1 MQDKKLLGD
10 ELSPKSTI
18 NASTDMSQSAFLPKG
33 FQFEAPKAPQRNY
46 DVTLGDTA
54 KAVGS
59 GALRSLA
66 GLGELSEN
74 FLGVGESFRDLMS
87 SGSDY
92 LQESM
97 TQDGRDA
104 LNSRLFEENENGNP
118 TFAEGAAD
126 IDVWAMKIADGLGSL
141 AANFAGGGFA
151 GAGAKVA
158 LRSTITKSMLKKGM
172 TEKAAQAV
180 ADKAISRMAAT
191 GAGATGVGTSLGGA
205 SMDARDAV
213 MQMDSSWLADNSE
226 YFQQSLL
233 RLADDPQYQGMS
245 ATELFDLAKE
255 ETASYA
261 SLQMSTDPTA
271 VAASVAGAMGDK
283 YLFGALL
290 GKMGKKG
297 MVAGAAKG
305 AITEGGTEFI
315 EGYGQTYARNQVTN
329 EVTGQEIDPTT
340 GALVDGLEGA
350 VIGGALGGPIG
361 AVGGYRAKGQPTENT
376 PAQTNPQNVSD
387 TQEQEIAEQAADE
400 AQAMPNNGD
409 APAQTAAMNADE
421 PVLNPQG
428 QYDELL
434 HGAQQRQADNGRDA
448 AIRSRFAQSRQALT
462 ERGVLP
468 ERNAYQETIEMAR
481 AVDPTR
487 AAEIEQFL
495 KSEEADQNPELTA
508 QLEREY
514 ESLAQKGRDLDIDPT
529 LTQIEHRQN
538 QNRLD
543 MAKREKP
550 HQRIE
555 RKQNEYQ
562 LDDTVSSRKAAI
574 RAEMEPQL
582 LKEDRNKP
590 ELLERMVELEYAR
603 RYPQPEKEK
612 ATGDQ
617 DDGLAQFKSA
627 RFDRDTALAAI
638 EAKAQESK
646 NVAQLAA
653 AQRER
658 DSRPASPDENPAW
671 FGVHPESGER
681 TTRAFMRDL
690 ANQKG
695 QAQASERQADL
706 DARRERLGQPVSSFV
721 ERPNS
726 MKMREQGKKPIRDF
740 AGIAGK
746 TSRMSKRL
754 RKRLSRAKGFDTDAV
769 LAEFQNHEKRLAAYE
784 EAARRRA
791 DYEANLPE
799 NIERRKNAEALF
811 KEFVSDTEARTFAE
825 NEITQT
831 IKRINAL
838 VDASPQGS
846 VLELDGQTS
855 SLPVIKK
862 QMAHSVR
869 NLANKFVGKTAA
881 MMNAAALKREA
892 NAPSTQVQ
900 DENASTDKLSDEDE
914 GYVGKLRQTFRTS
927 TTGANAI
934 NRGVFPN
941 QKPYESL
948 DDFITSVSASIFH
961 GAHGREWRKHND
973 KVTPREL
980 ELGKV
985 GYARYLEEGGKPFEE
1000 ANADAVDTNTEP
1012 DIVQQAKE
1020 LIREMVEKTGGSL
1033 KGIRN
1038 AYRTKGFTASDLQK
1052 ALGGQDVSQFER
1064 EVKQALLASPEVSK
1078 SDELSSNDK
1087 ANRWQKPYSTQ
1098 VKYDSVGRVVITDS
1112 NYDFFQLTIA
1122 KDDGYA
1128 IAYLEVFDNPDSIA
1142 GSGAVTRAYLEGL
1155 RDAKSRDIGWRSDT
1169 IMSDSTE
1176 KMYERLIRMGVPFR
1190 FDGWKY
1196 VIDAPELTKV
1206 GIGNIIKSMG
1216 DYPNQKPTQNVKNKT
1231 SIENIQNELREEI
1244 DNNRQLGADNA
1255 PVFNNRYLQ
1264 KMWGW
1269 EKNNRSFLSMQRV
1282 AQDRYLLENS
1292 ITEMMMG
1299 LPADSEITL
1308 SGDELNLIQR
1318 SISDALSSIRY
1329 VNDDYVRAFERLK
1342 SELENLSITVQT
1354 DQKYGGLFD
1363 KAKMKIKIGDIGN
1376 IEAERVSI
1384 SSFSSTTF
1392 SYNGGASNIGLSSSF
1407 RAVINDLV
1415 ASHRSGAEKSATNGR
1430 KPLNSEVDF
1439 KRFERVETAEGDLL
1453 EILGQITHGT
1463 SDDALVTVGVNPD
1476 TLGSSKRRVSV
1487 GELRTLRQN
1496 NSNPTQSDLQLNQA
1510 IKGDSTNDNRGTTES
1525 QSNERSA
1532 RQSEVQENEQ
1542 RGTDA
1547 NRSSVSEE
1555 DASAGR
1561 RANEPESALLDSG
1574 ERSVSRDAIERLALD
1589 EVDNLANGTATQRI
1603 AANIAAIRL
1612 MKDLTQSG
1620 MPATLEQKKV
1630 LAQYVGWGGLASVF
1644 DNTNTSKSQQAAHQ
1658 ELKTLLTEEEYNNV
1672 RMSTRNAFYTSEAV
1686 VKGMWSGVKALG
1698 LGNSPMNVVEP
1709 SLGSGNFIGWQPS
1722 EMRDQS
1728 RWFASELDPV
1738 TGNIAKLIYPE
1749 ADVQV
1754 KGFQETPFKHG
1765 VFSLAIGNPPF
1776 GSQSIRDNK
1785 NPDIS
1790 GMAIHNY
1797 FIAKSSK
1804 LLHENGLL
1812 MMVVTNRFLDTL
1824 NKNHKQL
1831 SQELDFV
1838 GAVRLPNT
1846 AFKSNAGTEVTTD
1859 IVVFRKLK
1867 QGETAKNTVWTDVD
1881 GEVNGFRVNQWFAQN
1896 PQYILGEVAQGTMYR
1911 GDENESTVN
1920 PVSQHANL
1928 EQSISKALASLAQGQ
1943 DLALTPETK
1952 DAIAGEVMLAES
1964 DLAIGGMMV
1973 NADGKV
1979 MRRGDDHPTN
1989 GAQVYE
1995 VTPDSIWSDDGWLM
2009 SRARHFVE
2017 QGDKA
2022 RLQQFADNEFLNKGK
2037 IKSDFTG
2044 SKLKESAVKA
2054 VLAYLTGQQSK
2065 NQALSALDD
2074 AIDNTRLGPNKF
2086 RKLKAMLTIRNS
2098 ALALLRAEKT
2108 GAGDIER
2115 LRQRLNVQ
2123 YDEFAQAFATKGKNS
2138 KPATLTESL
2147 NLLDGDT
2154 GIEAGL
2160 DNVSDSGEVTKSDLF
2175 SKRLLF
2181 PYKRPESASN
2191 VSDAVNYSMRERGK
2205 VDIEYVSGLLGLGH
2219 DEVLAKLTEGEKPYL
2234 LMNPETQKY
2243 EFIDDYLSGNVK
2255 AKYQAAK
2262 SAGLDTNVKLL
2273 EAVLPEDK
2281 TPEQVKPSIRAT
2293 WIDSDVF
2300 ERFAEALGY
2309 KATVNVN
2316 RHIGAISVLGEAGG
2330 TLSALGSQFKHDRAT
2345 LADLLN
2351 SAANGKSLVIYD
2363 TNGKERTKNEKATK
2377 EVNALANKLA
2387 STFVTWAK
2395 SDAQIAKQI
2404 ADNFNERI
2412 NTHVNRKY
2420 NGRLYLQTVGMNPAV
2435 DMRKTQ
2441 LDGALRM
2448 IQSKNTLLD
2457 HTVGAGKTFT
2467 AITGMMER
2475 KRLGLSKKPMAV
2487 VPNHILGSFH
2497 KDILKLYPSAKVLVA
2512 DDKAFTAKKRKQFFS
2527 RIATGDYDVVLM
2539 GHSHLRAMPNDI
2551 EHFRTVINEK
2561 IDELRSALEEA
2572 KAEAKQS
2579 GQRGATVKQIEDSIS
2594 RLQDK
2599 IKEKEEALSKNADQ
2613 IGFSFGDLG
2622 VDYLVVD
2629 EAHEFKNLTYATR
2642 TDRVVG
2648 MNDPKGSEKALDLL
2662 IKTRSIQGLENGGV
2676 TFMTGTPISNSLV
2689 EVYTMM
2695 YYLGHDTLKELKMSF
2710 YDAFAGSF
2718 FNTEITLEYTPTGTV
2733 KERSVLKGLNN
2744 MQQLSTLYRQ
2754 FADVIT
2760 QKDMVNIFRQDVEA
2774 KNKATGENK
2783 ATRFPIPNI
2792 KGGKRQLNIAPA
2804 TEAQREYNDY
2814 LIARMEAFN
2823 QLKTKE
2829 ERIAYAKIDNPLWVL
2844 TDAKKASLDVR
2855 LVDPTAQRDPTGK
2868 VARAA
2873 ERIKSIYDQWQDDK
2887 GTQLVFSDMGTPAK
2901 YAIATVKSD
2910 LKSLAETVLGKGKAA
2925 AFISSRL
2932 EIYEGEMPYSQTLK
2946 ELVDKVNAQAET
2958 GEIDADQYEKLEEQ
2972 IRELTASTMTADT
2985 GFSVYDDLKASLMEK
3000 GIPDDEIA
3008 FIHDYNTT
3016 LKKEALFDRVRRGE
3030 VRVLIGSSMK
3040 MGAGTNVQNRL
3051 VALHHMDAPWR
3062 PSDMEQREGRIVR
3075 QGNEFYQR
3083 AANAGKPEDF
3093 EVELIA
3099 YTTQGSSDPVM
3110 WQILERK
3117 AGAIEQFRN
3126 GELDQ
3131 FVENSNSD
3139 ADSYAE
3145 FKAASTGNPIYRLKL
3160 ESDAKLLDLDS
3171 SYTAQASSIGAAK
3184 RFVERFDD
3192 EKAAIEL
3199 RLETLRK
3206 ADITEFDAEAF
3217 TELYRDAQADYLAAD
3232 NEYDAAMAIY
3242 SELDAKT
3249 RKERGL
3255 KKPQKPKRPMIH
3267 ELDDEYSIELN
3278 KAIIQPAI
3286 AAIEQSRRW
3295 QGEIKLG
3302 KQLGLV
3308 MDVDYFTHEGTKT
3321 PLIDVRLVDGKGK
3334 TIDYMARGMQSSSIV
3349 QSPKLMNALHLNAIA
3364 TALNGE
3370 QERFE
3375 RKLQSLQSTLKDSR
3389 QIAKMDIT
3397 ALKQELDEAKSRNLW
3412 LSVEASM
3419 ADIKEELRRSETP
3432 NKFVD
3437 RETLR
3442 KVKRSTF
3449 DPNSIR
3455 PETVEHNGQ
3464 RYQTVGVRI
3473 PYPGWQ
3479 YDSVMPALDANGDY
3493 VHLLLSHNSKV
3504 GEAPVLSEVIPQ
3516 PTQTPKAEY
3525 AFLAEAKARHEARQ
3539 IEEAKR
3545 EIGSPVDEPS
3555 GDSSTIMFSR
3565 STVAGGVKG
3574 DAVSETRINR
3584 GLVELWAANVMR
3596 DNPVISAAGK
3606 IVRVVSSESELPDAV
3621 KQEIDKDKSHNT
3633 IKGVLYGK
3641 QVYIVADKHND
3652 QGSIEQ
3658 VLLHE
3663 LAGHYGLRKLFGDN
3677 IKAELADIRTRLGGK
3692 SGVLKLAKKFNVNLA
3707 HYATD
3712 YDSRMKS
3719 GELTPEQVDDLLFDE
3734 LLAHVSEMPRMAKPL
3749 ERMWQKIRQYLHK
3762 LGFTAT
3768 AGYTSAD
3775 LLDLIQ
3781 AIRNNLIENP
3791 DPDGTGPSPKRKS
3804 KPNESREDAA
3814 EILFSRTA
3822 KAQGMSADE
3831 ALAQKQ
3837 NALVSKIK
3845 QALYGAPVIGQSLDA
3860 LGRNKYAMLTLRQM
3874 GEVST
3879 VIDKPLGKMID
3890 AYQDEINSMVV
3901 TQNMLAEEAA
3911 KIAEDLS
3918 DWAKANPKEADELF
3932 AFAHEATLADVDPS
3946 EAFQSRE
3953 EDLKESI
3960 AKQERILKEEGGL
3973 NSERGSKAWKTL
3985 QEERELLKQEPNRRK
4000 RHVELRPKFARLN
4013 AEQKRRY
4020 RQMRDHY
4027 RAQSERMNK
4036 ALEENIVRAVFDAK
4050 IRKAMLAEL
4059 RQRHERAAKGLYF
4072 PLSRHGDYWID
4083 FADENGERQFMM
4095 FETKG
4100 EMELAAEKLRKAG
4113 FSLNS
4118 GMKAQFNAVQKASL
4132 PFVADVLQLVEKANM
4147 HTPAKE
4153 SLSDEIYQMYLRTLP
4168 ARSMRRNF
4176 IHRKGVAGFSQDAV
4190 RALADQGFR
4199 QSRQQ
4204 ARLDHMD
4211 ILDNHLD
4218 SIQKYVHELPNNVEA
4233 DRVVEELNKRHEWV
4247 RNPSRA
4253 GWAQKL
4259 TSLGFVWMLGLTPAA
4274 ALVNLTQNLQVALPI
4289 LGSRYGMAESSKMMS
4304 QATAQYLKAAFTRN
4318 RPKGQGVL
4326 GSVLTGGEKEAM
4338 RRAVAQGVIDVTQA
4352 ADLAGLAENPNAKY
4366 SGTWN
4371 KAMNII
4377 GWAFHHAEVF
4387 NREVT
4392 YIAAYRLAMK
4402 KHGDHEKAIA
4412 DAIKDTWD
4420 SHFDYSSINR
4430 ARFMQSDMAA
4440 VALQFKQ
4447 YSQNMT
4453 YYLWANLAKAL
4464 KGETPEVKSMARK
4477 QLLGTLASTFFIGG
4491 AGALPLWAITTAI
4504 DAAQEIVGDDD
4515 EPFDAETELKRMLAE
4530 AFGKENAA
4538 LIWHG
4543 ALPSISGRISLND
4556 LWVRSINRDVD
4567 ASTAYVEYMKQALG
4581 PVLGGIGVSWAQGL
4595 SDISNDQFARGIER
4609 IPPKAIKDVLKTAR
4623 YINEGGVTTKNG
4635 DEIVSDLTAFELL
4648 GQASGFA
4655 IGRANLQY
4663 DENNAIKN
4671 YETFIVKRRQSL
4683 MNAYYTAYR
4692 LKDGEAMKSVMVKIR
4707 KFNQSQY
4714 GKRNPITTEGLQQS
4728 IKTRQ
4733 RNLSKM
4739 QNGIQVNPKLERLV
4753 AEYDFF

>member
-1 MQDKKLLGD
+1 MQDKKLLGY

-104 LNSRLFEENENGNP
+104 LNSRIFEENENGNP

-180 ADKAISRMAAT
+180 ADKAISRIAST
-191 GAGATGVGTSLGGA
+191 GAGATGVGISLGGA

-213 MQMDSSWLADNSE
+213 MQMDSSWLADNSQ
-226 YFQQSLL
+226 YFQQALL
-233 RLADDPQYQGMS
+233 RLSDDPKNQGMS

-261 SLQMSTDPTA
+261 SLQMSTDSTA
-271 VAASVAGAMGDK
+271 VTASIAGAMGDK
-283 YLFGALL
+283 YLFDALL
-290 GKMGKKG
+290 GKMAKKG
-297 MVAGAAKG
+297 LVAGAAKG

-350 VIGGALGGPIG
+350 VIGGALGGPLG
-361 AVGGYRAKGQPTENT
+361 AVGGYRAKGQPTENQ

-387 TQEQEIAEQAADE
+387 TQEQEIAEQAAED

-409 APAQTAAMNADE
+409 APAQTAAMNAVD
-421 PVLNPQG
+421 PTLNPQG

-434 HGAQQRQADNGRDA
+434 QGAQLRQADNGRDA

-468 ERNAYQETIEMAR
+468 ERNAYQETIDMAR

-617 DDGLAQFKSA
+617 DDGLVQFKSA
-627 RFDRDTALAAI
+627 RFDRDTAQAAI

-646 NVAQLAA
+646 NAAKLAA

-695 QAQASERQADL
+695 QALASERQADL

-754 RKRLSRAKGFDTDAV
+754 RKRLGRAKGFDTDAV

-869 NLANKFVGKTAA
+869 NLANQFVGKTAA
-881 MMNAAALKREA
+881 MMNAAALKKEASTQSVGSLDEPDIIRQAKAVIREVIDNNGGAKPKLKGVREA
-892 NAPSTQVQ
+892 YRDKGFTAKALQEALGDKSLADFEREQK
-900 DENASTDKLSDEDE
+900 ESYTDKLS
-914 GYVGKLRQTFRTS
+914 
-927 TTGANAI
+927 
-934 NRGVFPN
+934 
-941 QKPYESL
+941 
-948 DDFITSVSASIFH
+948 
-961 GAHGREWRKHND
+961 
-973 KVTPREL
+973 
-980 ELGKV
+980 
-985 GYARYLEEGGKPFEE
+985 
-1000 ANADAVDTNTEP
+1000 
-1012 DIVQQAKE
+1012 
-1020 LIREMVEKTGGSL
+1020 
-1033 KGIRN
+1033 
-1038 AYRTKGFTASDLQK
+1038 
-1052 ALGGQDVSQFER
+1052 
-1064 EVKQALLASPEVSK
+1064 
-1078 SDELSSNDK
+1078 
-1087 ANRWQKPYSTQ
+1087 
-1098 VKYDSVGRVVITDS
+1098 
-1112 NYDFFQLTIA
+1112 
-1122 KDDGYA
+1122 
-1128 IAYLEVFDNPDSIA
+1128 
-1142 GSGAVTRAYLEGL
+1142 
-1155 RDAKSRDIGWRSDT
+1155 
-1169 IMSDSTE
+1169 
-1176 KMYERLIRMGVPFR
+1176 
-1190 FDGWKY
+1190 
-1196 VIDAPELTKV
+1196 
-1206 GIGNIIKSMG
+1206 
-1216 DYPNQKPTQNVKNKT
+1216 
-1231 SIENIQNELREEI
+1231 
-1244 DNNRQLGADNA
+1244 
-1255 PVFNNRYLQ
+1255 
-1264 KMWGW
+1264 
-1269 EKNNRSFLSMQRV
+1269 
-1282 AQDRYLLENS
+1282 
-1292 ITEMMMG
+1292 
-1299 LPADSEITL
+1299 
-1308 SGDELNLIQR
+1308 
-1318 SISDALSSIRY
+1318 ALSEPSIHSGQE
-1329 VNDDYVRAFERLK
+1329 VPLQSK
-1342 SELENLSITVQT
+1342 
-1354 DQKYGGLFD
+1354 
-1363 KAKMKIKIGDIGN
+1363 GDIDHGN
-1376 IEAERVSI
+1376 E
-1384 SSFSSTTF
+1384 T
-1392 SYNGGASNIGLSSSF
+1392 SN
-1407 RAVINDLV
+1407 
-1415 ASHRSGAEKSATNGR
+1415 
-1430 KPLNSEVDF
+1430 
-1439 KRFERVETAEGDLL
+1439 TARLD
-1453 EILGQITHGT
+1453 
-1463 SDDALVTVGVNPD
+1463 
-1476 TLGSSKRRVSV
+1476 
-1487 GELRTLRQN
+1487 
-1496 NSNPTQSDLQLNQA
+1496 
-1510 IKGDSTNDNRGTTES
+1510 
-1525 QSNERSA
+1525 ERSSP
-1532 RQSEVQENEQ
+1532 QSEVQENEQ

-1561 RANEPESALLDSG
+1561 RANESRRTLPDST
-1574 ERSVSRDAIERLALD
+1574 ERGVSRDAIERLALD

-1644 DNTNTSKSQQAAHQ
+1644 DNTNTSKAQQAAHQ

-1722 EMRDQS
+1722 DMRDQS

-1867 QGETAKNTVWTDVD
+1867 QGETANNTVWTDVD

-2065 NQALSALDD
+2065 NQALNALDD

-2123 YDEFAQAFATKGKNS
+2123 YDEFAKAFATKGKNS

-2147 NLLDGDT
+2147 SLLDGDS

-2160 DNVSDSGEVTKSDLF
+2160 DSVSDSGEVTKSDLF

-2181 PYKRPESASN
+2181 PYKRPESANN

-2205 VDIEYVSGLLGLGH
+2205 VDIEYVSGLLGLGN

-2273 EAVLPEDK
+2273 EAVIPEDK

-2309 KATVNVN
+2309 KAKVNVN

-2330 TLSALGSQFKHDRAT
+2330 TLSALGSQFKHARAT

-2613 IGFSFGDLG
+2613 IGFTFGDLG

-2823 QLKTKE
+2823 QLKNKE

-2985 GFSVYDDLKASLMEK
+2985 GFSVYDDMKASLMEK

-3051 VALHHMDAPWR
+3051 VALHHIDAPWR

-3199 RLETLRK
+3199 RLETLRQ
-3206 ADITEFDAEAF
+3206 ADITEFDAQAF

-3504 GEAPVLSEVIPQ
+3504 GEAPVLSEVILQ

-3555 GDSSTIMFSR
+3555 GDSAASD
-3565 STVAGGVKG
+3565 GV
-3574 DAVSETRINR
+3574 V
-3584 GLVELWAANVMR
+3584 
-3596 DNPVISAAGK
+3596 
-3606 IVRVVSSESELPDAV
+3606 
-3621 KQEIDKDKSHNT
+3621 
-3633 IKGVLYGK
+3633 
-3641 QVYIVADKHND
+3641 
-3652 QGSIEQ
+3652 
-3658 VLLHE
+3658 
-3663 LAGHYGLRKLFGDN
+3663 
-3677 IKAELADIRTRLGGK
+3677 
-3692 SGVLKLAKKFNVNLA
+3692 
-3707 HYATD
+3707 
-3712 YDSRMKS
+3712 
-3719 GELTPEQVDDLLFDE
+3719 
-3734 LLAHVSEMPRMAKPL
+3734 
-3749 ERMWQKIRQYLHK
+3749 
-3762 LGFTAT
+3762 
-3768 AGYTSAD
+3768 
-3775 LLDLIQ
+3775 
-3781 AIRNNLIENP
+3781 
-3791 DPDGTGPSPKRKS
+3791 
-3804 KPNESREDAA
+3804 
-3814 EILFSRTA
+3814 LFSRTSTNA
-3822 KAQGMSADE
+3822 GRTGVKTGKIAGGITVKRSTIEAVTRTALGKLGLKDFTLRFETVDTEADLPDYVKTAIAKNDAQGEVFGLYDTKEHKVWLVAEKHNYASEVEETIFHEVAGHVGLARLLKEGKAQPDINTLALRLGGIKGIQRFAEQNGVDLTPYLNSAQTLTKADAEEVLVHELVAHLAEQQKFATPIQRLLAKVRGMLRSLFGFIYSPEFNNNELLTLVFKAKEQLKTPPPKDKVTRPENDALFFSRSRAQGTPADTANTSNQMSADE

-3845 QALYGAPVIGQSLDA
+3845 QALYGVPVIGQSLDA

-3874 GEVST
+3874 GEVSA

-3911 KIAEDLS
+3911 KIADDLS

-3953 EDLKESI
+3953 EELKESI

-4453 YYLWANLAKAL
+4453 YYLWANLTKAL

-4491 AGALPLWAITTAI
+4491 TGALPLWAITTAI
-4504 DAAQEIVGDDD
+4504 EAAQEIVGDDD

-4595 SDISNDQFARGIER
+4595 ADISNDQFARGIER

-4692 LKDGEAMKSVMVKIR
+4692 LKDGEAMKAMMVKIR

-4714 GKRNPITTEGLQQS
+4714 GKRNPITSEILRQS
-4728 IKTRQ
+4728 LKVRARKRSIT
-4733 RNLSKM
+4733 
-4739 QNGIQVNPKLERLV
+4739 QNGVQVNPKMNSLV
-4753 AEYDFF
+4753 MQYDYF

>member
-74 FLGVGESFRDLMS
+74 FLGMGEGFRDLMS

-104 LNSRLFEENENGNP
+104 LNSRIFEENENGNP

-191 GAGATGVGTSLGGA
+191 GTGATGVGTSLGGA

-387 TQEQEIAEQAADE
+387 TQEQEIAEQAAED
-400 AQAMPNNGD
+400 AQAMPHNGD

-434 HGAQQRQADNGRDA
+434 QGAQQRQADNGRDA
-448 AIRSRFAQSRQALT
+448 ALRTRFAQSRQALT

-481 AVDPTR
+481 AVDPIR

-538 QNRLD
+538 QNRFD
-543 MAKREKP
+543 MAKREKL

-590 ELLERMVELEYAR
+590 ELLERMVKLEYAR

-690 ANQKG
+690 ANQEG
-695 QAQASERQADL
+695 QAQASERQIDL

-721 ERPNS
+721 DRPNS

-740 AGIAGK
+740 AGIEGK

-791 DYEANLPE
+791 DYEANQPE

-869 NLANKFVGKTAA
+869 NLANQFVGKTAA
-881 MMNAAALKREA
+881 MMNAAALKKEASTQSVGSLDEPNIIRQAKAVIREVIDNNGGAKPKLKGVREA
-892 NAPSTQVQ
+892 YRDKGFTAKALQEALGDKSLADFERDQK
-900 DENASTDKLSDEDE
+900 ESYTDKLS
-914 GYVGKLRQTFRTS
+914 
-927 TTGANAI
+927 
-934 NRGVFPN
+934 
-941 QKPYESL
+941 
-948 DDFITSVSASIFH
+948 
-961 GAHGREWRKHND
+961 
-973 KVTPREL
+973 
-980 ELGKV
+980 
-985 GYARYLEEGGKPFEE
+985 
-1000 ANADAVDTNTEP
+1000 
-1012 DIVQQAKE
+1012 
-1020 LIREMVEKTGGSL
+1020 
-1033 KGIRN
+1033 
-1038 AYRTKGFTASDLQK
+1038 
-1052 ALGGQDVSQFER
+1052 
-1064 EVKQALLASPEVSK
+1064 
-1078 SDELSSNDK
+1078 
-1087 ANRWQKPYSTQ
+1087 
-1098 VKYDSVGRVVITDS
+1098 
-1112 NYDFFQLTIA
+1112 
-1122 KDDGYA
+1122 
-1128 IAYLEVFDNPDSIA
+1128 
-1142 GSGAVTRAYLEGL
+1142 
-1155 RDAKSRDIGWRSDT
+1155 
-1169 IMSDSTE
+1169 
-1176 KMYERLIRMGVPFR
+1176 
-1190 FDGWKY
+1190 
-1196 VIDAPELTKV
+1196 
-1206 GIGNIIKSMG
+1206 
-1216 DYPNQKPTQNVKNKT
+1216 
-1231 SIENIQNELREEI
+1231 
-1244 DNNRQLGADNA
+1244 
-1255 PVFNNRYLQ
+1255 
-1264 KMWGW
+1264 
-1269 EKNNRSFLSMQRV
+1269 
-1282 AQDRYLLENS
+1282 
-1292 ITEMMMG
+1292 
-1299 LPADSEITL
+1299 
-1308 SGDELNLIQR
+1308 
-1318 SISDALSSIRY
+1318 ALSEPSIHSGQE
-1329 VNDDYVRAFERLK
+1329 VPLQSK
-1342 SELENLSITVQT
+1342 
-1354 DQKYGGLFD
+1354 
-1363 KAKMKIKIGDIGN
+1363 GDIDHGN
-1376 IEAERVSI
+1376 E
-1384 SSFSSTTF
+1384 T
-1392 SYNGGASNIGLSSSF
+1392 SN
-1407 RAVINDLV
+1407 
-1415 ASHRSGAEKSATNGR
+1415 
-1430 KPLNSEVDF
+1430 
-1439 KRFERVETAEGDLL
+1439 TARLD
-1453 EILGQITHGT
+1453 
-1463 SDDALVTVGVNPD
+1463 
-1476 TLGSSKRRVSV
+1476 
-1487 GELRTLRQN
+1487 
-1496 NSNPTQSDLQLNQA
+1496 
-1510 IKGDSTNDNRGTTES
+1510 
-1525 QSNERSA
+1525 ERSSP
-1532 RQSEVQENEQ
+1532 QSEVQENEQ

-1561 RANEPESALLDSG
+1561 RANESRRTLPDST

-1644 DNTNTSKSQQAAHQ
+1644 DNTNTSKAQQAAHQ

-1722 EMRDQS
+1722 DMRDQS

-1785 NPDIS
+1785 SPDIS

-1867 QGETAKNTVWTDVD
+1867 QGETAKNTVWTAVD

-1920 PVSQHANL
+1920 PVPQHANL

-1979 MRRGDDHPTN
+1979 MRRGDDHPTK

-2065 NQALSALDD
+2065 NQALNALDD

-2086 RKLKAMLTIRNS
+2086 RKLKAMLTIRNG

-2123 YDEFAQAFATKGKNS
+2123 YDEFAKAFATKGKNS
-2138 KPATLTESL
+2138 KPVTLTESL

-2160 DNVSDSGEVTKSDLF
+2160 DSVSDSGEVTKSDLF

-2330 TLSALGSQFKHDRAT
+2330 SLSALGSQFKHDRAT

-2613 IGFSFGDLG
+2613 IGFTFGDLG

-2774 KNKATGENK
+2774 KNKATGEDK

-2901 YAIATVKSD
+2901 YAVATVKSD

-3083 AANAGKPEDF
+3083 AANAGKPEGF

-3199 RLETLRK
+3199 RLETLRQ

-3217 TELYRDAQADYLAAD
+3217 TTLYRDAQADYLAAD

-3255 KKPQKPKRPMIH
+3255 KKPQKPKRTMIH

-3375 RKLQSLQSTLKDSR
+3375 RKLQSLQSTHKDSR

-3449 DPNSIR
+3449 EPNSIR

-3555 GDSSTIMFSR
+3555 GDSAASD
-3565 STVAGGVKG
+3565 GV
-3574 DAVSETRINR
+3574 V
-3584 GLVELWAANVMR
+3584 
-3596 DNPVISAAGK
+3596 
-3606 IVRVVSSESELPDAV
+3606 
-3621 KQEIDKDKSHNT
+3621 
-3633 IKGVLYGK
+3633 
-3641 QVYIVADKHND
+3641 
-3652 QGSIEQ
+3652 
-3658 VLLHE
+3658 
-3663 LAGHYGLRKLFGDN
+3663 
-3677 IKAELADIRTRLGGK
+3677 
-3692 SGVLKLAKKFNVNLA
+3692 
-3707 HYATD
+3707 
-3712 YDSRMKS
+3712 
-3719 GELTPEQVDDLLFDE
+3719 
-3734 LLAHVSEMPRMAKPL
+3734 
-3749 ERMWQKIRQYLHK
+3749 
-3762 LGFTAT
+3762 
-3768 AGYTSAD
+3768 
-3775 LLDLIQ
+3775 
-3781 AIRNNLIENP
+3781 
-3791 DPDGTGPSPKRKS
+3791 
-3804 KPNESREDAA
+3804 
-3814 EILFSRTA
+3814 LFSRTSTNA
-3822 KAQGMSADE
+3822 GRTGVKTGKIAGGITVKRSTIDAVTRTALGKLGLKDFTLRFETVDTEADLPDYVKTAIAKNDAQGEVFGLYDTKEHKVWLVAEKHNYASEVEETIFHEVAGHVGLARLLKEGKAQPDMNTLALRLGGIKGIQRLAEKNGVDLAPYLNSAQTLTKADAEEILVQELVAHLAEQQKFATPIQRLLAKVRAMLRSLFGFIYSPEFNNNELLTLVFKAKEQLKAPPPKDKVTRPENNTLFFSRSRSQGVPADTASTSNQMSADE

-3874 GEVST
+3874 GEVSS

-3911 KIAEDLS
+3911 KMAEDLS

-3953 EDLKESI
+3953 EELKESI

-4013 AEQKRRY
+4013 ADQKRRY

-4100 EMELAAEKLRKAG
+4100 EMELVAEKLRKAG

-4132 PFVADVLQLVEKANM
+4132 PFVADVLQLVEQANM

-4304 QATAQYLKAAFTRN
+4304 QATVQYLKAAFTRN

-4491 AGALPLWAITTAI
+4491 TGALPLWAITTAI
-4504 DAAQEIVGDDD
+4504 EAAQEIVGDDD
-4515 EPFDAETELKRMLAE
+4515 DPFDAETELKRMLAE

-4595 SDISNDQFARGIER
+4595 SNISNDQFARGIER

-4648 GQASGFA
+4648 GQASGFS
-4655 IGRANLQY
+4655 IGRSNLQY

-4714 GKRNPITTEGLQQS
+4714 GKRNPITSEILRQS
-4728 IKTRQ
+4728 LKVRARKRSIT
-4733 RNLSKM
+4733 
-4739 QNGIQVNPKLERLV
+4739 QNGVQVNPKMNSLV
-4753 AEYDFF
+4753 MQYDYF

>member
-87 SGSDY
+87 SGSDA

-158 LRSTITKSMLKKGM
+158 LRTTITKSMLKKGM

-180 ADKAISRMAAT
+180 ADKAISRMAST
-191 GAGATGVGTSLGGA
+191 GAGATGVGISLGGA

-213 MQMDSSWLADNSE
+213 MQMDSSWLADNSQ
-226 YFQQSLL
+226 YFQQALL
-233 RLADDPQYQGMS
+233 RLSDDPKNQGMS

-297 MVAGAAKG
+297 VVAGAAKG

-315 EGYGQTYARNQVTN
+315 EGYGQTYTRNQVTN

-350 VIGGALGGPIG
+350 VIGAALGGPIG

-376 PAQTNPQNVSD
+376 PTQTNPQNVSD

-409 APAQTAAMNADE
+409 APAQTAAMNTVD
-421 PVLNPQG
+421 PTLNPQG

-434 HGAQQRQADNGRDA
+434 QGAQQRQADNSRDA

-468 ERNAYQETIEMAR
+468 ERNAYQETIDMAR

-508 QLEREY
+508 QLELEY

-562 LDDTVSSRKAAI
+562 LDDTVNSRKAAI

-590 ELLERMVELEYAR
+590 ELLERMVKLEYAR

-617 DDGLAQFKSA
+617 DDGLARFKSA
-627 RFDRDTALAAI
+627 RFDRDTAQAAI

-646 NVAQLAA
+646 NSAQLAA

-695 QAQASERQADL
+695 QAQASERQIDL
-706 DARRERLGQPVSSFV
+706 DARRARLGQPVSSFV
-721 ERPNS
+721 DRPNS

-746 TSRMSKRL
+746 TSTMSKRL

-769 LAEFQNHEKRLAAYE
+769 LAEFQNHEKRLAAYK
-784 EAARRRA
+784 EAARSRA
-791 DYEANLPE
+791 EYEANLPE
-799 NIERRKNAEALF
+799 NIERRKNVEALF

-869 NLANKFVGKTAA
+869 NLANQFVGKTAA
-881 MMNAAALKREA
+881 MMNAAALKKEASTQSVGSLDEPNIIRQAKAVIREVIDNNGGAKPKLKGVREA
-892 NAPSTQVQ
+892 YRDKGFTAKALQEALGDKSLADFEREQK
-900 DENASTDKLSDEDE
+900 ESYTDKLS
-914 GYVGKLRQTFRTS
+914 
-927 TTGANAI
+927 
-934 NRGVFPN
+934 
-941 QKPYESL
+941 
-948 DDFITSVSASIFH
+948 
-961 GAHGREWRKHND
+961 
-973 KVTPREL
+973 
-980 ELGKV
+980 
-985 GYARYLEEGGKPFEE
+985 
-1000 ANADAVDTNTEP
+1000 
-1012 DIVQQAKE
+1012 
-1020 LIREMVEKTGGSL
+1020 
-1033 KGIRN
+1033 
-1038 AYRTKGFTASDLQK
+1038 
-1052 ALGGQDVSQFER
+1052 
-1064 EVKQALLASPEVSK
+1064 
-1078 SDELSSNDK
+1078 
-1087 ANRWQKPYSTQ
+1087 
-1098 VKYDSVGRVVITDS
+1098 
-1112 NYDFFQLTIA
+1112 
-1122 KDDGYA
+1122 
-1128 IAYLEVFDNPDSIA
+1128 
-1142 GSGAVTRAYLEGL
+1142 
-1155 RDAKSRDIGWRSDT
+1155 
-1169 IMSDSTE
+1169 
-1176 KMYERLIRMGVPFR
+1176 
-1190 FDGWKY
+1190 
-1196 VIDAPELTKV
+1196 
-1206 GIGNIIKSMG
+1206 
-1216 DYPNQKPTQNVKNKT
+1216 
-1231 SIENIQNELREEI
+1231 
-1244 DNNRQLGADNA
+1244 
-1255 PVFNNRYLQ
+1255 
-1264 KMWGW
+1264 
-1269 EKNNRSFLSMQRV
+1269 
-1282 AQDRYLLENS
+1282 
-1292 ITEMMMG
+1292 
-1299 LPADSEITL
+1299 
-1308 SGDELNLIQR
+1308 
-1318 SISDALSSIRY
+1318 ALSEPSIHSGQE
-1329 VNDDYVRAFERLK
+1329 VPLQSK
-1342 SELENLSITVQT
+1342 
-1354 DQKYGGLFD
+1354 
-1363 KAKMKIKIGDIGN
+1363 GDIDHGN
-1376 IEAERVSI
+1376 E
-1384 SSFSSTTF
+1384 T
-1392 SYNGGASNIGLSSSF
+1392 SN
-1407 RAVINDLV
+1407 
-1415 ASHRSGAEKSATNGR
+1415 
-1430 KPLNSEVDF
+1430 
-1439 KRFERVETAEGDLL
+1439 TARLD
-1453 EILGQITHGT
+1453 
-1463 SDDALVTVGVNPD
+1463 
-1476 TLGSSKRRVSV
+1476 
-1487 GELRTLRQN
+1487 
-1496 NSNPTQSDLQLNQA
+1496 
-1510 IKGDSTNDNRGTTES
+1510 
-1525 QSNERSA
+1525 ERSSP
-1532 RQSEVQENEQ
+1532 QSEVQENEQ

-1561 RANEPESALLDSG
+1561 RANESRRTLPDST

-1644 DNTNTSKSQQAAHQ
+1644 DNTNTSKAQQAAHQ

-1722 EMRDQS
+1722 DMRDQS

-1911 GDENESTVN
+1911 GDESESTVN
-1920 PVSQHANL
+1920 PVPQHANL

-1952 DAIAGEVMLAES
+1952 DAIAGEVMLAKS

-2065 NQALSALDD
+2065 NQALNALDD

-2160 DNVSDSGEVTKSDLF
+2160 DSVSDSGEVTKSDLF

-2191 VSDAVNYSMRERGK
+2191 VADAVNYSMRERGK

-2309 KATVNVN
+2309 KAKVTVN

-2412 NTHVNRKY
+2412 NTQVNRKY

-2497 KDILKLYPSAKVLVA
+2497 KDILTLYPSAKVLVA

-2613 IGFSFGDLG
+2613 IGFTFGDLG

-3000 GIPDDEIA
+3000 GIPEDEIA

-3093 EVELIA
+3093 EVELMA

-3199 RLETLRK
+3199 RLETLRQ

-3217 TELYRDAQADYLAAD
+3217 TTLYRDAQADYLAAD

-3278 KAIIQPAI
+3278 KSIIQPAI
-3286 AAIEQSRRW
+3286 AAVEQSRRW

-3308 MDVDYFTHEGTKT
+3308 MDVDYLTHEGTKT

-3375 RKLQSLQSTLKDSR
+3375 RKLQSLQSALKDSR

-3545 EIGSPVDEPS
+3545 EIGSPLDEPS
-3555 GDSSTIMFSR
+3555 GDSAASD
-3565 STVAGGVKG
+3565 GV
-3574 DAVSETRINR
+3574 V
-3584 GLVELWAANVMR
+3584 
-3596 DNPVISAAGK
+3596 
-3606 IVRVVSSESELPDAV
+3606 
-3621 KQEIDKDKSHNT
+3621 
-3633 IKGVLYGK
+3633 
-3641 QVYIVADKHND
+3641 
-3652 QGSIEQ
+3652 
-3658 VLLHE
+3658 
-3663 LAGHYGLRKLFGDN
+3663 
-3677 IKAELADIRTRLGGK
+3677 
-3692 SGVLKLAKKFNVNLA
+3692 
-3707 HYATD
+3707 
-3712 YDSRMKS
+3712 
-3719 GELTPEQVDDLLFDE
+3719 
-3734 LLAHVSEMPRMAKPL
+3734 
-3749 ERMWQKIRQYLHK
+3749 
-3762 LGFTAT
+3762 
-3768 AGYTSAD
+3768 
-3775 LLDLIQ
+3775 
-3781 AIRNNLIENP
+3781 
-3791 DPDGTGPSPKRKS
+3791 
-3804 KPNESREDAA
+3804 
-3814 EILFSRTA
+3814 LFSRTSTNA
-3822 KAQGMSADE
+3822 GRTGVKTGKIAGGITVKRSTIDAVTRTALGKLGLKDFTLRFETVDTEADLPDYVKTAIAKNDAQGEVFGLYDTKEHKVWLVAEKHNYASEVEETIFHEVAGHVGLARLLKEGKAQPDINTLALRLGGIKGIQRFAEQNGVDLTPYLNSAQTLTKADAEEVLVHELVAHLAEQQKFATPIQRLLAKVRGMLRSLFGFIYSPEFNNNELLTLVFKAKEQLKTPPPKDKVTRPENDALFFSRSRSQGTPAYTASTSNQMSADE

-3845 QALYGAPVIGQSLDA
+3845 QALYGVPVIGQSLDA

-3874 GEVST
+3874 GEVSA

-3911 KIAEDLS
+3911 KMAEDLS

-3953 EDLKESI
+3953 EELKESI

-4027 RAQSERMNK
+4027 CAQSERMNK

-4050 IRKAMLAEL
+4050 IRKAMLADL

-4132 PFVADVLQLVEKANM
+4132 PFVADVLQLVEQANM

-4218 SIQKYVHELPNNVEA
+4218 SIQKYVHDLPNNVEA

-4274 ALVNLTQNLQVALPI
+4274 AMVNLTQNLQVALPI

-4318 RPKGQGVL
+4318 RPKGQGIL

-4392 YIAAYRLAMK
+4392 YIAAYRLSMK

-4543 ALPSISGRISLND
+4543 TLPSISGRISLND

-4581 PVLGGIGVSWAQGL
+4581 PVIGGIGVSWAQGL

-4692 LKDGEAMKSVMVKIR
+4692 LKDGEAMKAMIVKIR

-4714 GKRNPITTEGLQQS
+4714 GKRNPITSEILRQS
-4728 IKTRQ
+4728 LKVRARKRSIT
-4733 RNLSKM
+4733 
-4739 QNGIQVNPKLERLV
+4739 QNGVQVNPKMNSLV
-4753 AEYDFF
+4753 MQYDYF

>member
-1 MQDKKLLGD
+1 MQDKKLLGY

-18 NASTDMSQSAFLPKG
+18 NATTDMSQSAFLPKG

-104 LNSRLFEENENGNP
+104 LNSRIFEENENGNP

-158 LRSTITKSMLKKGM
+158 LRTTITKSMLKKGM

-180 ADKAISRMAAT
+180 ADKAISRIAST
-191 GAGATGVGTSLGGA
+191 GAGATGVGISLGGA

-213 MQMDSSWLADNSE
+213 MQMDSSWLADNSQ
-226 YFQQSLL
+226 YFQQALL
-233 RLADDPQYQGMS
+233 RLSDDPKNQGMS

-261 SLQMSTDPTA
+261 SLQMSTDSTA
-271 VAASVAGAMGDK
+271 VTASIAGAMGDK
-283 YLFGALL
+283 YLFDALL
-290 GKMGKKG
+290 GKMAKKG
-297 MVAGAAKG
+297 LVAGAAKG

-350 VIGGALGGPIG
+350 VIGGALGGPLG
-361 AVGGYRAKGQPTENT
+361 AVGGYRAKGQPTEN
-376 PAQTNPQNVSD
+376 Q
-387 TQEQEIAEQAADE
+387 
-400 AQAMPNNGD
+400 
-409 APAQTAAMNADE
+409 PAQTAAMNAVD
-421 PVLNPQG
+421 PTLNPQG

-434 HGAQQRQADNGRDA
+434 QGAQLRQSDNGRDA

-468 ERNAYQETIEMAR
+468 ERNAYQETIDMAR

-617 DDGLAQFKSA
+617 DDGLVQFKSA
-627 RFDRDTALAAI
+627 RFDRDTAQAAI

-646 NVAQLAA
+646 NAAKLAA

-695 QAQASERQADL
+695 QALASERQADL

-754 RKRLSRAKGFDTDAV
+754 RKRLGRAKGFDTDAV
-769 LAEFQNHEKRLAAYE
+769 LAKFQNHEKRLAAYE

-869 NLANKFVGKTAA
+869 NLANQFVGKTAA
-881 MMNAAALKREA
+881 MMNAAALKKEASTQSVGSLDEPDIIRQAKAVIREVIDNNGGAKPKLKGVREA
-892 NAPSTQVQ
+892 YRDKGFTAKALQEALGDKSLADFEREQK
-900 DENASTDKLSDEDE
+900 ESYTDKLS
-914 GYVGKLRQTFRTS
+914 
-927 TTGANAI
+927 
-934 NRGVFPN
+934 
-941 QKPYESL
+941 
-948 DDFITSVSASIFH
+948 
-961 GAHGREWRKHND
+961 
-973 KVTPREL
+973 
-980 ELGKV
+980 
-985 GYARYLEEGGKPFEE
+985 
-1000 ANADAVDTNTEP
+1000 
-1012 DIVQQAKE
+1012 
-1020 LIREMVEKTGGSL
+1020 
-1033 KGIRN
+1033 
-1038 AYRTKGFTASDLQK
+1038 
-1052 ALGGQDVSQFER
+1052 
-1064 EVKQALLASPEVSK
+1064 
-1078 SDELSSNDK
+1078 
-1087 ANRWQKPYSTQ
+1087 
-1098 VKYDSVGRVVITDS
+1098 
-1112 NYDFFQLTIA
+1112 
-1122 KDDGYA
+1122 
-1128 IAYLEVFDNPDSIA
+1128 
-1142 GSGAVTRAYLEGL
+1142 
-1155 RDAKSRDIGWRSDT
+1155 
-1169 IMSDSTE
+1169 
-1176 KMYERLIRMGVPFR
+1176 
-1190 FDGWKY
+1190 
-1196 VIDAPELTKV
+1196 
-1206 GIGNIIKSMG
+1206 
-1216 DYPNQKPTQNVKNKT
+1216 
-1231 SIENIQNELREEI
+1231 
-1244 DNNRQLGADNA
+1244 
-1255 PVFNNRYLQ
+1255 
-1264 KMWGW
+1264 
-1269 EKNNRSFLSMQRV
+1269 
-1282 AQDRYLLENS
+1282 
-1292 ITEMMMG
+1292 
-1299 LPADSEITL
+1299 
-1308 SGDELNLIQR
+1308 
-1318 SISDALSSIRY
+1318 ALSEPSIHSGQE
-1329 VNDDYVRAFERLK
+1329 VPLQSK
-1342 SELENLSITVQT
+1342 
-1354 DQKYGGLFD
+1354 
-1363 KAKMKIKIGDIGN
+1363 GDIDHGN
-1376 IEAERVSI
+1376 E
-1384 SSFSSTTF
+1384 T
-1392 SYNGGASNIGLSSSF
+1392 SN
-1407 RAVINDLV
+1407 
-1415 ASHRSGAEKSATNGR
+1415 
-1430 KPLNSEVDF
+1430 
-1439 KRFERVETAEGDLL
+1439 TARLD
-1453 EILGQITHGT
+1453 
-1463 SDDALVTVGVNPD
+1463 
-1476 TLGSSKRRVSV
+1476 
-1487 GELRTLRQN
+1487 
-1496 NSNPTQSDLQLNQA
+1496 
-1510 IKGDSTNDNRGTTES
+1510 
-1525 QSNERSA
+1525 ERSSP
-1532 RQSEVQENEQ
+1532 QSEVQENEQ

-1561 RANEPESALLDSG
+1561 RANESRRTLPDST

-1722 EMRDQS
+1722 DMRDQS
-1728 RWFASELDPV
+1728 RWSASELDPV

-1797 FIAKSSK
+1797 FIAKSAK
-1804 LLHENGLL
+1804 LLHENGLM

-1896 PQYILGEVAQGTMYR
+1896 PQYILGEVAQGKMYR
-1911 GDENESTVN
+1911 GDESESTVN

-1979 MRRGDDHPTN
+1979 MRRGDDHPTK

-2065 NQALSALDD
+2065 NQALNALDD

-2160 DNVSDSGEVTKSDLF
+2160 DSVSDSGEVTKSDLF

-2191 VSDAVNYSMRERGK
+2191 VADAVNYSMRERGK

-2273 EAVLPEDK
+2273 DAVLPEDK

-2330 TLSALGSQFKHDRAT
+2330 SLSALGSQFKHDRAT

-2497 KDILKLYPSAKVLVA
+2497 KDILKLYPSVKVLVA

-2695 YYLGHDTLKELKMSF
+2695 YYLGHDTLKDLKMSF

-3199 RLETLRK
+3199 RLETLRQ
-3206 ADITEFDAEAF
+3206 ADITEFDAQAF

-3286 AAIEQSRRW
+3286 AAVEQSRRW

-3308 MDVDYFTHEGTKT
+3308 MDVDYFTHEGSKT

-3349 QSPKLMNALHLNAIA
+3349 QSPKLMSALHLNAIA

-3397 ALKQELDEAKSRNLW
+3397 ALKQEVEEAKSRNLW

-3555 GDSSTIMFSR
+3555 
-3565 STVAGGVKG
+3565 
-3574 DAVSETRINR
+3574 
-3584 GLVELWAANVMR
+3584 R
-3596 DNPVISAAGK
+3596 DSAASDG
-3606 IVRVVSSESELPDAV
+3606 VV
-3621 KQEIDKDKSHNT
+3621 
-3633 IKGVLYGK
+3633 
-3641 QVYIVADKHND
+3641 
-3652 QGSIEQ
+3652 
-3658 VLLHE
+3658 
-3663 LAGHYGLRKLFGDN
+3663 
-3677 IKAELADIRTRLGGK
+3677 
-3692 SGVLKLAKKFNVNLA
+3692 
-3707 HYATD
+3707 
-3712 YDSRMKS
+3712 
-3719 GELTPEQVDDLLFDE
+3719 
-3734 LLAHVSEMPRMAKPL
+3734 
-3749 ERMWQKIRQYLHK
+3749 
-3762 LGFTAT
+3762 
-3768 AGYTSAD
+3768 
-3775 LLDLIQ
+3775 
-3781 AIRNNLIENP
+3781 
-3791 DPDGTGPSPKRKS
+3791 
-3804 KPNESREDAA
+3804 
-3814 EILFSRTA
+3814 LFSRTSTNA
-3822 KAQGMSADE
+3822 GRTGVKTGKIAGGITVKRSTIDAVTRTALGKLGLKNFTLRFETVDTEADLPDYVKTAIAKNDAQGEVYGLYDTKEHKVWLVAEKHNYASEVEETIFHEVAGHVGLARLLKEGKAQPDMNTLALRLGGIKGIQRLAEKNGVDLAPYLNSAQTLTKADAEEILVQELVAHLAEQQKFATPIQRLLAKVRAMLRSLFGFIYSPEFNNNELLTLVFKAKEKLKAPPPKDKVTRPENNTLFFSRSRSQGVPADTASTSNQMSADE

-3845 QALYGAPVIGQSLDA
+3845 QALYGVPVIGQSLDA

-3911 KIAEDLS
+3911 KIADDLS
-3918 DWAKANPKEADELF
+3918 DWAKANQKEADELF

-3953 EDLKESI
+3953 EELKESI

-4072 PLSRHGDYWID
+4072 PLSRHGDYWVD

-4118 GMKAQFNAVQKASL
+4118 GMKAQFNTVQKASL
-4132 PFVADVLQLVEKANM
+4132 PFVADVLQLVEQANM

-4326 GSVLTGGEKEAM
+4326 GSVLTGSEKEAM

-4412 DAIKDTWD
+4412 DAIKDTWN

-4447 YSQNMT
+4447 YSQNMS
-4453 YYLWANLAKAL
+4453 YYLWANMIKAL
-4464 KGETPEVKSMARK
+4464 KGETPEVKAMART

-4491 AGALPLWAITTAI
+4491 AGALPLWAVTTAI

-4543 ALPSISGRISLND
+4543 TLPSISGRISLND

-4648 GQASGFA
+4648 GQASGFS
-4655 IGRANLQY
+4655 IGRSNLQY

-4692 LKDGEAMKSVMVKIR
+4692 LKDGEAMKAMMVKIR

-4714 GKRNPITTEGLQQS
+4714 GKRNPITSEILRQS
-4728 IKTRQ
+4728 LKVRARKRSIT
-4733 RNLSKM
+4733 
-4739 QNGIQVNPKLERLV
+4739 QNGVQVNPKMNSLV
-4753 AEYDFF
+4753 MQYDYF

>member
-74 FLGVGESFRDLMS
+74 FLGVGEGFRDLMS
-87 SGSDY
+87 SGSDS

-104 LNSRLFEENENGNP
+104 LNSRIFEENENGNP

-245 ATELFDLAKE
+245 TTELFDLAKE

-305 AITEGGTEFI
+305 ALAEGGTEFI
-315 EGYGQTYARNQVTN
+315 EGYGQTYARNQVIN
-329 EVTGQEIDPTT
+329 EMTGQEIDPTT

-350 VIGGALGGPIG
+350 VIGAALGGPIG

-387 TQEQEIAEQAADE
+387 TQEQEIVEQAADD
-400 AQAMPNNGD
+400 AQVMPHNGD

-434 HGAQQRQADNGRDA
+434 QGAQQRQADNGRDA

-562 LDDTVSSRKAAI
+562 LDDTVNSRKAAI

-617 DDGLAQFKSA
+617 DDGLARFKSA
-627 RFDRDTALAAI
+627 RFDRDTAQAAI

-646 NVAQLAA
+646 NAAQLAA

-658 DSRPASPDENPAW
+658 DSRTASPDENPAW

-825 NEITQT
+825 NEITQS

-855 SLPVIKK
+855 TLPVIKK

-869 NLANKFVGKTAA
+869 NLANQFVGKTAA
-881 MMNAAALKREA
+881 MMSAAALKKEA
-892 NAPSTQVQ
+892 STQ
-900 DENASTDKLSDEDE
+900 S
-914 GYVGKLRQTFRTS
+914 VG
-927 TTGANAI
+927 
-934 NRGVFPN
+934 
-941 QKPYESL
+941 SL
-948 DDFITSVSASIFH
+948 D
-961 GAHGREWRKHND
+961 
-973 KVTPREL
+973 
-980 ELGKV
+980 
-985 GYARYLEEGGKPFEE
+985 
-1000 ANADAVDTNTEP
+1000 EP
-1012 DIVQQAKE
+1012 DIIRQAKAVIHE
-1020 LIREMVEKTGGSL
+1020 VIDNNGGAKPKL
-1033 KGIRN
+1033 KGVRE
-1038 AYRTKGFTASDLQK
+1038 AYRDKGFTAK
-1052 ALGGQDVSQFER
+1052 ALQEALGDNSLADFER
-1064 EVKQALLASPEVSK
+1064 EQKERYSDKSKISLRAKQLV
-1078 SDELSSNDK
+1078 
-1087 ANRWQKPYSTQ
+1087 Y
-1098 VKYDSVGRVVITDS
+1098 
-1112 NYDFFQLTIA
+1112 
-1122 KDDGYA
+1122 
-1128 IAYLEVFDNPDSIA
+1128 
-1142 GSGAVTRAYLEGL
+1142 
-1155 RDAKSRDIGWRSDT
+1155 
-1169 IMSDSTE
+1169 
-1176 KMYERLIRMGVPFR
+1176 
-1190 FDGWKY
+1190 
-1196 VIDAPELTKV
+1196 
-1206 GIGNIIKSMG
+1206 
-1216 DYPNQKPTQNVKNKT
+1216 
-1231 SIENIQNELREEI
+1231 
-1244 DNNRQLGADNA
+1244 
-1255 PVFNNRYLQ
+1255 
-1264 KMWGW
+1264 
-1269 EKNNRSFLSMQRV
+1269 
-1282 AQDRYLLENS
+1282 
-1292 ITEMMMG
+1292 
-1299 LPADSEITL
+1299 
-1308 SGDELNLIQR
+1308 
-1318 SISDALSSIRY
+1318 
-1329 VNDDYVRAFERLK
+1329 
-1342 SELENLSITVQT
+1342 SELELKKN
-1354 DQKYGGLFD
+1354 KNGEAYH
-1363 KAKMKIKIGDIGN
+1363 GN
-1376 IEAERVSI
+1376 ETSNTARSDERPS
-1384 SSFSSTTF
+1384 
-1392 SYNGGASNIGLSSSF
+1392 
-1407 RAVINDLV
+1407 
-1415 ASHRSGAEKSATNGR
+1415 
-1430 KPLNSEVDF
+1430 
-1439 KRFERVETAEGDLL
+1439 
-1453 EILGQITHGT
+1453 
-1463 SDDALVTVGVNPD
+1463 
-1476 TLGSSKRRVSV
+1476 
-1487 GELRTLRQN
+1487 RQF
-1496 NSNPTQSDLQLNQA
+1496 
-1510 IKGDSTNDNRGTTES
+1510 
-1525 QSNERSA
+1525 
-1532 RQSEVQENEQ
+1532 EVQENDY
-1542 RGTDA
+1542 RRVDT
-1547 NRSSVSEE
+1547 NRQSTGEKSVRQTVPTYEVWSSL
-1555 DASAGR
+1555 
-1561 RANEPESALLDSG
+1561 PDSG

-1722 EMRDQS
+1722 DMRDQS

-2065 NQALSALDD
+2065 NQALNALDD

-2123 YDEFAQAFATKGKNS
+2123 YDEFAKAFATKGKNS

-2160 DNVSDSGEVTKSDLF
+2160 DSVSDSGEVTKSDLF

-2191 VSDAVNYSMRERGK
+2191 VADAVNYSMRERGK

-2309 KATVNVN
+2309 KAKVTVN

-2330 TLSALGSQFKHDRAT
+2330 TLSALGSQFKHARAT

-2613 IGFSFGDLG
+2613 IGFTFGDLG
-2622 VDYLVVD
+2622 MDYLVVD

-3040 MGAGTNVQNRL
+3040 MGAGTNVQNHL

-3199 RLETLRK
+3199 RLETLRQ

-3217 TELYRDAQADYLAAD
+3217 TTLYRDAQADYLAAD

-3308 MDVDYFTHEGTKT
+3308 MDVDYLTHEGTKT

-3432 NKFVD
+3432 NKFID
-3437 RETLR
+3437 REKLR

-3545 EIGSPVDEPS
+3545 EIGSPMDEPS

-3596 DNPVISAAGK
+3596 DNPVIGAAGE

-3822 KAQGMSADE
+3822 KAQGISADE

-3845 QALYGAPVIGQSLDA
+3845 QALYGVPVIGQSLDA

-3874 GEVST
+3874 GEVSA
-3879 VIDKPLGKMID
+3879 VINKPLGKMID

-4247 RNPSRA
+4247 RNPSRSA
-4253 GWAQKL
+4253 WAQKL

-4338 RRAVAQGVIDVTQA
+4338 RRAIMAGAIDVTQTS
-4352 ADLAGLAENPNAKY
+4352 DLTGLAENPNAKY
-4366 SGTWN
+4366 SDTWN
-4371 KAMNII
+4371 KWMNRI
-4377 GWAFHHAEVF
+4377 GFMFHHAEVF

-4392 YIAAYRLAMK
+4392 FIAAYRLAMN

-4412 DAIKDTWD
+4412 DAIKDTRD

-4504 DAAQEIVGDDD
+4504 EAAQEIVGDDD

-4692 LKDGEAMKSVMVKIR
+4692 LKDGEAMKAMMVKIR

>member
-1 MQDKKLLGD
+1 
-10 ELSPKSTI
+10 
-18 NASTDMSQSAFLPKG
+18 
-33 FQFEAPKAPQRNY
+33 
-46 DVTLGDTA
+46 
-54 KAVGS
+54 
-59 GALRSLA
+59 
-66 GLGELSEN
+66 
-74 FLGVGESFRDLMS
+74 
-87 SGSDY
+87 
-92 LQESM
+92 
-97 TQDGRDA
+97 
-104 LNSRLFEENENGNP
+104 
-118 TFAEGAAD
+118 
-126 IDVWAMKIADGLGSL
+126 
-141 AANFAGGGFA
+141 
-151 GAGAKVA
+151 
-158 LRSTITKSMLKKGM
+158 
-172 TEKAAQAV
+172 
-180 ADKAISRMAAT
+180 
-191 GAGATGVGTSLGGA
+191 
-205 SMDARDAV
+205 

-233 RLADDPQYQGMS
+233 RFADDPQYQGMS

-290 GKMGKKG
+290 SKMGKKG
-297 MVAGAAKG
+297 VVAGAAKG

-329 EVTGQEIDPTT
+329 EVTGQEIDPKT

-350 VIGGALGGPIG
+350 VIGGALGGPLG

-376 PAQTNPQNVSD
+376 PAQTNTQNVSD

-409 APAQTAAMNADE
+409 VPAQTAAMNAPE
-421 PVLNPQG
+421 PVLTPQG

-434 HGAQQRQADNGRDA
+434 QGAQQRQADNGRDA
-448 AIRSRFAQSRQALT
+448 ALRSRFAQSRQALT

-468 ERNAYQETIEMAR
+468 ERNAYQDTIDMAR

-590 ELLERMVELEYAR
+590 ELLERMVKLEYAR

-646 NVAQLAA
+646 NAAQLAA

-706 DARRERLGQPVSSFV
+706 DARRERLGQPVSSFM

-791 DYEANLPE
+791 EYEANLPE

-846 VLELDGQTS
+846 VLELDEQTS

-869 NLANKFVGKTAA
+869 NLTNKFVGKTAA
-881 MMNAAALKREA
+881 LKEEASTQSVGSLDEPDIIRQAKAVIREVIDNNGGAKPKLKGVREA
-892 NAPSTQVQ
+892 YRDKGFTAKALQEALGDKSLADFEREQK
-900 DENASTDKLSDEDE
+900 ESYTDKLS
-914 GYVGKLRQTFRTS
+914 
-927 TTGANAI
+927 
-934 NRGVFPN
+934 
-941 QKPYESL
+941 
-948 DDFITSVSASIFH
+948 
-961 GAHGREWRKHND
+961 
-973 KVTPREL
+973 
-980 ELGKV
+980 
-985 GYARYLEEGGKPFEE
+985 
-1000 ANADAVDTNTEP
+1000 
-1012 DIVQQAKE
+1012 
-1020 LIREMVEKTGGSL
+1020 
-1033 KGIRN
+1033 
-1038 AYRTKGFTASDLQK
+1038 
-1052 ALGGQDVSQFER
+1052 
-1064 EVKQALLASPEVSK
+1064 
-1078 SDELSSNDK
+1078 
-1087 ANRWQKPYSTQ
+1087 
-1098 VKYDSVGRVVITDS
+1098 
-1112 NYDFFQLTIA
+1112 
-1122 KDDGYA
+1122 
-1128 IAYLEVFDNPDSIA
+1128 
-1142 GSGAVTRAYLEGL
+1142 
-1155 RDAKSRDIGWRSDT
+1155 
-1169 IMSDSTE
+1169 
-1176 KMYERLIRMGVPFR
+1176 
-1190 FDGWKY
+1190 
-1196 VIDAPELTKV
+1196 
-1206 GIGNIIKSMG
+1206 
-1216 DYPNQKPTQNVKNKT
+1216 
-1231 SIENIQNELREEI
+1231 
-1244 DNNRQLGADNA
+1244 
-1255 PVFNNRYLQ
+1255 
-1264 KMWGW
+1264 
-1269 EKNNRSFLSMQRV
+1269 
-1282 AQDRYLLENS
+1282 
-1292 ITEMMMG
+1292 
-1299 LPADSEITL
+1299 
-1308 SGDELNLIQR
+1308 
-1318 SISDALSSIRY
+1318 ALSEPSIHSGQE
-1329 VNDDYVRAFERLK
+1329 VPLQSK
-1342 SELENLSITVQT
+1342 
-1354 DQKYGGLFD
+1354 
-1363 KAKMKIKIGDIGN
+1363 GDIDHGN
-1376 IEAERVSI
+1376 E
-1384 SSFSSTTF
+1384 T
-1392 SYNGGASNIGLSSSF
+1392 SN
-1407 RAVINDLV
+1407 
-1415 ASHRSGAEKSATNGR
+1415 
-1430 KPLNSEVDF
+1430 
-1439 KRFERVETAEGDLL
+1439 TARLD
-1453 EILGQITHGT
+1453 
-1463 SDDALVTVGVNPD
+1463 
-1476 TLGSSKRRVSV
+1476 
-1487 GELRTLRQN
+1487 
-1496 NSNPTQSDLQLNQA
+1496 
-1510 IKGDSTNDNRGTTES
+1510 
-1525 QSNERSA
+1525 ERSSP
-1532 RQSEVQENEQ
+1532 QSEVQENEQ

-1561 RANEPESALLDSG
+1561 RANESRRTLPDST

-1672 RMSTRNAFYTSEAV
+1672 RMGTRNAFYTSEAV

-1722 EMRDQS
+1722 DMRDQS

-1754 KGFQETPFKHG
+1754 KGFQETPFKNG

-1920 PVSQHANL
+1920 PVPQHANL

-1943 DLALTPETK
+1943 DLALTPEIK

-1979 MRRGDDHPTN
+1979 MRRGDDHPTK

-2054 VLAYLTGQQSK
+2054 VLAYLNGQQSK
-2065 NQALSALDD
+2065 NQTLNALDD

-2147 NLLDGDT
+2147 SLLDGDT

-2160 DNVSDSGEVTKSDLF
+2160 DSVSDSGEVTKSDLF

-2309 KATVNVN
+2309 KAKVTVN

-2330 TLSALGSQFKHDRAT
+2330 SLSALGSQFKHDRAT

-2497 KDILKLYPSAKVLVA
+2497 KDILTLYPSAKVLVA

-2613 IGFSFGDLG
+2613 IGFTFGDLG

-2823 QLKTKE
+2823 QLKNKE

-3126 GELDQ
+3126 GELDE

-3206 ADITEFDAEAF
+3206 ADITEFDAQAF

-3555 GDSSTIMFSR
+3555 GDSAASD
-3565 STVAGGVKG
+3565 GV
-3574 DAVSETRINR
+3574 V
-3584 GLVELWAANVMR
+3584 
-3596 DNPVISAAGK
+3596 
-3606 IVRVVSSESELPDAV
+3606 
-3621 KQEIDKDKSHNT
+3621 
-3633 IKGVLYGK
+3633 
-3641 QVYIVADKHND
+3641 
-3652 QGSIEQ
+3652 
-3658 VLLHE
+3658 
-3663 LAGHYGLRKLFGDN
+3663 
-3677 IKAELADIRTRLGGK
+3677 
-3692 SGVLKLAKKFNVNLA
+3692 
-3707 HYATD
+3707 
-3712 YDSRMKS
+3712 
-3719 GELTPEQVDDLLFDE
+3719 
-3734 LLAHVSEMPRMAKPL
+3734 
-3749 ERMWQKIRQYLHK
+3749 
-3762 LGFTAT
+3762 
-3768 AGYTSAD
+3768 
-3775 LLDLIQ
+3775 
-3781 AIRNNLIENP
+3781 
-3791 DPDGTGPSPKRKS
+3791 
-3804 KPNESREDAA
+3804 
-3814 EILFSRTA
+3814 LFSRTSTNA
-3822 KAQGMSADE
+3822 GRTGVKTGKIAGGITVKRSTIEAVTRTALGKLGLKDFTLRFETVDTEADLPDYVKTAIAKNDAQGEVFGLYDTKEHKVWLVAEKHNYASEVEETIFHEVAGHVGLARLLKEGKAQPDINTLALRLGGIKGIQRFAEQNGVDLTPYLNSAQTLTKADAEEVLVHELVAHLAEQQKFATPIQRLLAKVRGMLRSLFGFIYSPEFNNNELLTLVFKAKEQLKTPPPKDKVTRPENDALFFSRSRAQGTPADTASTSNQMSADE

-3911 KIAEDLS
+3911 KIADDLS

-3953 EDLKESI
+3953 EELKESI

-4168 ARSMRRNF
+4168 ARSMCRNF

-4318 RPKGQGVL
+4318 RPKGQGIL
-4326 GSVLTGGEKEAM
+4326 GGVLTGGEKEAM

-4392 YIAAYRLAMK
+4392 YIAAYRLAIK

-4491 AGALPLWAITTAI
+4491 AGALPLWAITMAI
-4504 DAAQEIVGDDD
+4504 EAAQEIVGDDD

-4595 SDISNDQFARGIER
+4595 ADISNDQFARGIER

-4692 LKDGEAMKSVMVKIR
+4692 LKDGEAMKAMMVKIR

-4714 GKRNPITTEGLQQS
+4714 GKRNPITTEILRQS
-4728 IKTRQ
+4728 LKVRARKRSIT
-4733 RNLSKM
+4733 
-4739 QNGIQVNPKLERLV
+4739 QNGVQVNPKMNSLV
-4753 AEYDFF
+4753 MQYDYF

>member
-104 LNSRLFEENENGNP
+104 LNSRIFEENENGNP

-213 MQMDSSWLADNSE
+213 MQMDSSWLADNSK

-283 YLFGALL
+283 YLFDALL

-305 AITEGGTEFI
+305 ALAEGGTEFI
-315 EGYGQTYARNQVTN
+315 EGYGQTYARNQVIN

-350 VIGGALGGPIG
+350 VIGAALGGPIG

-387 TQEQEIAEQAADE
+387 TQEQEIAEQAAED
-400 AQAMPNNGD
+400 AQAMPSSGD
-409 APAQTAAMNADE
+409 APAQTAAMNAGE
-421 PVLNPQG
+421 PVLNPQ
-428 QYDELL
+428 YDELL
-434 HGAQQRQADNGRDA
+434 QGAQQRQADNGRDA

-462 ERGVLP
+462 ESGVLP

-646 NVAQLAA
+646 NAAQLAA

-726 MKMREQGKKPIRDF
+726 MKMREQGKKPLRDF

-791 DYEANLPE
+791 EYEANLPE

-892 NAPSTQVQ
+892 NAPSIQVQ
-900 DENASTDKLSDEDE
+900 DENATVQVEAQTDTAVESEPSTD
-914 GYVGKLRQTFRTS
+914 
-927 TTGANAI
+927 
-934 NRGVFPN
+934 
-941 QKPYESL
+941 
-948 DDFITSVSASIFH
+948 
-961 GAHGREWRKHND
+961 
-973 KVTPREL
+973 
-980 ELGKV
+980 
-985 GYARYLEEGGKPFEE
+985 
-1000 ANADAVDTNTEP
+1000 P

-1020 LIREMVEKTGGSL
+1020 LIREAVEKTGGSL

-1064 EVKQALLASPEVSK
+1064 EVKQALLEQPQASSN
-1078 SDELSSNDK
+1078 DELSPNDSLSLDD
-1087 ANRWQKPYSTQ
+1087 NTQ
-1098 VKYDSVGRVVITDS
+1098 
-1112 NYDFFQLTIA
+1112 
-1122 KDDGYA
+1122 
-1128 IAYLEVFDNPDSIA
+1128 EVTNTPTNK
-1142 GSGAVTRAYLEGL
+1142 VTN
-1155 RDAKSRDIGWRSDT
+1155 T
-1169 IMSDSTE
+1169 
-1176 KMYERLIRMGVPFR
+1176 
-1190 FDGWKY
+1190 
-1196 VIDAPELTKV
+1196 
-1206 GIGNIIKSMG
+1206 
-1216 DYPNQKPTQNVKNKT
+1216 PT
-1231 SIENIQNELREEI
+1231 
-1244 DNNRQLGADNA
+1244 NN
-1255 PVFNNRYLQ
+1255 
-1264 KMWGW
+1264 
-1269 EKNNRSFLSMQRV
+1269 
-1282 AQDRYLLENS
+1282 
-1292 ITEMMMG
+1292 
-1299 LPADSEITL
+1299 
-1308 SGDELNLIQR
+1308 
-1318 SISDALSSIRY
+1318 
-1329 VNDDYVRAFERLK
+1329 
-1342 SELENLSITVQT
+1342 
-1354 DQKYGGLFD
+1354 
-1363 KAKMKIKIGDIGN
+1363 
-1376 IEAERVSI
+1376 
-1384 SSFSSTTF
+1384 
-1392 SYNGGASNIGLSSSF
+1392 
-1407 RAVINDLV
+1407 
-1415 ASHRSGAEKSATNGR
+1415 
-1430 KPLNSEVDF
+1430 KPLDTEVDF

-1510 IKGDSTNDNRGTTES
+1510 INGDSTNDNRGTTES

-1561 RANEPESALLDSG
+1561 RANESESALLDSG

-1644 DNTNTSKSQQAAHQ
+1644 DNTNTSKAQQAAHQ

-1722 EMRDQS
+1722 DMRDQS

-1911 GDENESTVN
+1911 GDESESTVN

-1979 MRRGDDHPTN
+1979 MRRGDDHPTK

-1995 VTPDSIWSDDGWLM
+1995 VTHDSIWSDDGWLM
-2009 SRARHFVE
+2009 DLARHYVE

-2022 RLQQFADNEFLNKGK
+2022 RLQRFVDDEFLNKGK
-2037 IKSDFTG
+2037 IKSDFSG
-2044 SKLKESAVKA
+2044 VKYKAAAVQA
-2054 VLAYLTGQQSK
+2054 ALDYLAGKQTSE
-2065 NQALSALDD
+2065 QALKTLGDSIAQ
-2074 AIDNTRLGPNKF
+2074 TRLGENNY
-2086 RKLKAMLTIRNS
+2086 RKVKAMLTIRNS

-2108 GAGDIER
+2108 GTGDIER

-2123 YDEFAQAFATKGKNS
+2123 YDEFAKAFATKGKNS

-2147 NLLDGDT
+2147 NLLDGDS

-2160 DNVSDSGEVTKSDLF
+2160 DNVSESGEVTKSDLF

-2191 VSDAVNYSMRERGK
+2191 VADAVNYSMRERGK

-2273 EAVLPEDK
+2273 EAVIPEDK

-2309 KATVNVN
+2309 KAMVNVN
-2316 RHIGAISVLGEAGG
+2316 RHIGAISVLGDAGG
-2330 TLSALGSQFKHDRAT
+2330 SLSALGSQFKHDRAT

-2497 KDILKLYPSAKVLVA
+2497 KDILKLYPLAKVLVA

-2760 QKDMVNIFRQDVEA
+2760 QKDMVNIFRQNVEA

-2958 GEIDADQYEKLEEQ
+2958 GEMDADQYEKLEEQ

-3000 GIPDDEIA
+3000 GIPEDEIA

-3199 RLETLRK
+3199 RLETLRQ
-3206 ADITEFDAEAF
+3206 ADITEFDAQAF
-3217 TELYRDAQADYLAAD
+3217 TTLYRDAQADYLAAD

-3278 KAIIQPAI
+3278 KSIIQPAI

-3349 QSPKLMNALHLNAIA
+3349 QSPKLMNALHLNAIV

-3455 PETVEHNGQ
+3455 PETLEHNGQ
-3464 RYQTVGVRI
+3464 RYQTVGVSM

-3479 YDSVMPALDANGDY
+3479 YDSVRPALDANGDY
-3493 VHLLLSHNSKV
+3493 VHLVMSHDSTADKPLI
-3504 GEAPVLSEVIPQ
+3504 ADVLAQ

-3545 EIGSPVDEPS
+3545 DIGSPVDERS
-3555 GDSSTIMFSR
+3555 GDS
-3565 STVAGGVKG
+3565 
-3574 DAVSETRINR
+3574 
-3584 GLVELWAANVMR
+3584 AAS
-3596 DNPVISAAGK
+3596 D
-3606 IVRVVSSESELPDAV
+3606 
-3621 KQEIDKDKSHNT
+3621 
-3633 IKGVLYGK
+3633 
-3641 QVYIVADKHND
+3641 
-3652 QGSIEQ
+3652 
-3658 VLLHE
+3658 
-3663 LAGHYGLRKLFGDN
+3663 
-3677 IKAELADIRTRLGGK
+3677 
-3692 SGVLKLAKKFNVNLA
+3692 
-3707 HYATD
+3707 
-3712 YDSRMKS
+3712 
-3719 GELTPEQVDDLLFDE
+3719 
-3734 LLAHVSEMPRMAKPL
+3734 
-3749 ERMWQKIRQYLHK
+3749 
-3762 LGFTAT
+3762 GFV
-3768 AGYTSAD
+3768 
-3775 LLDLIQ
+3775 
-3781 AIRNNLIENP
+3781 
-3791 DPDGTGPSPKRKS
+3791 
-3804 KPNESREDAA
+3804 
-3814 EILFSRTA
+3814 LFSRTSTNA
-3822 KAQGMSADE
+3822 GRTGVKTGKIAGGITVKRSAIDAVTRTALGKLGLKDFTLRFETVDTEADLPDYVKTAIAKNDAQGEVYGLYDTKEHKVWLVAEKHNYASEVEETIFHEVAGHVGLARLLKEGKAQPDINTLALRLGGIKGIQRFAEQNGVDLTPYLNSTQTLTKADAEEVLVHELVAHLAEQQKFATPIQRLLAKVRGMLRSLFGFIYSPEFNNNELLTLVFKAKGQLKTPPPKDKVTRPENDALFFSRSRAQGATADTASTSNQMSADE

-3845 QALYGAPVIGQSLDA
+3845 QALYGVPVIGQSLDA

-3874 GEVST
+3874 GEVSS

-3918 DWAKANPKEADELF
+3918 DWAKANQKEADELF

-3953 EDLKESI
+3953 EELKESI

-4132 PFVADVLQLVEKANM
+4132 PFVADVLQLVEQANM

-4318 RPKGQGVL
+4318 RPKGQGIL

-4504 DAAQEIVGDDD
+4504 DAAQEIAGDDD

-4595 SDISNDQFARGIER
+4595 ADISNDQFARGIER

-4648 GQASGFA
+4648 GQASGFS

-4692 LKDGEAMKSVMVKIR
+4692 LKDGEAMKAMMVKIR

-4714 GKRNPITTEGLQQS
+4714 GKRNPITTEILRQS
-4728 IKTRQ
+4728 LKVRARKRSIT
-4733 RNLSKM
+4733 
-4739 QNGIQVNPKLERLV
+4739 QNGVQVNPKMNSLV
-4753 AEYDFF
+4753 MQYDYF

>member
-74 FLGVGESFRDLMS
+74 FLGVGEGFRDLMS

-104 LNSRLFEENENGNP
+104 LNSRIFEENENGNP

-126 IDVWAMKIADGLGSL
+126 IDVWAMKIADGLGPL

-172 TEKAAQAV
+172 TEKAAQSV

-283 YLFGALL
+283 YLFDALL

-297 MVAGAAKG
+297 IVAGAAKG

-350 VIGGALGGPIG
+350 VIGGALGGPLG
-361 AVGGYRAKGQPTENT
+361 AVGGYRAKGQPTENQ

-409 APAQTAAMNADE
+409 APAQTAAMNAVD
-421 PVLNPQG
+421 PTLNPQG

-434 HGAQQRQADNGRDA
+434 QGAQQRQADNGRDA

-468 ERNAYQETIEMAR
+468 ERNAYQETIDMAR

-603 RYPQPEKEK
+603 RYPQPEKAK

-617 DDGLAQFKSA
+617 DDGLARFKSA
-627 RFDRDTALAAI
+627 RFDRDTAQAAI

-646 NVAQLAA
+646 NAAQLAA

-671 FGVHPESGER
+671 FGVRPESGER

-695 QAQASERQADL
+695 QAQASVRQIDL
-706 DARRERLGQPVSSFV
+706 DARRERLGQSVSSFV
-721 ERPNS
+721 ERPNT
-726 MKMREQGKKPIRDF
+726 MKMRELGKKPIRDF

-754 RKRLSRAKGFDTDAV
+754 RKRLGRAKGFDTDAV

-881 MMNAAALKREA
+881 MMNAAALQKEASTQSVGSLDEPDIIQQAKAVIREVIDNNGGAKPKLKGVREA
-892 NAPSTQVQ
+892 YRDKGFTAKALQEALGDKSLADFEREQK
-900 DENASTDKLSDEDE
+900 ESYTDKLS
-914 GYVGKLRQTFRTS
+914 
-927 TTGANAI
+927 
-934 NRGVFPN
+934 
-941 QKPYESL
+941 
-948 DDFITSVSASIFH
+948 
-961 GAHGREWRKHND
+961 
-973 KVTPREL
+973 
-980 ELGKV
+980 
-985 GYARYLEEGGKPFEE
+985 
-1000 ANADAVDTNTEP
+1000 
-1012 DIVQQAKE
+1012 
-1020 LIREMVEKTGGSL
+1020 
-1033 KGIRN
+1033 
-1038 AYRTKGFTASDLQK
+1038 
-1052 ALGGQDVSQFER
+1052 
-1064 EVKQALLASPEVSK
+1064 
-1078 SDELSSNDK
+1078 
-1087 ANRWQKPYSTQ
+1087 
-1098 VKYDSVGRVVITDS
+1098 
-1112 NYDFFQLTIA
+1112 
-1122 KDDGYA
+1122 
-1128 IAYLEVFDNPDSIA
+1128 
-1142 GSGAVTRAYLEGL
+1142 
-1155 RDAKSRDIGWRSDT
+1155 
-1169 IMSDSTE
+1169 
-1176 KMYERLIRMGVPFR
+1176 
-1190 FDGWKY
+1190 
-1196 VIDAPELTKV
+1196 
-1206 GIGNIIKSMG
+1206 
-1216 DYPNQKPTQNVKNKT
+1216 
-1231 SIENIQNELREEI
+1231 
-1244 DNNRQLGADNA
+1244 
-1255 PVFNNRYLQ
+1255 
-1264 KMWGW
+1264 
-1269 EKNNRSFLSMQRV
+1269 
-1282 AQDRYLLENS
+1282 
-1292 ITEMMMG
+1292 
-1299 LPADSEITL
+1299 
-1308 SGDELNLIQR
+1308 
-1318 SISDALSSIRY
+1318 ALSEPSIHSGQE
-1329 VNDDYVRAFERLK
+1329 VPLQSK
-1342 SELENLSITVQT
+1342 
-1354 DQKYGGLFD
+1354 
-1363 KAKMKIKIGDIGN
+1363 GDIDHGN
-1376 IEAERVSI
+1376 E
-1384 SSFSSTTF
+1384 T
-1392 SYNGGASNIGLSSSF
+1392 SN
-1407 RAVINDLV
+1407 
-1415 ASHRSGAEKSATNGR
+1415 
-1430 KPLNSEVDF
+1430 
-1439 KRFERVETAEGDLL
+1439 TARLD
-1453 EILGQITHGT
+1453 
-1463 SDDALVTVGVNPD
+1463 
-1476 TLGSSKRRVSV
+1476 
-1487 GELRTLRQN
+1487 
-1496 NSNPTQSDLQLNQA
+1496 
-1510 IKGDSTNDNRGTTES
+1510 
-1525 QSNERSA
+1525 ERSSP
-1532 RQSEVQENEQ
+1532 QSEVQENEQ

-1561 RANEPESALLDSG
+1561 RANESRRTLPDST

-1722 EMRDQS
+1722 DMRDQS
-1728 RWFASELDPV
+1728 RWSASELDPV

-1797 FIAKSSK
+1797 FIAKSAK
-1804 LLHENGLL
+1804 LLHENGLM

-1896 PQYILGEVAQGTMYR
+1896 PQYILGEVAQGKMYR
-1911 GDENESTVN
+1911 GDESESTVN

-1979 MRRGDDHPTN
+1979 MRRGDDHPTK

-2065 NQALSALDD
+2065 NQALNALDD

-2160 DNVSDSGEVTKSDLF
+2160 DSVSDSGEVTKSDLF

-2191 VSDAVNYSMRERGK
+2191 VADAVNYSMRERGK

-2273 EAVLPEDK
+2273 DAVLPEDK

-2330 TLSALGSQFKHDRAT
+2330 SLSALGSQFKHDRAT

-2497 KDILKLYPSAKVLVA
+2497 KDILKLYPSVKVLVA

-2695 YYLGHDTLKELKMSF
+2695 YYLGHDTLKDLKMSF

-3199 RLETLRK
+3199 RLETLRQ
-3206 ADITEFDAEAF
+3206 ADITEFDAQAF

-3286 AAIEQSRRW
+3286 AAVEQSRRW

-3308 MDVDYFTHEGTKT
+3308 MDVDYFTHEGSKT

-3349 QSPKLMNALHLNAIA
+3349 QSPKLMSALHLNAIA

-3397 ALKQELDEAKSRNLW
+3397 ALKQEVEEAKSRNLW

-3555 GDSSTIMFSR
+3555 
-3565 STVAGGVKG
+3565 
-3574 DAVSETRINR
+3574 
-3584 GLVELWAANVMR
+3584 R
-3596 DNPVISAAGK
+3596 DSAASDG
-3606 IVRVVSSESELPDAV
+3606 VV
-3621 KQEIDKDKSHNT
+3621 
-3633 IKGVLYGK
+3633 
-3641 QVYIVADKHND
+3641 
-3652 QGSIEQ
+3652 
-3658 VLLHE
+3658 
-3663 LAGHYGLRKLFGDN
+3663 
-3677 IKAELADIRTRLGGK
+3677 
-3692 SGVLKLAKKFNVNLA
+3692 
-3707 HYATD
+3707 
-3712 YDSRMKS
+3712 
-3719 GELTPEQVDDLLFDE
+3719 
-3734 LLAHVSEMPRMAKPL
+3734 
-3749 ERMWQKIRQYLHK
+3749 
-3762 LGFTAT
+3762 
-3768 AGYTSAD
+3768 
-3775 LLDLIQ
+3775 
-3781 AIRNNLIENP
+3781 
-3791 DPDGTGPSPKRKS
+3791 
-3804 KPNESREDAA
+3804 
-3814 EILFSRTA
+3814 LFSRTSTNA
-3822 KAQGMSADE
+3822 GRTGVKTGKIAGGITVKRSTIDAVTRTALGKLGLKNFTLRFETVDTEADLPDYVKTAIAKNDAQGEVYGLYDTKEHKVWLVAEKHNYASEVEETIFHEVAGHVGLARLLKEGKAQPDMNTLALRLGGIKGIQRLAEKNGVDLAPYLNSAQTLTKADAEEILVQELVAHLAEQQKFATPIQRLLAKVRAMLRSLFGFIYSPEFNNNELLTLVFKAKEQLKAPPPKDKVTRPENNTLFFSRSRSQGVPADTASTSNQMSADE

-3845 QALYGAPVIGQSLDA
+3845 QALYGVPVIGQSLDA

-3911 KIAEDLS
+3911 KIADDLS
-3918 DWAKANPKEADELF
+3918 DWAKANQKEADELF

-3953 EDLKESI
+3953 EELKESI

-4072 PLSRHGDYWID
+4072 PLSRHGDYWVD

-4132 PFVADVLQLVEKANM
+4132 PFVADVLQLVEQANM

-4326 GSVLTGGEKEAM
+4326 GSVLTGSEKEAM

-4412 DAIKDTWD
+4412 DAIKDTWN

-4447 YSQNMT
+4447 YSQNMS
-4453 YYLWANLAKAL
+4453 YYLWANMIKAL
-4464 KGETPEVKSMARK
+4464 KGETPEVKAMART

-4491 AGALPLWAITTAI
+4491 AGALPLWAVTTAI

-4543 ALPSISGRISLND
+4543 TLPSISGRISLND

-4648 GQASGFA
+4648 GQASGFS
-4655 IGRANLQY
+4655 IGRSNLQY

-4692 LKDGEAMKSVMVKIR
+4692 LKDGEAMKAMMVKIR

-4714 GKRNPITTEGLQQS
+4714 GKRNPITSEILRQS
-4728 IKTRQ
+4728 LKVRARKRSIT
-4733 RNLSKM
+4733 
-4739 QNGIQVNPKLERLV
+4739 QNGVQVNPKMNSLV
-4753 AEYDFF
+4753 MQYDYF

>member
-10 ELSPKSTI
+10 ELSLKSTI

-33 FQFEAPKAPQRNY
+33 FQFEAPKVPQRNY

-74 FLGVGESFRDLMS
+74 FLGVGEGFRDLMS
-87 SGSDY
+87 SGSDS

-97 TQDGRDA
+97 TQDGREA

-180 ADKAISRMAAT
+180 ADKTISRMAAT
-191 GAGATGVGTSLGGA
+191 SAGATGVGTSLGGA

-297 MVAGAAKG
+297 IVADAAKG

-315 EGYGQTYARNQVTN
+315 EGYGQTYARNQVIN

-350 VIGGALGGPIG
+350 VIGGALGGPLG

-387 TQEQEIAEQAADE
+387 TQEQEIAEQAAED
-400 AQAMPNNGD
+400 AQVMPNNGD

-434 HGAQQRQADNGRDA
+434 QGAQQRQADNGRDA

-543 MAKREKP
+543 MAKREKS

-603 RYPQPEKEK
+603 RYPQPDKAK
-612 ATGDQ
+612 ATADQ
-617 DDGLAQFKSA
+617 GNGLEQFKSA
-627 RFDRDTALAAI
+627 RFDRDKAQAAI

-646 NVAQLAA
+646 NASQLAA

-695 QAQASERQADL
+695 QAQASERQIDL
-706 DARRERLGQPVSSFV
+706 DARRERLGQPVSSFM

-754 RKRLSRAKGFDTDAV
+754 RKRLSCAKGFDTDAV

-869 NLANKFVGKTAA
+869 NLANQFVGKTAA
-881 MMNAAALKREA
+881 MMNAAALKKEA
-892 NAPSTQVQ
+892 STQSV
-900 DENASTDKLSDEDE
+900 
-914 GYVGKLRQTFRTS
+914 R
-927 TTGANAI
+927 
-934 NRGVFPN
+934 
-941 QKPYESL
+941 SL
-948 DDFITSVSASIFH
+948 D
-961 GAHGREWRKHND
+961 
-973 KVTPREL
+973 
-980 ELGKV
+980 
-985 GYARYLEEGGKPFEE
+985 
-1000 ANADAVDTNTEP
+1000 EP
-1012 DIVQQAKE
+1012 DIIQQAKAV
-1020 LIREMVEKTGGSL
+1020 IREVIDNNGGYKPKL
-1033 KGIRN
+1033 KGVRE
-1038 AYRTKGFTASDLQK
+1038 AYRDKGFTAK
-1052 ALGGQDVSQFER
+1052 ALQEALGDKSLADFER
-1064 EVKQALLASPEVSK
+1064 E
-1078 SDELSSNDK
+1078 
-1087 ANRWQKPYSTQ
+1087 QKERYT
-1098 VKYDSVGRVVITDS
+1098 
-1112 NYDFFQLTIA
+1112 
-1122 KDDGYA
+1122 
-1128 IAYLEVFDNPDSIA
+1128 
-1142 GSGAVTRAYLEGL
+1142 
-1155 RDAKSRDIGWRSDT
+1155 
-1169 IMSDSTE
+1169 
-1176 KMYERLIRMGVPFR
+1176 ERL
-1190 FDGWKY
+1190 
-1196 VIDAPELTKV
+1196 
-1206 GIGNIIKSMG
+1206 S
-1216 DYPNQKPTQNVKNKT
+1216 
-1231 SIENIQNELREEI
+1231 
-1244 DNNRQLGADNA
+1244 
-1255 PVFNNRYLQ
+1255 
-1264 KMWGW
+1264 
-1269 EKNNRSFLSMQRV
+1269 
-1282 AQDRYLLENS
+1282 
-1292 ITEMMMG
+1292 
-1299 LPADSEITL
+1299 
-1308 SGDELNLIQR
+1308 
-1318 SISDALSSIRY
+1318 ALSEPSIHSGQE
-1329 VNDDYVRAFERLK
+1329 VPLQSK
-1342 SELENLSITVQT
+1342 
-1354 DQKYGGLFD
+1354 
-1363 KAKMKIKIGDIGN
+1363 GDIDHGN
-1376 IEAERVSI
+1376 E
-1384 SSFSSTTF
+1384 T
-1392 SYNGGASNIGLSSSF
+1392 SN
-1407 RAVINDLV
+1407 
-1415 ASHRSGAEKSATNGR
+1415 
-1430 KPLNSEVDF
+1430 
-1439 KRFERVETAEGDLL
+1439 TARLD
-1453 EILGQITHGT
+1453 
-1463 SDDALVTVGVNPD
+1463 
-1476 TLGSSKRRVSV
+1476 
-1487 GELRTLRQN
+1487 
-1496 NSNPTQSDLQLNQA
+1496 
-1510 IKGDSTNDNRGTTES
+1510 
-1525 QSNERSA
+1525 ERSSP
-1532 RQSEVQENEQ
+1532 QSEVQENEQ

-1644 DNTNTSKSQQAAHQ
+1644 DNTNTSKAQQAAHQ

-1722 EMRDQS
+1722 DMRDQS

-1896 PQYILGEVAQGTMYR
+1896 PQYILGEVAQGKMYR
-1911 GDENESTVN
+1911 GDESESTVN

-2022 RLQQFADNEFLNKGK
+2022 RLQQFTDNEFLNKGK

-2065 NQALSALDD
+2065 NQALNALDD

-2561 IDELRSALEEA
+2561 IDELRSALEDA

-2783 ATRFPIPNI
+2783 APRFPIPNI

-2829 ERIAYAKIDNPLWVL
+2829 ERTAYAKIDNPLWVL

-3126 GELDQ
+3126 GELDE

-3206 ADITEFDAEAF
+3206 ADITEFDAQAF

-3286 AAIEQSRRW
+3286 AAVEQSRRW

-3555 GDSSTIMFSR
+3555 
-3565 STVAGGVKG
+3565 
-3574 DAVSETRINR
+3574 
-3584 GLVELWAANVMR
+3584 R
-3596 DNPVISAAGK
+3596 DSAASDG
-3606 IVRVVSSESELPDAV
+3606 VV
-3621 KQEIDKDKSHNT
+3621 
-3633 IKGVLYGK
+3633 
-3641 QVYIVADKHND
+3641 
-3652 QGSIEQ
+3652 
-3658 VLLHE
+3658 
-3663 LAGHYGLRKLFGDN
+3663 
-3677 IKAELADIRTRLGGK
+3677 
-3692 SGVLKLAKKFNVNLA
+3692 
-3707 HYATD
+3707 
-3712 YDSRMKS
+3712 
-3719 GELTPEQVDDLLFDE
+3719 
-3734 LLAHVSEMPRMAKPL
+3734 
-3749 ERMWQKIRQYLHK
+3749 
-3762 LGFTAT
+3762 
-3768 AGYTSAD
+3768 
-3775 LLDLIQ
+3775 
-3781 AIRNNLIENP
+3781 
-3791 DPDGTGPSPKRKS
+3791 
-3804 KPNESREDAA
+3804 
-3814 EILFSRTA
+3814 LFSRTSTNA
-3822 KAQGMSADE
+3822 GRTGVKTGKIAGGITVKRSTIDAVTRTALGKLGLKDFALRFEAVDTEADLPDYVKTAIAKNDAQGEVFGLYDTKEHKVWLVAEKHNYASEVEETIFHEVAGHVGLARLLKEGKAQPDMNTLALRLGGIKGIQRLAEQNGVDLAPYLNSTQTLTKADAEEILVQELVAHLAEQQKFATPIQRLLAKVRAMLRSLFGFIYSPEFNNNELLTLVFKAKEQLKAPPPKDKVTRPENNTLFFSRSRSQGVPADTASRSNQMSADE

-3911 KIAEDLS
+3911 KMAEDLS

-3953 EDLKESI
+3953 EELKESI

-4132 PFVADVLQLVEKANM
+4132 PFVADVLQLVEQANM

-4318 RPKGQGVL
+4318 RPKGQGIL

-4504 DAAQEIVGDDD
+4504 EAAQEIVGDDD

-4538 LIWHG
+4538 LIWYG

-4581 PVLGGIGVSWAQGL
+4581 PILGGIGVSWAQGL

-4671 YETFIVKRRQSL
+4671 YETFIVKHRQSL

-4714 GKRNPITTEGLQQS
+4714 GKRNPITTEILRQS
-4728 IKTRQ
+4728 LKVRARKRSIT
-4733 RNLSKM
+4733 
-4739 QNGIQVNPKLERLV
+4739 QNGVQVNPKMNSLV
-4753 AEYDFF
+4753 MQYDYF

>member
-104 LNSRLFEENENGNP
+104 LNSRIFEENENGNP

-434 HGAQQRQADNGRDA
+434 QGAQQRQADNGRDA

-638 EAKAQESK
+638 EAKAQESM
-646 NVAQLAA
+646 NAAQLAA

-784 EAARRRA
+784 DAARRRA

-811 KEFVSDTEARTFAE
+811 KEFVSDTEARAFAE

-838 VDASPQGS
+838 VDAAPQGS
-846 VLELDGQTS
+846 VLELDGQTR

-869 NLANKFVGKTAA
+869 NLANQFVGKTAA
-881 MMNAAALKREA
+881 MMNAAALKKEA
-892 NAPSTQVQ
+892 STQ
-900 DENASTDKLSDEDE
+900 S
-914 GYVGKLRQTFRTS
+914 VG
-927 TTGANAI
+927 
-934 NRGVFPN
+934 
-941 QKPYESL
+941 SL
-948 DDFITSVSASIFH
+948 D
-961 GAHGREWRKHND
+961 
-973 KVTPREL
+973 
-980 ELGKV
+980 
-985 GYARYLEEGGKPFEE
+985 
-1000 ANADAVDTNTEP
+1000 EP
-1012 DIVQQAKE
+1012 DIIRQAKAVIHE
-1020 LIREMVEKTGGSL
+1020 VIDNNGGAKPKL
-1033 KGIRN
+1033 KGVRE
-1038 AYRTKGFTASDLQK
+1038 AYRDKGFTAK
-1052 ALGGQDVSQFER
+1052 ALQEALGDKSLADFER
-1064 EVKQALLASPEVSK
+1064 EQKERYSDKSKISLRAKQLV
-1078 SDELSSNDK
+1078 
-1087 ANRWQKPYSTQ
+1087 Y
-1098 VKYDSVGRVVITDS
+1098 
-1112 NYDFFQLTIA
+1112 
-1122 KDDGYA
+1122 
-1128 IAYLEVFDNPDSIA
+1128 
-1142 GSGAVTRAYLEGL
+1142 
-1155 RDAKSRDIGWRSDT
+1155 
-1169 IMSDSTE
+1169 
-1176 KMYERLIRMGVPFR
+1176 
-1190 FDGWKY
+1190 
-1196 VIDAPELTKV
+1196 
-1206 GIGNIIKSMG
+1206 
-1216 DYPNQKPTQNVKNKT
+1216 
-1231 SIENIQNELREEI
+1231 
-1244 DNNRQLGADNA
+1244 
-1255 PVFNNRYLQ
+1255 
-1264 KMWGW
+1264 
-1269 EKNNRSFLSMQRV
+1269 
-1282 AQDRYLLENS
+1282 
-1292 ITEMMMG
+1292 
-1299 LPADSEITL
+1299 
-1308 SGDELNLIQR
+1308 
-1318 SISDALSSIRY
+1318 
-1329 VNDDYVRAFERLK
+1329 
-1342 SELENLSITVQT
+1342 SELELKKN
-1354 DQKYGGLFD
+1354 KNGEAYH
-1363 KAKMKIKIGDIGN
+1363 GN
-1376 IEAERVSI
+1376 ETSNTARSDERPS
-1384 SSFSSTTF
+1384 
-1392 SYNGGASNIGLSSSF
+1392 
-1407 RAVINDLV
+1407 
-1415 ASHRSGAEKSATNGR
+1415 
-1430 KPLNSEVDF
+1430 
-1439 KRFERVETAEGDLL
+1439 
-1453 EILGQITHGT
+1453 
-1463 SDDALVTVGVNPD
+1463 
-1476 TLGSSKRRVSV
+1476 
-1487 GELRTLRQN
+1487 RQF
-1496 NSNPTQSDLQLNQA
+1496 
-1510 IKGDSTNDNRGTTES
+1510 
-1525 QSNERSA
+1525 
-1532 RQSEVQENEQ
+1532 EVQENDY
-1542 RGTDA
+1542 RRVDT
-1547 NRSSVSEE
+1547 NRQSTGEKSVRQTVPTYEVWSSL
-1555 DASAGR
+1555 
-1561 RANEPESALLDSG
+1561 PDSG

-1722 EMRDQS
+1722 DMRDQS

-1754 KGFQETPFKHG
+1754 KGFQETPFKNG

-1896 PQYILGEVAQGTMYR
+1896 PQYILGEVAQGKMYR
-1911 GDENESTVN
+1911 GDESESTVN
-1920 PVSQHANL
+1920 PVPQHANL

-1979 MRRGDDHPTN
+1979 MRRGDDHPTK

-1995 VTPDSIWSDDGWLM
+1995 VTPDSIWSDDGLLM
-2009 SRARHFVE
+2009 SRVRHFVE

-2054 VLAYLTGQQSK
+2054 VLAYLTGQQSQ
-2065 NQALSALDD
+2065 NQALNALDD

-2160 DNVSDSGEVTKSDLF
+2160 DSVSESGEVTKSDLF

-2205 VDIEYVSGLLGLGH
+2205 VDIEYVSVLLGLGH

-2309 KATVNVN
+2309 KAKVTVN

-2613 IGFSFGDLG
+2613 IGFTFGDLG

-3000 GIPDDEIA
+3000 GIPEDEIA

-3199 RLETLRK
+3199 RLETLRQ
-3206 ADITEFDAEAF
+3206 ADITEFDAQAF
-3217 TELYRDAQADYLAAD
+3217 TTLYRDAQADYLAAD

-3308 MDVDYFTHEGTKT
+3308 MDVDYLTHEGTKT

-3370 QERFE
+3370 QERLE

-3479 YDSVMPALDANGDY
+3479 YDSVMPALDANGNY

-3539 IEEAKR
+3539 VEEAKR

-3901 TQNMLAEEAA
+3901 TQNMLAEEAT

-4453 YYLWANLAKAL
+4453 YYLWANMIKAL
-4464 KGETPEVKSMARK
+4464 KGETPEVKAMART

-4543 ALPSISGRISLND
+4543 TLPSISGRISLND

-4595 SDISNDQFARGIER
+4595 ADISNDQFARGIER

-4692 LKDGEAMKSVMVKIR
+4692 LKDGEVMKAMMVKIR

-4714 GKRNPITTEGLQQS
+4714 GKRNPITTESLRLSLKVRARKRS
-4728 IKTRQ
+4728 IT
-4733 RNLSKM
+4733 
-4739 QNGIQVNPKLERLV
+4739 QNGVQVNPKMNSLV
-4753 AEYDFF
+4753 MQYDYF

>member
-10 ELSPKSTI
+10 ELSLKSTI

-74 FLGVGESFRDLMS
+74 FLGVGEGFRDLMS

-104 LNSRLFEENENGNP
+104 LNSRIFEENENGNP

-245 ATELFDLAKE
+245 ATELFDLAQE

-297 MVAGAAKG
+297 VVAGAAKG

-361 AVGGYRAKGQPTENT
+361 AVGGYRAKEQPKENKR
-376 PAQTNPQNVSD
+376 AQTNPQNDSD
-387 TQEQEIAEQAADE
+387 TQEQEIAEQAAD
-400 AQAMPNNGD
+400 D
-409 APAQTAAMNADE
+409 APAQTAAMNAVD
-421 PVLNPQG
+421 PTLSPQG

-434 HGAQQRQADNGRDA
+434 QGAQQRQADNGRDA

-481 AVDPTR
+481 AVDPIR

-603 RYPQPEKEK
+603 RYPQPEKAK
-612 ATGDQ
+612 VTGDQ
-617 DDGLAQFKSA
+617 DDGLARFKSA
-627 RFDRDTALAAI
+627 RFDRDTAQAAI

-646 NVAQLAA
+646 NAAQLAA

-706 DARRERLGQPVSSFV
+706 DARRERLGQPLSSFV
-721 ERPNS
+721 DRPNS

-862 QMAHSVR
+862 QIAHSVR
-869 NLANKFVGKTAA
+869 NLANQFVGKTAA
-881 MMNAAALKREA
+881 MMNAAAIKEEASTQSVRSLDEPNIIRQAKAVIREVIDNNGGAKPKLKGVREA
-892 NAPSTQVQ
+892 YRDKGFTAKALQEALGDKSLADFEREQK
-900 DENASTDKLSDEDE
+900 ESYTDKLS
-914 GYVGKLRQTFRTS
+914 
-927 TTGANAI
+927 
-934 NRGVFPN
+934 
-941 QKPYESL
+941 
-948 DDFITSVSASIFH
+948 
-961 GAHGREWRKHND
+961 
-973 KVTPREL
+973 
-980 ELGKV
+980 
-985 GYARYLEEGGKPFEE
+985 
-1000 ANADAVDTNTEP
+1000 
-1012 DIVQQAKE
+1012 
-1020 LIREMVEKTGGSL
+1020 
-1033 KGIRN
+1033 
-1038 AYRTKGFTASDLQK
+1038 
-1052 ALGGQDVSQFER
+1052 
-1064 EVKQALLASPEVSK
+1064 
-1078 SDELSSNDK
+1078 
-1087 ANRWQKPYSTQ
+1087 
-1098 VKYDSVGRVVITDS
+1098 
-1112 NYDFFQLTIA
+1112 
-1122 KDDGYA
+1122 
-1128 IAYLEVFDNPDSIA
+1128 
-1142 GSGAVTRAYLEGL
+1142 
-1155 RDAKSRDIGWRSDT
+1155 
-1169 IMSDSTE
+1169 
-1176 KMYERLIRMGVPFR
+1176 
-1190 FDGWKY
+1190 
-1196 VIDAPELTKV
+1196 
-1206 GIGNIIKSMG
+1206 
-1216 DYPNQKPTQNVKNKT
+1216 
-1231 SIENIQNELREEI
+1231 
-1244 DNNRQLGADNA
+1244 
-1255 PVFNNRYLQ
+1255 
-1264 KMWGW
+1264 
-1269 EKNNRSFLSMQRV
+1269 
-1282 AQDRYLLENS
+1282 
-1292 ITEMMMG
+1292 
-1299 LPADSEITL
+1299 
-1308 SGDELNLIQR
+1308 
-1318 SISDALSSIRY
+1318 ALSEPSIHSGQE
-1329 VNDDYVRAFERLK
+1329 VPLQSK
-1342 SELENLSITVQT
+1342 
-1354 DQKYGGLFD
+1354 
-1363 KAKMKIKIGDIGN
+1363 GDIDHGN
-1376 IEAERVSI
+1376 E
-1384 SSFSSTTF
+1384 T
-1392 SYNGGASNIGLSSSF
+1392 SN
-1407 RAVINDLV
+1407 
-1415 ASHRSGAEKSATNGR
+1415 
-1430 KPLNSEVDF
+1430 
-1439 KRFERVETAEGDLL
+1439 TARLD
-1453 EILGQITHGT
+1453 
-1463 SDDALVTVGVNPD
+1463 
-1476 TLGSSKRRVSV
+1476 
-1487 GELRTLRQN
+1487 
-1496 NSNPTQSDLQLNQA
+1496 
-1510 IKGDSTNDNRGTTES
+1510 
-1525 QSNERSA
+1525 ERSSP
-1532 RQSEVQENEQ
+1532 QSEVQENEQ

-1561 RANEPESALLDSG
+1561 RANESRRTLPDST

-1589 EVDNLANGTATQRI
+1589 EVENLANGTATQRI

-1644 DNTNTSKSQQAAHQ
+1644 DNTNTSKAQQAAHQ

-1722 EMRDQS
+1722 DMRDQS

-1920 PVSQHANL
+1920 PVSQHVNL

-1943 DLALTPETK
+1943 DLALTPEIK

-1995 VTPDSIWSDDGWLM
+1995 VTPDSIWSDDGWRLDL
-2009 SRARHFVE
+2009 ARHYVE

-2022 RLQQFADNEFLNKGK
+2022 RLQRLVDDEFLNKGK
-2037 IKSDFTG
+2037 IKSDFSG
-2044 SKLKESAVKA
+2044 VKYKAAAVQA
-2054 VLAYLTGQQSK
+2054 ALDYLAGKQTSE
-2065 NQALSALDD
+2065 QALKTLGDS
-2074 AIDNTRLGPNKF
+2074 IDQTRLGENNY
-2086 RKLKAMLTIRNS
+2086 RKVKAILTIRNS

-2108 GAGDIER
+2108 GAGDIEL

-2160 DNVSDSGEVTKSDLF
+2160 DNVSESGEVTKSDLF

-2309 KATVNVN
+2309 KATVTVN

-2395 SDAQIAKQI
+2395 SDAQIAKQV

-2613 IGFSFGDLG
+2613 IGFTFGDLG

-2695 YYLGHDTLKELKMSF
+2695 YYLGHDTLKDLKMSF

-2823 QLKTKE
+2823 QLKNKE

-3206 ADITEFDAEAF
+3206 ADITEFDAQAF

-3278 KAIIQPAI
+3278 KSIIQPAI

-3308 MDVDYFTHEGTKT
+3308 MDVDYLTHEGTKT

-3375 RKLQSLQSTLKDSR
+3375 RKLQSLQSALKDSR

-3516 PTQTPKAEY
+3516 PAQTPKAEY

-3555 GDSSTIMFSR
+3555 GDSAASD
-3565 STVAGGVKG
+3565 GV
-3574 DAVSETRINR
+3574 V
-3584 GLVELWAANVMR
+3584 
-3596 DNPVISAAGK
+3596 
-3606 IVRVVSSESELPDAV
+3606 
-3621 KQEIDKDKSHNT
+3621 
-3633 IKGVLYGK
+3633 
-3641 QVYIVADKHND
+3641 
-3652 QGSIEQ
+3652 
-3658 VLLHE
+3658 
-3663 LAGHYGLRKLFGDN
+3663 
-3677 IKAELADIRTRLGGK
+3677 
-3692 SGVLKLAKKFNVNLA
+3692 
-3707 HYATD
+3707 
-3712 YDSRMKS
+3712 
-3719 GELTPEQVDDLLFDE
+3719 
-3734 LLAHVSEMPRMAKPL
+3734 
-3749 ERMWQKIRQYLHK
+3749 
-3762 LGFTAT
+3762 
-3768 AGYTSAD
+3768 
-3775 LLDLIQ
+3775 
-3781 AIRNNLIENP
+3781 
-3791 DPDGTGPSPKRKS
+3791 
-3804 KPNESREDAA
+3804 
-3814 EILFSRTA
+3814 LFSRTSTNA
-3822 KAQGMSADE
+3822 GRTGVKTGKIAGGITVKRSTIDAVTRTALGKLGLKDFTLRFETVDTEADLPNYVKKAISDNGAQGEVYGLYDTKEHKVWLVAEKHNYASEVEETIFHEVAGHVGLARLLKEGKAQPDMNTLALRLGGIKGIQRLAEQNGVDLTPYLNSAQTLTKADAEEVLVHELVAHLAEQQKFATPIQRLLAKVRGMLRSLFGFIYSPEFNNNELLTLVFKAKEQLKAPPPKDKVTRPENNTLFFSRSRSQGVPADTASTSNQMSADE
-3831 ALAQKQ
+3831 ALVQKQ

-3874 GEVST
+3874 GEVSA
-3879 VIDKPLGKMID
+3879 VINKPLGKMID

-3911 KIAEDLS
+3911 KIADDLS

-3953 EDLKESI
+3953 EELKESI

-4274 ALVNLTQNLQVALPI
+4274 AMVNLTQNLQVALPI

-4318 RPKGQGVL
+4318 RPKGQGIL

-4402 KHGDHEKAIA
+4402 KYGDHEKAIA

-4504 DAAQEIVGDDD
+4504 DAAQEIAGDDD
-4515 EPFDAETELKRMLAE
+4515 EPFDTETELKRMLAE

-4581 PVLGGIGVSWAQGL
+4581 PVIGGIGVSWAQGL
-4595 SDISNDQFARGIER
+4595 AEISNDQFARGIER

-4671 YETFIVKRRQSL
+4671 YEIFIVKRRQSL

-4692 LKDGEAMKSVMVKIR
+4692 LKDGEAMKAMMVKIH

-4714 GKRNPITTEGLQQS
+4714 GKRNPITSEILRQS
-4728 IKTRQ
+4728 LKVRARKRLIT
-4733 RNLSKM
+4733 
-4739 QNGIQVNPKLERLV
+4739 QNGVQVNPKMNSLV
-4753 AEYDFF
+4753 MQYDYF

>member
-104 LNSRLFEENENGNP
+104 LNSRIFEENENGNP

-329 EVTGQEIDPTT
+329 EVTGQETDPTT

-434 HGAQQRQADNGRDA
+434 QGAQQRQADNGRDA

-603 RYPQPEKEK
+603 RYPQPEKAK
-612 ATGDQ
+612 VTGDQ
-617 DDGLAQFKSA
+617 DDGLARFKSA

-646 NVAQLAA
+646 NAAQLAA

-681 TTRAFMRDL
+681 TTRAFMHDL

-825 NEITQT
+825 NEVTQT

-838 VDASPQGS
+838 ADASQQGS

-892 NAPSTQVQ
+892 NAPSTQVQDENATVQVEAKAQTDKYGIIPTVDKDIIDGVEHLGKAKDSDYMKKLGSDGYEFVLAVGDGIFDPKTTQYVRKNPSDYVTVQDPRGAYVLWQKPSKEINRETVEETGGNPEGVRNAPSTQLQ

-1020 LIREMVEKTGGSL
+1020 LIRETVEKTGGSL

-1064 EVKQALLASPEVSK
+1064 EVKQALLEQP
-1078 SDELSSNDK
+1078 N
-1087 ANRWQKPYSTQ
+1087 
-1098 VKYDSVGRVVITDS
+1098 
-1112 NYDFFQLTIA
+1112 
-1122 KDDGYA
+1122 
-1128 IAYLEVFDNPDSIA
+1128 
-1142 GSGAVTRAYLEGL
+1142 
-1155 RDAKSRDIGWRSDT
+1155 
-1169 IMSDSTE
+1169 
-1176 KMYERLIRMGVPFR
+1176 
-1190 FDGWKY
+1190 
-1196 VIDAPELTKV
+1196 
-1206 GIGNIIKSMG
+1206 G
-1216 DYPNQKPTQNVKNKT
+1216 DKNKT

-1354 DQKYGGLFD
+1354 DQKYGCLFD

-1415 ASHRSGAEKSATNGR
+1415 ASHRSGAEKPATNGR

-1510 IKGDSTNDNRGTTES
+1510 IKGDSNNDNRGTTES

-1547 NRSSVSEE
+1547 NRSNVSEE

-1589 EVDNLANGTATQRI
+1589 EVDSLANGTATQRI

-1644 DNTNTSKSQQAAHQ
+1644 DNTNTSKSQQVAHQ

-1722 EMRDQS
+1722 DMRDQS

-1896 PQYILGEVAQGTMYR
+1896 PQYILGEVAQGKMYR

-1920 PVSQHANL
+1920 PVPQHANL

-1979 MRRGDDHPTN
+1979 MRRGDDHPTK

-2147 NLLDGDT
+2147 NLLDGDS

-2160 DNVSDSGEVTKSDLF
+2160 DSVSDSGEVTKSDLF

-2191 VSDAVNYSMRERGK
+2191 VADAVNYSMRERGK

-2219 DEVLAKLTEGEKPYL
+2219 DEVLTKLTEGEKPYL

-2309 KATVNVN
+2309 KVTVTVN

-2330 TLSALGSQFKHDRAT
+2330 TLSALGSQFKHARAT

-2572 KAEAKQS
+2572 KTEAKQS

-3000 GIPDDEIA
+3000 GIPEDEIA

-3217 TELYRDAQADYLAAD
+3217 TTLYRDAQADYLAAD

-3286 AAIEQSRRW
+3286 AAVEQSRRW

-3349 QSPKLMNALHLNAIA
+3349 QSPKLMNALHLNAIV

-3455 PETVEHNGQ
+3455 PEMVEHNGQ

-3473 PYPGWQ
+3473 PYPGRQ

-3555 GDSSTIMFSR
+3555 GDSAASD
-3565 STVAGGVKG
+3565 GV
-3574 DAVSETRINR
+3574 V
-3584 GLVELWAANVMR
+3584 
-3596 DNPVISAAGK
+3596 
-3606 IVRVVSSESELPDAV
+3606 
-3621 KQEIDKDKSHNT
+3621 
-3633 IKGVLYGK
+3633 
-3641 QVYIVADKHND
+3641 
-3652 QGSIEQ
+3652 
-3658 VLLHE
+3658 
-3663 LAGHYGLRKLFGDN
+3663 
-3677 IKAELADIRTRLGGK
+3677 
-3692 SGVLKLAKKFNVNLA
+3692 
-3707 HYATD
+3707 
-3712 YDSRMKS
+3712 
-3719 GELTPEQVDDLLFDE
+3719 
-3734 LLAHVSEMPRMAKPL
+3734 
-3749 ERMWQKIRQYLHK
+3749 
-3762 LGFTAT
+3762 
-3768 AGYTSAD
+3768 
-3775 LLDLIQ
+3775 
-3781 AIRNNLIENP
+3781 
-3791 DPDGTGPSPKRKS
+3791 
-3804 KPNESREDAA
+3804 
-3814 EILFSRTA
+3814 LFSRTSTNA
-3822 KAQGMSADE
+3822 GRTGVKTGKIAGGITVKRSTIDAVTRTALGKLGLKDFTLRFETVDTEADLPDYVKTAIAKNDAQGEVYGLYDTKEHKVWLVAEKHNYTSEVEETIFHEVAGHVGLARLLKEGKAQPDMNTLALRLGGIKGIQRLAEKNGVDLAPYLNSAQTLTKADAEEILVQELVAHLAEQQKFATPIQRLLAKVRAMLRSLFGFIYSPEFNNNELLTLVFKAKEQLKAPPPKDKVTRPENNTLFFSRSRSQGVPADTASTSNQMSADE

-3845 QALYGAPVIGQSLDA
+3845 QALYGVPVIGQSLDA

-3911 KIAEDLS
+3911 KMAEDLS

-4204 ARLDHMD
+4204 ARLDHID

-4318 RPKGQGVL
+4318 RPKGQGIL

-4491 AGALPLWAITTAI
+4491 AGALPLWAISTAI
-4504 DAAQEIVGDDD
+4504 EAAQEIVGDDD

-4595 SDISNDQFARGIER
+4595 ADISNDQFARGIER

-4692 LKDGEAMKSVMVKIR
+4692 LKDGEAMKAMMVKIR

-4728 IKTRQ
+4728 IKMRL
-4733 RNLSKM
+4733 RNISKT
-4739 QNGIQVNPKLERLV
+4739 QNGIRLNPKLERLV

>member
-18 NASTDMSQSAFLPKG
+18 NATTDMSQSAFLPKG
-33 FQFEAPKAPQRNY
+33 FQFEASKAPQRNY

-172 TEKAAQAV
+172 TKKAAQAV

-271 VAASVAGAMGDK
+271 VSASVAGAMGDK

-305 AITEGGTEFI
+305 ALAEGGTEFI
-315 EGYGQTYARNQVTN
+315 EGYGQTYARNQVIN

-361 AVGGYRAKGQPTENT
+361 AVGGYRAKGQLTENT

-409 APAQTAAMNADE
+409 APAQTAAMNTVD
-421 PVLNPQG
+421 PTLNPQG

-434 HGAQQRQADNGRDA
+434 QGAQQRQADNGRDA
-448 AIRSRFAQSRQALT
+448 VIRSRFVQSRQALT

-468 ERNAYQETIEMAR
+468 ERNAYQETIDMAR

-495 KSEEADQNPELTA
+495 KSEEADQNPELAA
-508 QLEREY
+508 QLELEY

-562 LDDTVSSRKAAI
+562 LDDTVNSRKAAI

-603 RYPQPEKEK
+603 RYPQPEKAK
-612 ATGDQ
+612 AIGDQ
-617 DDGLAQFKSA
+617 DNGLARFKSA
-627 RFDRDTALAAI
+627 RFDRDTAQAAI

-646 NVAQLAA
+646 NAAQLAA

-695 QAQASERQADL
+695 QAQASERQIDL

-721 ERPNS
+721 DRPNS

-791 DYEANLPE
+791 DYEANQPE

-811 KEFVSDTEARTFAE
+811 KEYVSDTEARTFAE

-869 NLANKFVGKTAA
+869 NLANQFVGKTAA
-881 MMNAAALKREA
+881 MMNAAALKKEASTQSVGSLDEPNIIRQAKAVIREVIDNNGGAKPKLKGVREA
-892 NAPSTQVQ
+892 YRDKGFTAKALQEALGDKSLADFEREQK
-900 DENASTDKLSDEDE
+900 ESYTDKLS
-914 GYVGKLRQTFRTS
+914 
-927 TTGANAI
+927 
-934 NRGVFPN
+934 
-941 QKPYESL
+941 
-948 DDFITSVSASIFH
+948 
-961 GAHGREWRKHND
+961 
-973 KVTPREL
+973 
-980 ELGKV
+980 
-985 GYARYLEEGGKPFEE
+985 
-1000 ANADAVDTNTEP
+1000 
-1012 DIVQQAKE
+1012 
-1020 LIREMVEKTGGSL
+1020 
-1033 KGIRN
+1033 
-1038 AYRTKGFTASDLQK
+1038 
-1052 ALGGQDVSQFER
+1052 
-1064 EVKQALLASPEVSK
+1064 
-1078 SDELSSNDK
+1078 
-1087 ANRWQKPYSTQ
+1087 
-1098 VKYDSVGRVVITDS
+1098 
-1112 NYDFFQLTIA
+1112 
-1122 KDDGYA
+1122 
-1128 IAYLEVFDNPDSIA
+1128 
-1142 GSGAVTRAYLEGL
+1142 
-1155 RDAKSRDIGWRSDT
+1155 
-1169 IMSDSTE
+1169 
-1176 KMYERLIRMGVPFR
+1176 
-1190 FDGWKY
+1190 
-1196 VIDAPELTKV
+1196 
-1206 GIGNIIKSMG
+1206 
-1216 DYPNQKPTQNVKNKT
+1216 
-1231 SIENIQNELREEI
+1231 
-1244 DNNRQLGADNA
+1244 
-1255 PVFNNRYLQ
+1255 
-1264 KMWGW
+1264 
-1269 EKNNRSFLSMQRV
+1269 
-1282 AQDRYLLENS
+1282 
-1292 ITEMMMG
+1292 
-1299 LPADSEITL
+1299 
-1308 SGDELNLIQR
+1308 
-1318 SISDALSSIRY
+1318 ALSEPSIHSGQE
-1329 VNDDYVRAFERLK
+1329 VPLQSK
-1342 SELENLSITVQT
+1342 
-1354 DQKYGGLFD
+1354 
-1363 KAKMKIKIGDIGN
+1363 GDIDHGN
-1376 IEAERVSI
+1376 E
-1384 SSFSSTTF
+1384 T
-1392 SYNGGASNIGLSSSF
+1392 SN
-1407 RAVINDLV
+1407 
-1415 ASHRSGAEKSATNGR
+1415 
-1430 KPLNSEVDF
+1430 
-1439 KRFERVETAEGDLL
+1439 TARLD
-1453 EILGQITHGT
+1453 
-1463 SDDALVTVGVNPD
+1463 
-1476 TLGSSKRRVSV
+1476 
-1487 GELRTLRQN
+1487 
-1496 NSNPTQSDLQLNQA
+1496 
-1510 IKGDSTNDNRGTTES
+1510 
-1525 QSNERSA
+1525 ERSSP
-1532 RQSEVQENEQ
+1532 QSEVQENEQ

-1561 RANEPESALLDSG
+1561 RANESRRTLPDST
-1574 ERSVSRDAIERLALD
+1574 ERGVSRDAIERLALD

-1644 DNTNTSKSQQAAHQ
+1644 DNTNTSKSQQVAHQ

-1722 EMRDQS
+1722 DMRDQS

-1896 PQYILGEVAQGTMYR
+1896 PQYILGEVAQGKMYR
-1911 GDENESTVN
+1911 GDESESTVN
-1920 PVSQHANL
+1920 PVPQHANL

-2065 NQALSALDD
+2065 NQALNALDD
-2074 AIDNTRLGPNKF
+2074 SIDNTRLGPNKF

-2330 TLSALGSQFKHDRAT
+2330 SLSALGSQFKHDRAT

-2579 GQRGATVKQIEDSIS
+2579 GLRGATVKQIEDSIS

-2613 IGFSFGDLG
+2613 IGFTFGDLG

-2662 IKTRSIQGLENGGV
+2662 IKIRSIQGLENGGV

-2901 YAIATVKSD
+2901 YAVATVKSD
-2910 LKSLAETVLGKGKAA
+2910 LKNLAETVLGKGKAA

-3199 RLETLRK
+3199 RLETLRQ

-3217 TELYRDAQADYLAAD
+3217 TTLYRDAQADYLAAD

-3286 AAIEQSRRW
+3286 AAVEQSRRW

-3308 MDVDYFTHEGTKT
+3308 MDVDYFTHEGSKT

-3349 QSPKLMNALHLNAIA
+3349 QSPKLMSALHLNAIA

-3397 ALKQELDEAKSRNLW
+3397 ALKQEVEEAKSRNLW

-3464 RYQTVGVRI
+3464 RYQTVGVHI

-3479 YDSVMPALDANGDY
+3479 YDSVMPALNANGDY

-3555 GDSSTIMFSR
+3555 
-3565 STVAGGVKG
+3565 
-3574 DAVSETRINR
+3574 
-3584 GLVELWAANVMR
+3584 R
-3596 DNPVISAAGK
+3596 DSAASDG
-3606 IVRVVSSESELPDAV
+3606 VV
-3621 KQEIDKDKSHNT
+3621 
-3633 IKGVLYGK
+3633 
-3641 QVYIVADKHND
+3641 
-3652 QGSIEQ
+3652 
-3658 VLLHE
+3658 
-3663 LAGHYGLRKLFGDN
+3663 
-3677 IKAELADIRTRLGGK
+3677 
-3692 SGVLKLAKKFNVNLA
+3692 
-3707 HYATD
+3707 
-3712 YDSRMKS
+3712 
-3719 GELTPEQVDDLLFDE
+3719 
-3734 LLAHVSEMPRMAKPL
+3734 
-3749 ERMWQKIRQYLHK
+3749 
-3762 LGFTAT
+3762 
-3768 AGYTSAD
+3768 
-3775 LLDLIQ
+3775 
-3781 AIRNNLIENP
+3781 
-3791 DPDGTGPSPKRKS
+3791 
-3804 KPNESREDAA
+3804 
-3814 EILFSRTA
+3814 LFSRTSTNA
-3822 KAQGMSADE
+3822 GRTGVKTGKIAGGITVKRSTIDAVTRTALGKLGLKNFTLRFETVDTEADLPDYVKTAIAKNDAQGEVYGLYDTKEHKVWLVAEKHNYASEVEETIFHEVAGHVGLARLLKEGKAQPDMNTLALRLGGIKGIQRLAEKNGVDLAPYLNSAQTLTKADAEEILVQELVAHLAEQQKFATPIQRLLAKVRAMLRSLFGFIYSPEFNNNELLTLVFKAKEQLKAPPPKDKVTRPENNTLFFSRSRSQGVPADTASTSNQMSADE

-3845 QALYGAPVIGQSLDA
+3845 QALYGVPVIGQSLDA

-3911 KIAEDLS
+3911 KIADDLS
-3918 DWAKANPKEADELF
+3918 DWAKANQKEADELF

-3953 EDLKESI
+3953 EELKESI

-4072 PLSRHGDYWID
+4072 PLSRHGDYWVD

-4132 PFVADVLQLVEKANM
+4132 PFVADVLQLVEQANM

-4176 IHRKGVAGFSQDAV
+4176 IHRKGVAGFNQDAV

-4318 RPKGQGVL
+4318 RPKGQGIL

-4504 DAAQEIVGDDD
+4504 EAAQEIVGDDD

-4581 PVLGGIGVSWAQGL
+4581 PVIGGIGVSWAQGL
-4595 SDISNDQFARGIER
+4595 ADISNDQFARGIER

-4623 YINEGGVTTKNG
+4623 YINEGGVNTKNG

-4714 GKRNPITTEGLQQS
+4714 GKRNPIT
-4728 IKTRQ
+4728 
-4733 RNLSKM
+4733 
-4739 QNGIQVNPKLERLV
+4739 
-4753 AEYDFF
+4753 

>member
-10 ELSPKSTI
+10 ELSLKSTI

-74 FLGVGESFRDLMS
+74 FLGVGEGFRDLMS
-87 SGSDY
+87 SGSDS

-97 TQDGRDA
+97 TQDGRKA

-180 ADKAISRMAAT
+180 ADKTISRMAAT
-191 GAGATGVGTSLGGA
+191 SAGATGVGTSLGGA

-261 SLQMSTDPTA
+261 SLQMSTDSTA

-297 MVAGAAKG
+297 VVAGAAKG

-315 EGYGQTYARNQVTN
+315 EGYGQTYARNQVIN

-350 VIGGALGGPIG
+350 VIGGALGGPLG
-361 AVGGYRAKGQPTENT
+361 AVGGYRAKGQLTENT
-376 PAQTNPQNVSD
+376 PTQTNPQNVSD

-409 APAQTAAMNADE
+409 APAQTASMNTVD
-421 PVLNPQG
+421 PTLNPQG

-434 HGAQQRQADNGRDA
+434 QGAQQRQADNSRDA

-468 ERNAYQETIEMAR
+468 ERNAYQETIDMAR

-538 QNRLD
+538 QIRLD

-562 LDDTVSSRKAAI
+562 LDDTVNSRKAAI

-603 RYPQPEKEK
+603 RYPQPEKAK
-612 ATGDQ
+612 ITGDQ
-617 DDGLAQFKSA
+617 DDGLARFKSA
-627 RFDRDTALAAI
+627 RFDRDTAQAAI

-646 NVAQLAA
+646 NAAQLAA

-706 DARRERLGQPVSSFV
+706 DARRERLGQPLSSFV
-721 ERPNS
+721 DRPNS

-862 QMAHSVR
+862 QIAHSVR
-869 NLANKFVGKTAA
+869 NLANQFVGKTAA
-881 MMNAAALKREA
+881 MMNAAAIKEEASTQSVRSLDEPNIIRQAKAVIREVIDNNGGAKPKLKGVREA
-892 NAPSTQVQ
+892 YRDKGFTAKALQEALGDKSLADFEREQK
-900 DENASTDKLSDEDE
+900 ESYTDKLS
-914 GYVGKLRQTFRTS
+914 
-927 TTGANAI
+927 
-934 NRGVFPN
+934 
-941 QKPYESL
+941 
-948 DDFITSVSASIFH
+948 
-961 GAHGREWRKHND
+961 
-973 KVTPREL
+973 
-980 ELGKV
+980 
-985 GYARYLEEGGKPFEE
+985 
-1000 ANADAVDTNTEP
+1000 
-1012 DIVQQAKE
+1012 
-1020 LIREMVEKTGGSL
+1020 
-1033 KGIRN
+1033 
-1038 AYRTKGFTASDLQK
+1038 
-1052 ALGGQDVSQFER
+1052 
-1064 EVKQALLASPEVSK
+1064 
-1078 SDELSSNDK
+1078 
-1087 ANRWQKPYSTQ
+1087 
-1098 VKYDSVGRVVITDS
+1098 
-1112 NYDFFQLTIA
+1112 
-1122 KDDGYA
+1122 
-1128 IAYLEVFDNPDSIA
+1128 
-1142 GSGAVTRAYLEGL
+1142 
-1155 RDAKSRDIGWRSDT
+1155 
-1169 IMSDSTE
+1169 
-1176 KMYERLIRMGVPFR
+1176 
-1190 FDGWKY
+1190 
-1196 VIDAPELTKV
+1196 
-1206 GIGNIIKSMG
+1206 
-1216 DYPNQKPTQNVKNKT
+1216 
-1231 SIENIQNELREEI
+1231 
-1244 DNNRQLGADNA
+1244 
-1255 PVFNNRYLQ
+1255 
-1264 KMWGW
+1264 
-1269 EKNNRSFLSMQRV
+1269 
-1282 AQDRYLLENS
+1282 
-1292 ITEMMMG
+1292 
-1299 LPADSEITL
+1299 
-1308 SGDELNLIQR
+1308 
-1318 SISDALSSIRY
+1318 ALSEPSIHSGQE
-1329 VNDDYVRAFERLK
+1329 VPLQSK
-1342 SELENLSITVQT
+1342 
-1354 DQKYGGLFD
+1354 
-1363 KAKMKIKIGDIGN
+1363 GDIDHGN
-1376 IEAERVSI
+1376 E
-1384 SSFSSTTF
+1384 T
-1392 SYNGGASNIGLSSSF
+1392 SN
-1407 RAVINDLV
+1407 
-1415 ASHRSGAEKSATNGR
+1415 
-1430 KPLNSEVDF
+1430 
-1439 KRFERVETAEGDLL
+1439 TARLD
-1453 EILGQITHGT
+1453 
-1463 SDDALVTVGVNPD
+1463 
-1476 TLGSSKRRVSV
+1476 
-1487 GELRTLRQN
+1487 
-1496 NSNPTQSDLQLNQA
+1496 
-1510 IKGDSTNDNRGTTES
+1510 
-1525 QSNERSA
+1525 ERSSP
-1532 RQSEVQENEQ
+1532 QSEVQENEQ

-1561 RANEPESALLDSG
+1561 RANESRRTLPDST

-1589 EVDNLANGTATQRI
+1589 EVENLANGTATQRI

-1644 DNTNTSKSQQAAHQ
+1644 DNTNTSKAQQAAHQ

-1722 EMRDQS
+1722 DMRDQS

-1943 DLALTPETK
+1943 DLALTPEIK

-1995 VTPDSIWSDDGWLM
+1995 VTPDSIWSDDGWRLDL
-2009 SRARHFVE
+2009 ARHYVE

-2022 RLQQFADNEFLNKGK
+2022 RLQRLVDDEFLNKGK
-2037 IKSDFTG
+2037 IKSDFSG
-2044 SKLKESAVKA
+2044 VKYKAAAVQA
-2054 VLAYLTGQQSK
+2054 ALDYLAGKQTSE
-2065 NQALSALDD
+2065 QALKTLGDS
-2074 AIDNTRLGPNKF
+2074 IDQTRLGENNY
-2086 RKLKAMLTIRNS
+2086 RKVKAILTIRNS

-2108 GAGDIER
+2108 GAGDIEL

-2160 DNVSDSGEVTKSDLF
+2160 DNVSESGEVTKSDLF

-2309 KATVNVN
+2309 KATVTVN

-2395 SDAQIAKQI
+2395 SDAQIAKQV

-2613 IGFSFGDLG
+2613 IGFTFGDLG

-2695 YYLGHDTLKELKMSF
+2695 YYLGHDTLKDLKMSF

-3000 GIPDDEIA
+3000 GIPEDEIA

-3083 AANAGKPEDF
+3083 AANEGKPEDF

-3206 ADITEFDAEAF
+3206 ADITEFDAQAF

-3278 KAIIQPAI
+3278 KSIIQPAI

-3308 MDVDYFTHEGTKT
+3308 MDVDYLTHEGTKT

-3375 RKLQSLQSTLKDSR
+3375 RKLQSLQSALKDSR

-3516 PTQTPKAEY
+3516 PAQTPKAEY

-3555 GDSSTIMFSR
+3555 GDSAASD
-3565 STVAGGVKG
+3565 GV
-3574 DAVSETRINR
+3574 V
-3584 GLVELWAANVMR
+3584 
-3596 DNPVISAAGK
+3596 
-3606 IVRVVSSESELPDAV
+3606 
-3621 KQEIDKDKSHNT
+3621 
-3633 IKGVLYGK
+3633 
-3641 QVYIVADKHND
+3641 
-3652 QGSIEQ
+3652 
-3658 VLLHE
+3658 
-3663 LAGHYGLRKLFGDN
+3663 
-3677 IKAELADIRTRLGGK
+3677 
-3692 SGVLKLAKKFNVNLA
+3692 
-3707 HYATD
+3707 
-3712 YDSRMKS
+3712 
-3719 GELTPEQVDDLLFDE
+3719 
-3734 LLAHVSEMPRMAKPL
+3734 
-3749 ERMWQKIRQYLHK
+3749 
-3762 LGFTAT
+3762 
-3768 AGYTSAD
+3768 
-3775 LLDLIQ
+3775 
-3781 AIRNNLIENP
+3781 
-3791 DPDGTGPSPKRKS
+3791 
-3804 KPNESREDAA
+3804 
-3814 EILFSRTA
+3814 LFSRTSTNA
-3822 KAQGMSADE
+3822 GRTGVKTGKIAGGITVKRSTIDAVTRTALGKLGLKDFTLRFETVDTEADLPNYVKKAISDNGAQGEVYGLYDTKEHKVWLVAEKHNYASEVEETIFHEVAGHVGLARLLKEGKAQPDMNTLALRLGGIKGIQRLAEQNGVDLTPYLNSAQTLTKADAEEVLVHELVAHLAEQQKFATPIQRLLAKVRGMLRSLFGFIYSPEFNNNELLTLVFKAKEQLKAPPPKDKVTRPENNTLFFSRSRSQGVPADTASTSNQMSADE
-3831 ALAQKQ
+3831 ALVQKQ

-3874 GEVST
+3874 GEVSA
-3879 VIDKPLGKMID
+3879 VINKPLGKMID

-3911 KIAEDLS
+3911 KIADDLS

-3953 EDLKESI
+3953 EELKESI

-4274 ALVNLTQNLQVALPI
+4274 AMVNLTQNLQVALPI

-4318 RPKGQGVL
+4318 RPKGQGIL

-4402 KHGDHEKAIA
+4402 KYGDHEKAIA

-4504 DAAQEIVGDDD
+4504 DAAQEIAGDDD
-4515 EPFDAETELKRMLAE
+4515 EPFDTETELKRMLAE

-4581 PVLGGIGVSWAQGL
+4581 PVIGGIGVSWAQGL
-4595 SDISNDQFARGIER
+4595 AEISNDQFARGIER

-4671 YETFIVKRRQSL
+4671 YEIFIVKRRQSL

-4692 LKDGEAMKSVMVKIR
+4692 LKDGEAMKAMMVKIH

-4714 GKRNPITTEGLQQS
+4714 GKRNPITSEILRQS
-4728 IKTRQ
+4728 LKVRARKRLIT
-4733 RNLSKM
+4733 
-4739 QNGIQVNPKLERLV
+4739 QNGVQVNPKMNSLV
-4753 AEYDFF
+4753 MQYDYF

>member
-59 GALRSLA
+59 GTLRSLA

-74 FLGVGESFRDLMS
+74 FLGVGEGFRDLMS
-87 SGSDY
+87 SGSDS

-104 LNSRLFEENENGNP
+104 LNSRIFEENENGNP

-261 SLQMSTDPTA
+261 SLQISTDPTA

-315 EGYGQTYARNQVTN
+315 EGYGQTYARNQVIN

-350 VIGGALGGPIG
+350 VIGGALGGPLG

-387 TQEQEIAEQAADE
+387 TQEQEIAEQAAED
-400 AQAMPNNGD
+400 AQVMPNNGD

-434 HGAQQRQADNGRDA
+434 QGAQQRQADNGRDA

-514 ESLAQKGRDLDIDPT
+514 ESLAQKGRDLDIDPM

-543 MAKREKP
+543 MAKREKS

-590 ELLERMVELEYAR
+590 ELLERMVELEYVR
-603 RYPQPEKEK
+603 RYPQPDKAK
-612 ATGDQ
+612 ATADQ
-617 DDGLAQFKSA
+617 GNGLEQFKSA
-627 RFDRDTALAAI
+627 RFDRDKAQAAI

-646 NVAQLAA
+646 NAAQLAA

-695 QAQASERQADL
+695 QAQASERQIDL
-706 DARRERLGQPVSSFV
+706 DARRERLGQPVSSFM

-881 MMNAAALKREA
+881 MMNAAAIKEEASTQSVRSLDEPNIIRQAKAVIREVIDNNGGAKPKLKGVREA
-892 NAPSTQVQ
+892 
-900 DENASTDKLSDEDE
+900 
-914 GYVGKLRQTFRTS
+914 
-927 TTGANAI
+927 
-934 NRGVFPN
+934 
-941 QKPYESL
+941 
-948 DDFITSVSASIFH
+948 
-961 GAHGREWRKHND
+961 
-973 KVTPREL
+973 
-980 ELGKV
+980 
-985 GYARYLEEGGKPFEE
+985 
-1000 ANADAVDTNTEP
+1000 
-1012 DIVQQAKE
+1012 
-1020 LIREMVEKTGGSL
+1020 
-1033 KGIRN
+1033 
-1038 AYRTKGFTASDLQK
+1038 YRDKGFTAK
-1052 ALGGQDVSQFER
+1052 ALQEALGDKSLADFER
-1064 EVKQALLASPEVSK
+1064 EQKESYT
-1078 SDELSSNDK
+1078 DK
-1087 ANRWQKPYSTQ
+1087 LY
-1098 VKYDSVGRVVITDS
+1098 
-1112 NYDFFQLTIA
+1112 
-1122 KDDGYA
+1122 
-1128 IAYLEVFDNPDSIA
+1128 
-1142 GSGAVTRAYLEGL
+1142 
-1155 RDAKSRDIGWRSDT
+1155 
-1169 IMSDSTE
+1169 
-1176 KMYERLIRMGVPFR
+1176 
-1190 FDGWKY
+1190 
-1196 VIDAPELTKV
+1196 
-1206 GIGNIIKSMG
+1206 
-1216 DYPNQKPTQNVKNKT
+1216 
-1231 SIENIQNELREEI
+1231 
-1244 DNNRQLGADNA
+1244 
-1255 PVFNNRYLQ
+1255 
-1264 KMWGW
+1264 
-1269 EKNNRSFLSMQRV
+1269 
-1282 AQDRYLLENS
+1282 
-1292 ITEMMMG
+1292 
-1299 LPADSEITL
+1299 
-1308 SGDELNLIQR
+1308 
-1318 SISDALSSIRY
+1318 ALSEPSIHSGQE
-1329 VNDDYVRAFERLK
+1329 VPLQSK
-1342 SELENLSITVQT
+1342 
-1354 DQKYGGLFD
+1354 
-1363 KAKMKIKIGDIGN
+1363 GDIDHGN
-1376 IEAERVSI
+1376 E
-1384 SSFSSTTF
+1384 T
-1392 SYNGGASNIGLSSSF
+1392 SN
-1407 RAVINDLV
+1407 
-1415 ASHRSGAEKSATNGR
+1415 
-1430 KPLNSEVDF
+1430 
-1439 KRFERVETAEGDLL
+1439 TARLD
-1453 EILGQITHGT
+1453 
-1463 SDDALVTVGVNPD
+1463 
-1476 TLGSSKRRVSV
+1476 
-1487 GELRTLRQN
+1487 
-1496 NSNPTQSDLQLNQA
+1496 
-1510 IKGDSTNDNRGTTES
+1510 
-1525 QSNERSA
+1525 ERSSP
-1532 RQSEVQENEQ
+1532 QSEVQANEQ

-1561 RANEPESALLDSG
+1561 RANESRRTLPDST

-1644 DNTNTSKSQQAAHQ
+1644 DNTNTSKAQQAAHQ

-1722 EMRDQS
+1722 DMRDQS

-1896 PQYILGEVAQGTMYR
+1896 PQYILGEVAQGKMYR
-1911 GDENESTVN
+1911 GDESESTVN
-1920 PVSQHANL
+1920 PVPQHANL

-2065 NQALSALDD
+2065 NQALNALDD

-2123 YDEFAQAFATKGKNS
+2123 YDEFAHAFATKGKNS

-2160 DNVSDSGEVTKSDLF
+2160 DSVSDSGEVTKSDLF

-2205 VDIEYVSGLLGLGH
+2205 VDIEYVSGLLGLGN

-2330 TLSALGSQFKHDRAT
+2330 SLSALGSQFKHDRAT

-2901 YAIATVKSD
+2901 YAVATVKSD
-2910 LKSLAETVLGKGKAA
+2910 LKNLAETVLGKGKAA
-2925 AFISSRL
+2925 AFISRRL

-3000 GIPDDEIA
+3000 GIPEDEIA

-3199 RLETLRK
+3199 RLETLRQ

-3217 TELYRDAQADYLAAD
+3217 TTLYRDAQADYLAAD

-3278 KAIIQPAI
+3278 KTIIQPAI
-3286 AAIEQSRRW
+3286 AAVEQSRRW

-3412 LSVEASM
+3412 LSVESSM

-3437 RETLR
+3437 REKLR

-3449 DPNSIR
+3449 EPNSIR

-3516 PTQTPKAEY
+3516 PAQTPKAEY

-3555 GDSSTIMFSR
+3555 
-3565 STVAGGVKG
+3565 
-3574 DAVSETRINR
+3574 
-3584 GLVELWAANVMR
+3584 R
-3596 DNPVISAAGK
+3596 DSAASDG
-3606 IVRVVSSESELPDAV
+3606 VV
-3621 KQEIDKDKSHNT
+3621 
-3633 IKGVLYGK
+3633 
-3641 QVYIVADKHND
+3641 
-3652 QGSIEQ
+3652 
-3658 VLLHE
+3658 
-3663 LAGHYGLRKLFGDN
+3663 
-3677 IKAELADIRTRLGGK
+3677 
-3692 SGVLKLAKKFNVNLA
+3692 
-3707 HYATD
+3707 
-3712 YDSRMKS
+3712 
-3719 GELTPEQVDDLLFDE
+3719 
-3734 LLAHVSEMPRMAKPL
+3734 
-3749 ERMWQKIRQYLHK
+3749 
-3762 LGFTAT
+3762 
-3768 AGYTSAD
+3768 
-3775 LLDLIQ
+3775 
-3781 AIRNNLIENP
+3781 
-3791 DPDGTGPSPKRKS
+3791 
-3804 KPNESREDAA
+3804 
-3814 EILFSRTA
+3814 LFSRTSTNA
-3822 KAQGMSADE
+3822 GRTGVKTGKIAGGITVKRSTIDAVTRTALGKLGLKDFTLRFETVDTEADLPDYVKTAIAKNDARGEVYGLYDTKEHKVWLVAEKHNYASEVEETIFHEVAGHVGLARLLKEGKAQPDMNTLALRLGGIKGIQRLAEKNGVDLAPYLNSAQTLTKADAEEILVQELVAHLAEQQKFATPIQRLLAKVRGMLRSLFGFIYSPEFNNNELLTLVFKAKEQLKAPPPKDKVTRPENNTLFFSRSRSQGVPADTASTSNQMSADE

-3874 GEVST
+3874 GEVSS

-3911 KIAEDLS
+3911 KMAEDLS

-3953 EDLKESI
+3953 EELKESI

-4000 RHVELRPKFARLN
+4000 RHVELRPKFALLN

-4059 RQRHERAAKGLYF
+4059 RQRHERVAKGLYF

-4083 FADENGERQFMM
+4083 FADENGERQFIM

-4100 EMELAAEKLRKAG
+4100 EMELAAEKLRNAG

-4132 PFVADVLQLVEKANM
+4132 PFVADVLQLVKQANM

-4318 RPKGQGVL
+4318 RPKGQGIL

-4464 KGETPEVKSMARK
+4464 NGETPEVKSIARK

-4504 DAAQEIVGDDD
+4504 EAAQEIVGDDD

-4567 ASTAYVEYMKQALG
+4567 GGAAYMEYMKQALG
-4581 PVLGGIGVSWAQGL
+4581 PVIGGIGVSWAQGL
-4595 SDISNDQFARGIER
+4595 ADISNDQFARGIER

-4692 LKDGEAMKSVMVKIR
+4692 LKDGEAMKAMMVKIR

-4728 IKTRQ
+4728 IKMRL
-4733 RNLSKM
+4733 RNISKT
-4739 QNGIQVNPKLERLV
+4739 QNGIRLNPKLERLV

>member
-74 FLGVGESFRDLMS
+74 FLGVGEGFRDLMS

-180 ADKAISRMAAT
+180 ADKAISRIAAT

-297 MVAGAAKG
+297 IIAGAAKG
-305 AITEGGTEFI
+305 ALTEGGTEFI
-315 EGYGQTYARNQVTN
+315 EGYGQTYARNQVIN

-350 VIGGALGGPIG
+350 VIGAALGGPIG

-387 TQEQEIAEQAADE
+387 TQEQEIAEQAAED
-400 AQAMPNNGD
+400 AQAMPHNGD
-409 APAQTAAMNADE
+409 APAQTAAMNAVD
-421 PVLNPQG
+421 PTLNPQG

-434 HGAQQRQADNGRDA
+434 QGAQQRQADNGRDA

-627 RFDRDTALAAI
+627 RFDRDTAQAAI

-646 NVAQLAA
+646 NAAQLAA

-695 QAQASERQADL
+695 QAQASERQIDL
-706 DARRERLGQPVSSFV
+706 DSRRARLGQPVSSFV
-721 ERPNS
+721 DRPNS

-746 TSRMSKRL
+746 TSTMSKRL

-791 DYEANLPE
+791 EYEANLPE
-799 NIERRKNAEALF
+799 NIERRKNVEALF

-846 VLELDGQTS
+846 VLELDGQTR

-869 NLANKFVGKTAA
+869 NLANQFVGKTAA
-881 MMNAAALKREA
+881 MMNAAALKKEASTQSVGSLDEPNIIRQAKAVIREVIDNNGGAKPKLKGVREA
-892 NAPSTQVQ
+892 
-900 DENASTDKLSDEDE
+900 
-914 GYVGKLRQTFRTS
+914 
-927 TTGANAI
+927 
-934 NRGVFPN
+934 
-941 QKPYESL
+941 
-948 DDFITSVSASIFH
+948 
-961 GAHGREWRKHND
+961 
-973 KVTPREL
+973 
-980 ELGKV
+980 
-985 GYARYLEEGGKPFEE
+985 
-1000 ANADAVDTNTEP
+1000 
-1012 DIVQQAKE
+1012 
-1020 LIREMVEKTGGSL
+1020 
-1033 KGIRN
+1033 
-1038 AYRTKGFTASDLQK
+1038 YRDKGFTAK
-1052 ALGGQDVSQFER
+1052 ALQEALGDKSLADFER
-1064 EVKQALLASPEVSK
+1064 E
-1078 SDELSSNDK
+1078 
-1087 ANRWQKPYSTQ
+1087 QKESYS
-1098 VKYDSVGRVVITDS
+1098 
-1112 NYDFFQLTIA
+1112 
-1122 KDDGYA
+1122 
-1128 IAYLEVFDNPDSIA
+1128 
-1142 GSGAVTRAYLEGL
+1142 
-1155 RDAKSRDIGWRSDT
+1155 
-1169 IMSDSTE
+1169 
-1176 KMYERLIRMGVPFR
+1176 ERLSALSEPSIHSGQEVPLQS
-1190 FDGWKY
+1190 K
-1196 VIDAPELTKV
+1196 
-1206 GIGNIIKSMG
+1206 GNIDHG
-1216 DYPNQKPTQNVKNKT
+1216 NET
-1231 SIENIQNELREEI
+1231 SNT
-1244 DNNRQLGADNA
+1244 A
-1255 PVFNNRYLQ
+1255 
-1264 KMWGW
+1264 
-1269 EKNNRSFLSMQRV
+1269 
-1282 AQDRYLLENS
+1282 
-1292 ITEMMMG
+1292 
-1299 LPADSEITL
+1299 
-1308 SGDELNLIQR
+1308 
-1318 SISDALSSIRY
+1318 
-1329 VNDDYVRAFERLK
+1329 RL
-1342 SELENLSITVQT
+1342 
-1354 DQKYGGLFD
+1354 D
-1363 KAKMKIKIGDIGN
+1363 
-1376 IEAERVSI
+1376 
-1384 SSFSSTTF
+1384 
-1392 SYNGGASNIGLSSSF
+1392 
-1407 RAVINDLV
+1407 
-1415 ASHRSGAEKSATNGR
+1415 
-1430 KPLNSEVDF
+1430 
-1439 KRFERVETAEGDLL
+1439 
-1453 EILGQITHGT
+1453 
-1463 SDDALVTVGVNPD
+1463 
-1476 TLGSSKRRVSV
+1476 
-1487 GELRTLRQN
+1487 
-1496 NSNPTQSDLQLNQA
+1496 
-1510 IKGDSTNDNRGTTES
+1510 
-1525 QSNERSA
+1525 ERSSP
-1532 RQSEVQENEQ
+1532 QSEVQENEQ

-1561 RANEPESALLDSG
+1561 RANESRRTLPDST

-1644 DNTNTSKSQQAAHQ
+1644 DNTNTSKAQQAVHQ

-1722 EMRDQS
+1722 DMRDQS

-1749 ADVQV
+1749 TDVQV

-1797 FIAKSSK
+1797 FIAKSAK

-1896 PQYILGEVAQGTMYR
+1896 PQYILGEFAQGKMYR
-1911 GDENESTVN
+1911 GDESESTVN
-1920 PVSQHANL
+1920 PVPQHANL

-1979 MRRGDDHPTN
+1979 MRRGDDHPTK

-2022 RLQQFADNEFLNKGK
+2022 RLQQFADNQFLNKGK

-2065 NQALSALDD
+2065 NQALNALDD

-2108 GAGDIER
+2108 GAGDIESLR
-2115 LRQRLNVQ
+2115 LRLNVQ
-2123 YDEFAQAFATKGKNS
+2123 YDEFAKAFATKGKNS

-2147 NLLDGDT
+2147 NLLDGDA

-2160 DNVSDSGEVTKSDLF
+2160 DNVSESGEVTKSDLF

-2191 VSDAVNYSMRERGK
+2191 VADAVNYSMRERGK

-2309 KATVNVN
+2309 KATVTVN

-2363 TNGKERTKNEKATK
+2363 SNGKERTKNEKATK

-3199 RLETLRK
+3199 RLETLRQ

-3217 TELYRDAQADYLAAD
+3217 TTLYRDAQADYLAAD

-3286 AAIEQSRRW
+3286 AAVEQSRRW

-3308 MDVDYFTHEGTKT
+3308 MDVDFFTHEGTKT

-3349 QSPKLMNALHLNAIA
+3349 QSPKLMSALHLNAIA

-3375 RKLQSLQSTLKDSR
+3375 RKLQSLQSALKDSR

-3397 ALKQELDEAKSRNLW
+3397 ALKQELEEAKSRNLW

-3437 RETLR
+3437 REKLR

-3464 RYQTVGVRI
+3464 SYQTVGVRI

-3545 EIGSPVDEPS
+3545 EIGSPVDERS
-3555 GDSSTIMFSR
+3555 GDSAASD
-3565 STVAGGVKG
+3565 GV
-3574 DAVSETRINR
+3574 V
-3584 GLVELWAANVMR
+3584 
-3596 DNPVISAAGK
+3596 
-3606 IVRVVSSESELPDAV
+3606 
-3621 KQEIDKDKSHNT
+3621 
-3633 IKGVLYGK
+3633 
-3641 QVYIVADKHND
+3641 
-3652 QGSIEQ
+3652 
-3658 VLLHE
+3658 
-3663 LAGHYGLRKLFGDN
+3663 
-3677 IKAELADIRTRLGGK
+3677 
-3692 SGVLKLAKKFNVNLA
+3692 
-3707 HYATD
+3707 
-3712 YDSRMKS
+3712 
-3719 GELTPEQVDDLLFDE
+3719 
-3734 LLAHVSEMPRMAKPL
+3734 
-3749 ERMWQKIRQYLHK
+3749 
-3762 LGFTAT
+3762 
-3768 AGYTSAD
+3768 
-3775 LLDLIQ
+3775 
-3781 AIRNNLIENP
+3781 
-3791 DPDGTGPSPKRKS
+3791 
-3804 KPNESREDAA
+3804 
-3814 EILFSRTA
+3814 LFSRTSTNA
-3822 KAQGMSADE
+3822 GRTGVKTGKIAGGITVKRSTIDAVTRTALGKLGLKDFTLRFETVDTEADLPDYVKTAIAKNDAQGEVYGLYDTKEHKVWLVAEKHNYASEVEETIFHEVAGHVGLARLLKEGKAQPDINTLALRLGGIKGIQRFAEQNGVDLTPYLNSAQTLTKADAEEVLVHELVAHLAEQQKFATPIQRLLAKVRGMLRSLFGFIYSPEFNNNELLTLVFKAKEQLKTPPPKDKVTRPENDALFFSRSRSQGATADTASTSNQMSADE

-3845 QALYGAPVIGQSLDA
+3845 QALYGVPVIGQSLDA

-3874 GEVST
+3874 GEVSA
-3879 VIDKPLGKMID
+3879 VINKPLGKMID

-3911 KIAEDLS
+3911 KIADDLS
-3918 DWAKANPKEADELF
+3918 DWAKANQKEADELF

-3953 EDLKESI
+3953 EELKESI

-4132 PFVADVLQLVEKANM
+4132 PFVADVLQLVEQANM

-4218 SIQKYVHELPNNVEA
+4218 SIQKYVHDLPNNVEA
-4233 DRVVEELNKRHEWV
+4233 DRVVEELNRRHEWV

-4318 RPKGQGVL
+4318 RPKGQGIL

-4504 DAAQEIVGDDD
+4504 DAAQEIAGDDD
-4515 EPFDAETELKRMLAE
+4515 EPFDTETELKRMLAE

-4714 GKRNPITTEGLQQS
+4714 GKRNPITTESLRQS
-4728 IKTRQ
+4728 LKVRARKRSIT
-4733 RNLSKM
+4733 
-4739 QNGIQVNPKLERLV
+4739 QNGVQVNPKMNSLV
-4753 AEYDFF
+4753 MQYDYF

>member
-10 ELSPKSTI
+10 ELSPNSTI

-104 LNSRLFEENENGNP
+104 LNSRIFEENENGNP

-141 AANFAGGGFA
+141 AANFASGGFA

-158 LRSTITKSMLKKGM
+158 LRTTITKSMLKKGM

-180 ADKAISRMAAT
+180 ADKAISRMASA
-191 GAGATGVGTSLGGA
+191 GAGATGVGISLGGA

-297 MVAGAAKG
+297 VVAGAAKG
-305 AITEGGTEFI
+305 ALTEGGTEFI

-350 VIGGALGGPIG
+350 VIGAALGGPIG

-376 PAQTNPQNVSD
+376 PAQTNQQNVSD
-387 TQEQEIAEQAADE
+387 TQEQEIAEQAADD
-400 AQAMPNNGD
+400 AQAMPHNGD

-428 QYDELL
+428 QYDELQQ
-434 HGAQQRQADNGRDA
+434 GAQQRQADNGRDA

-481 AVDPTR
+481 AVDPIR

-508 QLEREY
+508 QLELEY

-646 NVAQLAA
+646 NAAQLAA

-671 FGVHPESGER
+671 IGAHPESGER

-695 QAQASERQADL
+695 QAQASERQIDL
-706 DARRERLGQPVSSFV
+706 DARRERLGQLVSSFV

-726 MKMREQGKKPIRDF
+726 MKMREEGKKPIRDF

-869 NLANKFVGKTAA
+869 NLANQFVGKTAA
-881 MMNAAALKREA
+881 MMNAAALKKEA
-892 NAPSTQVQ
+892 STQ
-900 DENASTDKLSDEDE
+900 S
-914 GYVGKLRQTFRTS
+914 VG
-927 TTGANAI
+927 
-934 NRGVFPN
+934 
-941 QKPYESL
+941 SL
-948 DDFITSVSASIFH
+948 D
-961 GAHGREWRKHND
+961 
-973 KVTPREL
+973 
-980 ELGKV
+980 
-985 GYARYLEEGGKPFEE
+985 
-1000 ANADAVDTNTEP
+1000 EP
-1012 DIVQQAKE
+1012 DIIRQAKAVIHE
-1020 LIREMVEKTGGSL
+1020 VIDNNGGAKPKL
-1033 KGIRN
+1033 KGVRE
-1038 AYRTKGFTASDLQK
+1038 AYRDKGFTAK
-1052 ALGGQDVSQFER
+1052 ALQEALGDNSLADFER
-1064 EVKQALLASPEVSK
+1064 EQKERYSDKSKISLRAKQLV
-1078 SDELSSNDK
+1078 
-1087 ANRWQKPYSTQ
+1087 Y
-1098 VKYDSVGRVVITDS
+1098 
-1112 NYDFFQLTIA
+1112 
-1122 KDDGYA
+1122 
-1128 IAYLEVFDNPDSIA
+1128 
-1142 GSGAVTRAYLEGL
+1142 
-1155 RDAKSRDIGWRSDT
+1155 
-1169 IMSDSTE
+1169 
-1176 KMYERLIRMGVPFR
+1176 
-1190 FDGWKY
+1190 
-1196 VIDAPELTKV
+1196 
-1206 GIGNIIKSMG
+1206 
-1216 DYPNQKPTQNVKNKT
+1216 
-1231 SIENIQNELREEI
+1231 
-1244 DNNRQLGADNA
+1244 
-1255 PVFNNRYLQ
+1255 
-1264 KMWGW
+1264 
-1269 EKNNRSFLSMQRV
+1269 
-1282 AQDRYLLENS
+1282 
-1292 ITEMMMG
+1292 
-1299 LPADSEITL
+1299 
-1308 SGDELNLIQR
+1308 
-1318 SISDALSSIRY
+1318 
-1329 VNDDYVRAFERLK
+1329 
-1342 SELENLSITVQT
+1342 SELELKKN
-1354 DQKYGGLFD
+1354 KNGEAYH
-1363 KAKMKIKIGDIGN
+1363 GN
-1376 IEAERVSI
+1376 ETSNTARSDERPS
-1384 SSFSSTTF
+1384 
-1392 SYNGGASNIGLSSSF
+1392 
-1407 RAVINDLV
+1407 
-1415 ASHRSGAEKSATNGR
+1415 
-1430 KPLNSEVDF
+1430 
-1439 KRFERVETAEGDLL
+1439 
-1453 EILGQITHGT
+1453 
-1463 SDDALVTVGVNPD
+1463 
-1476 TLGSSKRRVSV
+1476 
-1487 GELRTLRQN
+1487 RQF
-1496 NSNPTQSDLQLNQA
+1496 
-1510 IKGDSTNDNRGTTES
+1510 
-1525 QSNERSA
+1525 
-1532 RQSEVQENEQ
+1532 EVQENDY
-1542 RGTDA
+1542 RRVDT
-1547 NRSSVSEE
+1547 NRQSTGEKSVRQTVPTYEVWSSL
-1555 DASAGR
+1555 
-1561 RANEPESALLDSG
+1561 PDSG

-1612 MKDLTQSG
+1612 MKDLSQSG

-1722 EMRDQS
+1722 DMRDQS

-1896 PQYILGEVAQGTMYR
+1896 PQYILGEVAQGKMYR
-1911 GDENESTVN
+1911 GDESESTVN

-2044 SKLKESAVKA
+2044 SKLKDSAVKA

-2086 RKLKAMLTIRNS
+2086 RKLKAILTIRNS

-2160 DNVSDSGEVTKSDLF
+2160 DNVSESGEVTKSDLF

-2191 VSDAVNYSMRERGK
+2191 VADAVNYSMRERGK

-2255 AKYQAAK
+2255 VKYQAAK

-2273 EAVLPEDK
+2273 EAVIPEDK

-2309 KATVNVN
+2309 KAKVNVN

-2695 YYLGHDTLKELKMSF
+2695 YYLGHDTLKDLKMSF

-2744 MQQLSTLYRQ
+2744 MQQLSTLYCQ

-2910 LKSLAETVLGKGKAA
+2910 LKNLAETVLGKGKAA

-2958 GEIDADQYEKLEEQ
+2958 GEIDADQYEKLEQQ

-3126 GELDQ
+3126 GELDE

-3217 TELYRDAQADYLAAD
+3217 TTLYRDAQADYLAAD

-3286 AAIEQSRRW
+3286 AAVEQSRRW

-3437 RETLR
+3437 REKLR

-3516 PTQTPKAEY
+3516 PAQTPKAEY

-3545 EIGSPVDEPS
+3545 EISSPVDEPS
-3555 GDSSTIMFSR
+3555 GDSAASD
-3565 STVAGGVKG
+3565 GV
-3574 DAVSETRINR
+3574 V
-3584 GLVELWAANVMR
+3584 
-3596 DNPVISAAGK
+3596 
-3606 IVRVVSSESELPDAV
+3606 
-3621 KQEIDKDKSHNT
+3621 
-3633 IKGVLYGK
+3633 
-3641 QVYIVADKHND
+3641 
-3652 QGSIEQ
+3652 
-3658 VLLHE
+3658 
-3663 LAGHYGLRKLFGDN
+3663 
-3677 IKAELADIRTRLGGK
+3677 
-3692 SGVLKLAKKFNVNLA
+3692 
-3707 HYATD
+3707 
-3712 YDSRMKS
+3712 
-3719 GELTPEQVDDLLFDE
+3719 
-3734 LLAHVSEMPRMAKPL
+3734 
-3749 ERMWQKIRQYLHK
+3749 
-3762 LGFTAT
+3762 
-3768 AGYTSAD
+3768 
-3775 LLDLIQ
+3775 
-3781 AIRNNLIENP
+3781 
-3791 DPDGTGPSPKRKS
+3791 
-3804 KPNESREDAA
+3804 
-3814 EILFSRTA
+3814 LFSRTSTNA
-3822 KAQGMSADE
+3822 GRTGVKTGKIAGGITVKRSAIDTVTRTALGKLGLKDFTLRFETVDTEADLPDYVKTAIAKNDAQGEVYGLYDTKEHKVWLVAEKHNYASEVEETIFHEVAGHVGLARLLKEGKAQPDMNTLALRLGGLKGIQRLAEQNGVDLAPYLNSAQTLTKADAEEILVQELVAHLAEQQKFATPIQRLLAKVRAMLRSLFGFIYSPEFNNNELLTLVFEAKEQLKAPPPKDKVTRPENNTLFFSRSRSQGVPAYTASTSNQMSADE

-3890 AYQDEINSMVV
+3890 AYQDEINAMVV

-3911 KIAEDLS
+3911 KMAEDLS

-3953 EDLKESI
+3953 EELKESI

-4083 FADENGERQFMM
+4083 FADENGERQFIM

-4132 PFVADVLQLVEKANM
+4132 PFVADVLQLVKQANM

-4190 RALADQGFR
+4190 RELADQGFR

-4318 RPKGQGVL
+4318 RPKGQGIL

-4491 AGALPLWAITTAI
+4491 AGALPLWAITAAI
-4504 DAAQEIVGDDD
+4504 EAAQEIVGDDD

-4581 PVLGGIGVSWAQGL
+4581 PVIGGIGVSWAQGL
-4595 SDISNDQFARGIER
+4595 ADISNDQFARGIER

-4635 DEIVSDLTAFELL
+4635 DEIVSELAVFELL
-4648 GQASGFA
+4648 AQASGFA

-4714 GKRNPITTEGLQQS
+4714 GKRNPITTEILRQS
-4728 IKTRQ
+4728 LKVRARKRSIT
-4733 RNLSKM
+4733 
-4739 QNGIQVNPKLERLV
+4739 QNGVPVNPKMNSLV
-4753 AEYDFF
+4753 MQYDYF

>member
-18 NASTDMSQSAFLPKG
+18 NATTDMSQSAFLPKG

-74 FLGVGESFRDLMS
+74 FLGVGEGFRDLMS

-283 YLFGALL
+283 YLFDALL

-297 MVAGAAKG
+297 IVAGAAKG

-315 EGYGQTYARNQVTN
+315 EGYGQTYARNQVIN

-400 AQAMPNNGD
+400 AQAMPSNGD
-409 APAQTAAMNADE
+409 VPAQTAAMNAVD
-421 PVLNPQG
+421 PTLNPQG
-428 QYDELL
+428 QYYELL
-434 HGAQQRQADNGRDA
+434 QGAQQRQADNGRDA

-574 RAEMEPQL
+574 RAEMEPKL

-603 RYPQPEKEK
+603 RYPQPEKAK
-612 ATGDQ
+612 VTGDQ
-617 DDGLAQFKSA
+617 DDGLARFKSA
-627 RFDRDTALAAI
+627 RFDRDTAQAAI

-646 NVAQLAA
+646 NAAQLAA

-769 LAEFQNHEKRLAAYE
+769 LAEFQNHEKRLSAYE

-881 MMNAAALKREA
+881 MMNTVVLKKEASTQSVGSLDEPDIIRQARAVIREVIDNNGGAKPKLKGVREA
-892 NAPSTQVQ
+892 YRDKGFTAKALQEALGDKSLADFEREQK
-900 DENASTDKLSDEDE
+900 ESYTDKLS
-914 GYVGKLRQTFRTS
+914 
-927 TTGANAI
+927 
-934 NRGVFPN
+934 
-941 QKPYESL
+941 
-948 DDFITSVSASIFH
+948 
-961 GAHGREWRKHND
+961 
-973 KVTPREL
+973 
-980 ELGKV
+980 
-985 GYARYLEEGGKPFEE
+985 
-1000 ANADAVDTNTEP
+1000 
-1012 DIVQQAKE
+1012 
-1020 LIREMVEKTGGSL
+1020 
-1033 KGIRN
+1033 
-1038 AYRTKGFTASDLQK
+1038 
-1052 ALGGQDVSQFER
+1052 
-1064 EVKQALLASPEVSK
+1064 
-1078 SDELSSNDK
+1078 
-1087 ANRWQKPYSTQ
+1087 
-1098 VKYDSVGRVVITDS
+1098 
-1112 NYDFFQLTIA
+1112 
-1122 KDDGYA
+1122 
-1128 IAYLEVFDNPDSIA
+1128 
-1142 GSGAVTRAYLEGL
+1142 
-1155 RDAKSRDIGWRSDT
+1155 
-1169 IMSDSTE
+1169 
-1176 KMYERLIRMGVPFR
+1176 
-1190 FDGWKY
+1190 
-1196 VIDAPELTKV
+1196 
-1206 GIGNIIKSMG
+1206 
-1216 DYPNQKPTQNVKNKT
+1216 
-1231 SIENIQNELREEI
+1231 
-1244 DNNRQLGADNA
+1244 
-1255 PVFNNRYLQ
+1255 
-1264 KMWGW
+1264 
-1269 EKNNRSFLSMQRV
+1269 
-1282 AQDRYLLENS
+1282 
-1292 ITEMMMG
+1292 
-1299 LPADSEITL
+1299 
-1308 SGDELNLIQR
+1308 
-1318 SISDALSSIRY
+1318 ALSEPSIHSGQE
-1329 VNDDYVRAFERLK
+1329 VPLQSK
-1342 SELENLSITVQT
+1342 
-1354 DQKYGGLFD
+1354 
-1363 KAKMKIKIGDIGN
+1363 GDIDHGN
-1376 IEAERVSI
+1376 E
-1384 SSFSSTTF
+1384 T
-1392 SYNGGASNIGLSSSF
+1392 SN
-1407 RAVINDLV
+1407 
-1415 ASHRSGAEKSATNGR
+1415 
-1430 KPLNSEVDF
+1430 
-1439 KRFERVETAEGDLL
+1439 TARLD
-1453 EILGQITHGT
+1453 
-1463 SDDALVTVGVNPD
+1463 
-1476 TLGSSKRRVSV
+1476 
-1487 GELRTLRQN
+1487 
-1496 NSNPTQSDLQLNQA
+1496 
-1510 IKGDSTNDNRGTTES
+1510 
-1525 QSNERSA
+1525 ERSSP
-1532 RQSEVQENEQ
+1532 QSEVQENEQ

-1561 RANEPESALLDSG
+1561 RANESRRTLPDST

-1644 DNTNTSKSQQAAHQ
+1644 DNTNTSKAQQAAHQ

-1722 EMRDQS
+1722 DMRDQS

-1749 ADVQV
+1749 ADIQV

-1846 AFKSNAGTEVTTD
+1846 AFKINAGTEVTTD

-1867 QGETAKNTVWTDVD
+1867 QGETANNTVWTDVD

-1920 PVSQHANL
+1920 PVPQHANL

-1979 MRRGDDHPTN
+1979 MRRGDDHPTK

-1995 VTPDSIWSDDGWLM
+1995 VTPDSIWNDDGWLM

-2054 VLAYLTGQQSK
+2054 VLDYLTGQQSK
-2065 NQALSALDD
+2065 NQALNALDD

-2123 YDEFAQAFATKGKNS
+2123 YDEFAKAFATKGKNS

-2160 DNVSDSGEVTKSDLF
+2160 DSVSDSGEVTKSDLF

-2309 KATVNVN
+2309 KAKVTVN

-2958 GEIDADQYEKLEEQ
+2958 GEIDADQHEKLEEQ

-3000 GIPDDEIA
+3000 GIPEDEIA

-3217 TELYRDAQADYLAAD
+3217 TTLYRDAQADYLAAD

-3286 AAIEQSRRW
+3286 AAVEQSRRW

-3349 QSPKLMNALHLNAIA
+3349 QSPKLMNALHLNAIV

-3455 PETVEHNGQ
+3455 PEMVEHNGQ

-3555 GDSSTIMFSR
+3555 GDSAASD
-3565 STVAGGVKG
+3565 GV
-3574 DAVSETRINR
+3574 V
-3584 GLVELWAANVMR
+3584 
-3596 DNPVISAAGK
+3596 
-3606 IVRVVSSESELPDAV
+3606 
-3621 KQEIDKDKSHNT
+3621 
-3633 IKGVLYGK
+3633 
-3641 QVYIVADKHND
+3641 
-3652 QGSIEQ
+3652 
-3658 VLLHE
+3658 
-3663 LAGHYGLRKLFGDN
+3663 
-3677 IKAELADIRTRLGGK
+3677 
-3692 SGVLKLAKKFNVNLA
+3692 
-3707 HYATD
+3707 
-3712 YDSRMKS
+3712 
-3719 GELTPEQVDDLLFDE
+3719 
-3734 LLAHVSEMPRMAKPL
+3734 
-3749 ERMWQKIRQYLHK
+3749 
-3762 LGFTAT
+3762 
-3768 AGYTSAD
+3768 
-3775 LLDLIQ
+3775 
-3781 AIRNNLIENP
+3781 
-3791 DPDGTGPSPKRKS
+3791 
-3804 KPNESREDAA
+3804 
-3814 EILFSRTA
+3814 LFSRTSTNA
-3822 KAQGMSADE
+3822 GRTGVKTGKIAGGITVKRSTIDAVTRTALGKLGLKDFTLRFETVDTEADLPDYVKTAIAKNDAQGEVYGLYDTKEHKVWLVAEKHNYTSEVEETIFHEVAGHVGLARLLKEGKAQPDMNTLALRLGGIKGIQRLAEKNGVDLAPYLNSTQTLTKADAEEILVQELVAHLAEQQKFATPIQRLLAKVRAMLRSLFGFIYSPEFNNNELLTLVFKAKEQLKAPPPKDKVTRPENNTLFFSRSRSQGVPADTASRSNQMSADE

-3911 KIAEDLS
+3911 KMAEDLS

-3953 EDLKESI
+3953 EELKESI

-4072 PLSRHGDYWID
+4072 PLSRHGDYWVD

-4132 PFVADVLQLVEKANM
+4132 PFVADVLQLVEQANM

-4318 RPKGQGVL
+4318 RPKGQGIL

-4504 DAAQEIVGDDD
+4504 EAAQEIVGDDD

-4581 PVLGGIGVSWAQGL
+4581 PVIGGIGVSWAQGL

-4692 LKDGEAMKSVMVKIR
+4692 LKDGEAMKSVMVKVR

-4714 GKRNPITTEGLQQS
+4714 GKRNPITTEILRQS
-4728 IKTRQ
+4728 LKVRARKRSIT
-4733 RNLSKM
+4733 
-4739 QNGIQVNPKLERLV
+4739 QNGVQVNPKMNSLV
-4753 AEYDFF
+4753 MQYDYF

>member
-74 FLGVGESFRDLMS
+74 FLGVGEGFRDLMS
-87 SGSDY
+87 SGSDS

-104 LNSRLFEENENGNP
+104 LNSRIFEENENGNP

-213 MQMDSSWLADNSE
+213 MQMDSSWLADNSD

-261 SLQMSTDPTA
+261 SLQMSADPTA

-297 MVAGAAKG
+297 VVAGAAKG

-315 EGYGQTYARNQVTN
+315 EGYGQTYARNQITN

-350 VIGGALGGPIG
+350 VIGGALGGPLG

-387 TQEQEIAEQAADE
+387 TQEQEIAEQAAED

-409 APAQTAAMNADE
+409 VPAQTAAMNAVD
-421 PVLNPQG
+421 PTLNPQG

-434 HGAQQRQADNGRDA
+434 QGAQQRQADNGRDA
-448 AIRSRFAQSRQALT
+448 AIRARFAQSRQALT

-538 QNRLD
+538 QNSLD

-562 LDDTVSSRKAAI
+562 LDDTLSSRKAAI

-590 ELLERMVELEYAR
+590 ELLESMVELEYAR
-603 RYPQPEKEK
+603 RYPQPEKAK
-612 ATGDQ
+612 AIGDQ
-617 DDGLAQFKSA
+617 DNGLARFKSA
-627 RFDRDTALAAI
+627 RFDRDTAQAAI

-646 NVAQLAA
+646 NAAQLAA

-658 DSRPASPDENPAW
+658 DSRPASPGENRAW

-695 QAQASERQADL
+695 QAQASERQIDL
-706 DARRERLGQPVSSFV
+706 DARRERLGQPVSSFMD
-721 ERPNS
+721 RPNS

-754 RKRLSRAKGFDTDAV
+754 RKRLSRAKGFDSDAV

-881 MMNAAALKREA
+881 MMNAAALKKEA
-892 NAPSTQVQ
+892 STQ
-900 DENASTDKLSDEDE
+900 S
-914 GYVGKLRQTFRTS
+914 VG
-927 TTGANAI
+927 
-934 NRGVFPN
+934 
-941 QKPYESL
+941 SL
-948 DDFITSVSASIFH
+948 D
-961 GAHGREWRKHND
+961 
-973 KVTPREL
+973 
-980 ELGKV
+980 
-985 GYARYLEEGGKPFEE
+985 
-1000 ANADAVDTNTEP
+1000 EP
-1012 DIVQQAKE
+1012 DIIQQAKAV
-1020 LIREMVEKTGGSL
+1020 IREVIDNNGGYKPKL
-1033 KGIRN
+1033 KGVRE
-1038 AYRTKGFTASDLQK
+1038 AYRDKGFTAK
-1052 ALGGQDVSQFER
+1052 ALQEALGDKSLADFER
-1064 EVKQALLASPEVSK
+1064 E
-1078 SDELSSNDK
+1078 
-1087 ANRWQKPYSTQ
+1087 QKERYT
-1098 VKYDSVGRVVITDS
+1098 
-1112 NYDFFQLTIA
+1112 
-1122 KDDGYA
+1122 
-1128 IAYLEVFDNPDSIA
+1128 
-1142 GSGAVTRAYLEGL
+1142 
-1155 RDAKSRDIGWRSDT
+1155 
-1169 IMSDSTE
+1169 
-1176 KMYERLIRMGVPFR
+1176 ERL
-1190 FDGWKY
+1190 
-1196 VIDAPELTKV
+1196 
-1206 GIGNIIKSMG
+1206 S
-1216 DYPNQKPTQNVKNKT
+1216 
-1231 SIENIQNELREEI
+1231 
-1244 DNNRQLGADNA
+1244 
-1255 PVFNNRYLQ
+1255 
-1264 KMWGW
+1264 
-1269 EKNNRSFLSMQRV
+1269 
-1282 AQDRYLLENS
+1282 
-1292 ITEMMMG
+1292 
-1299 LPADSEITL
+1299 
-1308 SGDELNLIQR
+1308 
-1318 SISDALSSIRY
+1318 ALSEPSIHSGQE
-1329 VNDDYVRAFERLK
+1329 VPLQSK
-1342 SELENLSITVQT
+1342 
-1354 DQKYGGLFD
+1354 
-1363 KAKMKIKIGDIGN
+1363 GDIDHGN
-1376 IEAERVSI
+1376 E
-1384 SSFSSTTF
+1384 T
-1392 SYNGGASNIGLSSSF
+1392 SN
-1407 RAVINDLV
+1407 
-1415 ASHRSGAEKSATNGR
+1415 
-1430 KPLNSEVDF
+1430 
-1439 KRFERVETAEGDLL
+1439 TARLD
-1453 EILGQITHGT
+1453 
-1463 SDDALVTVGVNPD
+1463 
-1476 TLGSSKRRVSV
+1476 
-1487 GELRTLRQN
+1487 
-1496 NSNPTQSDLQLNQA
+1496 
-1510 IKGDSTNDNRGTTES
+1510 
-1525 QSNERSA
+1525 ERSSP
-1532 RQSEVQENEQ
+1532 QSEVQENEQ

-1561 RANEPESALLDSG
+1561 RANESRRTLPDST

-1722 EMRDQS
+1722 DMRDQS

-1754 KGFQETPFKHG
+1754 KGFQETPFKNG

-1943 DLALTPETK
+1943 DLALTPEIK

-1979 MRRGDDHPTN
+1979 MRRGDDHPTK

-2086 RKLKAMLTIRNS
+2086 RKLKGILTIRNS

-2108 GAGDIER
+2108 CAGDIER

-2160 DNVSDSGEVTKSDLF
+2160 DSVSESGEVTKSDLF

-2309 KATVNVN
+2309 KAKVTVN

-2594 RLQDK
+2594 RLKDK

-2774 KNKATGENK
+2774 KNKETGENK

-2932 EIYEGEMPYSQTLK
+2932 EIYDGEMPYSQTLK

-3030 VRVLIGSSMK
+3030 VRVLIGSSMM

-3199 RLETLRK
+3199 RLETLRQ

-3217 TELYRDAQADYLAAD
+3217 TTLYRDAQADYLAAD

-3286 AAIEQSRRW
+3286 AAVEQSRRW

-3308 MDVDYFTHEGTKT
+3308 MDVDFFTHEGTKT

-3455 PETVEHNGQ
+3455 PEMVEHNGQ

-3525 AFLAEAKARHEARQ
+3525 AFLAEAKARHEVRQ

-3555 GDSSTIMFSR
+3555 GDSAASD
-3565 STVAGGVKG
+3565 GV
-3574 DAVSETRINR
+3574 V
-3584 GLVELWAANVMR
+3584 
-3596 DNPVISAAGK
+3596 
-3606 IVRVVSSESELPDAV
+3606 
-3621 KQEIDKDKSHNT
+3621 
-3633 IKGVLYGK
+3633 
-3641 QVYIVADKHND
+3641 
-3652 QGSIEQ
+3652 
-3658 VLLHE
+3658 
-3663 LAGHYGLRKLFGDN
+3663 
-3677 IKAELADIRTRLGGK
+3677 
-3692 SGVLKLAKKFNVNLA
+3692 
-3707 HYATD
+3707 
-3712 YDSRMKS
+3712 
-3719 GELTPEQVDDLLFDE
+3719 
-3734 LLAHVSEMPRMAKPL
+3734 
-3749 ERMWQKIRQYLHK
+3749 
-3762 LGFTAT
+3762 
-3768 AGYTSAD
+3768 
-3775 LLDLIQ
+3775 
-3781 AIRNNLIENP
+3781 
-3791 DPDGTGPSPKRKS
+3791 
-3804 KPNESREDAA
+3804 
-3814 EILFSRTA
+3814 LFSRTSTNA
-3822 KAQGMSADE
+3822 GRTGVKTGKIAGGITVKRSTIDAVTRTALGKLGLKDFTLRFETVDTEADLPDYVKTAIAKNDAQGEVYGLYDTKEHKVWLVAEKHNYASEVEETIFHEVAGHVGLARLLKEGKAQPDMNTLALRLGGIKGIQRLAEQNGVDLAPYLNSAQTLTKADAEEILVQELVAHLAEQQKFATPIQRLLAKVRAMLRSLFGFIYSPEFNNNELLTLVFKAKEQLKAPPPKDKVTRPENNTLFFSRSRSQGVPADTASRSNQMSADE

-3890 AYQDEINSMVV
+3890 DYQDEINSMVV

-3911 KIAEDLS
+3911 KMAEDLS
-3918 DWAKANPKEADELF
+3918 DWAKANQKEADELF

-4020 RQMRDHY
+4020 RQMRDYY

-4289 LGSRYGMAESSKMMS
+4289 LGSRYGIAESSKMMS

-4318 RPKGQGVL
+4318 RPKGQGIL

-4491 AGALPLWAITTAI
+4491 AGALPLWAISTAI
-4504 DAAQEIVGDDD
+4504 EAAQEIVGDDD

-4581 PVLGGIGVSWAQGL
+4581 PVIGGIGVSWAQGL
-4595 SDISNDQFARGIER
+4595 ADISNDQFARGIER

-4714 GKRNPITTEGLQQS
+4714 GKRNPITTESLRQS
-4728 IKTRQ
+4728 LKVRARKRSIT
-4733 RNLSKM
+4733 
-4739 QNGIQVNPKLERLV
+4739 QNGVQVNPKMNSLV
-4753 AEYDFF
+4753 MQYDYF

>member
-74 FLGVGESFRDLMS
+74 FLGVGEGFRDLMS
-87 SGSDY
+87 SGSDS

-104 LNSRLFEENENGNP
+104 LNSRIFEENENGNP

-297 MVAGAAKG
+297 IVADAAKG

-315 EGYGQTYARNQVTN
+315 EGYGQTYARNQVIN

-350 VIGGALGGPIG
+350 VIGGALGGPLG

-387 TQEQEIAEQAADE
+387 TQEQEIAEQAAED
-400 AQAMPNNGD
+400 AQVMPNNGD

-434 HGAQQRQADNGRDA
+434 QGAQQRQADNGRDA

-543 MAKREKP
+543 MAKREKS

-603 RYPQPEKEK
+603 RYPQPDKAK
-612 ATGDQ
+612 ATADQ
-617 DDGLAQFKSA
+617 GNGLEQFKSA
-627 RFDRDTALAAI
+627 RFDRDKAQAAI

-646 NVAQLAA
+646 NASQLAA

-695 QAQASERQADL
+695 QAQASERQIDL
-706 DARRERLGQPVSSFV
+706 DARRERLGQPVSSFM

-754 RKRLSRAKGFDTDAV
+754 RKRLSCAKGFDTDAV

-869 NLANKFVGKTAA
+869 NLANQFVGKTAA
-881 MMNAAALKREA
+881 MMNAAALKKEA
-892 NAPSTQVQ
+892 STQSV
-900 DENASTDKLSDEDE
+900 
-914 GYVGKLRQTFRTS
+914 R
-927 TTGANAI
+927 
-934 NRGVFPN
+934 
-941 QKPYESL
+941 SL
-948 DDFITSVSASIFH
+948 D
-961 GAHGREWRKHND
+961 
-973 KVTPREL
+973 
-980 ELGKV
+980 
-985 GYARYLEEGGKPFEE
+985 
-1000 ANADAVDTNTEP
+1000 EP
-1012 DIVQQAKE
+1012 DIIQQAKAV
-1020 LIREMVEKTGGSL
+1020 IREVIDNNGGYKPKL
-1033 KGIRN
+1033 KGVRE
-1038 AYRTKGFTASDLQK
+1038 AYRDKGFTAK
-1052 ALGGQDVSQFER
+1052 ALQEALGDKSLADFER
-1064 EVKQALLASPEVSK
+1064 E
-1078 SDELSSNDK
+1078 
-1087 ANRWQKPYSTQ
+1087 QKERYT
-1098 VKYDSVGRVVITDS
+1098 
-1112 NYDFFQLTIA
+1112 
-1122 KDDGYA
+1122 
-1128 IAYLEVFDNPDSIA
+1128 
-1142 GSGAVTRAYLEGL
+1142 
-1155 RDAKSRDIGWRSDT
+1155 
-1169 IMSDSTE
+1169 
-1176 KMYERLIRMGVPFR
+1176 ERL
-1190 FDGWKY
+1190 
-1196 VIDAPELTKV
+1196 
-1206 GIGNIIKSMG
+1206 S
-1216 DYPNQKPTQNVKNKT
+1216 
-1231 SIENIQNELREEI
+1231 
-1244 DNNRQLGADNA
+1244 
-1255 PVFNNRYLQ
+1255 
-1264 KMWGW
+1264 
-1269 EKNNRSFLSMQRV
+1269 
-1282 AQDRYLLENS
+1282 
-1292 ITEMMMG
+1292 
-1299 LPADSEITL
+1299 
-1308 SGDELNLIQR
+1308 
-1318 SISDALSSIRY
+1318 ALSEPSIHSGQE
-1329 VNDDYVRAFERLK
+1329 VPLQSK
-1342 SELENLSITVQT
+1342 
-1354 DQKYGGLFD
+1354 
-1363 KAKMKIKIGDIGN
+1363 GDIDHGN
-1376 IEAERVSI
+1376 E
-1384 SSFSSTTF
+1384 T
-1392 SYNGGASNIGLSSSF
+1392 SN
-1407 RAVINDLV
+1407 
-1415 ASHRSGAEKSATNGR
+1415 
-1430 KPLNSEVDF
+1430 
-1439 KRFERVETAEGDLL
+1439 TARLD
-1453 EILGQITHGT
+1453 
-1463 SDDALVTVGVNPD
+1463 
-1476 TLGSSKRRVSV
+1476 
-1487 GELRTLRQN
+1487 
-1496 NSNPTQSDLQLNQA
+1496 
-1510 IKGDSTNDNRGTTES
+1510 
-1525 QSNERSA
+1525 ERSSP
-1532 RQSEVQENEQ
+1532 QSEVQENEQ

-1722 EMRDQS
+1722 DMRDQS

-1738 TGNIAKLIYPE
+1738 TSNIAKLIYPE

-1896 PQYILGEVAQGTMYR
+1896 PQYILGEVAQGKMYR
-1911 GDENESTVN
+1911 GDESESTVN

-2022 RLQQFADNEFLNKGK
+2022 RLQQFTDNEFLNKGK

-2065 NQALSALDD
+2065 NQALNALDD

-2561 IDELRSALEEA
+2561 IDELRSALEDA

-2829 ERIAYAKIDNPLWVL
+2829 ERTAYAKIDNPLWVL

-3206 ADITEFDAEAF
+3206 ADITEFDAQAF

-3286 AAIEQSRRW
+3286 AAVEQSRRW

-3555 GDSSTIMFSR
+3555 
-3565 STVAGGVKG
+3565 
-3574 DAVSETRINR
+3574 
-3584 GLVELWAANVMR
+3584 R
-3596 DNPVISAAGK
+3596 DSAASDG
-3606 IVRVVSSESELPDAV
+3606 VV
-3621 KQEIDKDKSHNT
+3621 
-3633 IKGVLYGK
+3633 
-3641 QVYIVADKHND
+3641 
-3652 QGSIEQ
+3652 
-3658 VLLHE
+3658 
-3663 LAGHYGLRKLFGDN
+3663 
-3677 IKAELADIRTRLGGK
+3677 
-3692 SGVLKLAKKFNVNLA
+3692 
-3707 HYATD
+3707 
-3712 YDSRMKS
+3712 
-3719 GELTPEQVDDLLFDE
+3719 
-3734 LLAHVSEMPRMAKPL
+3734 
-3749 ERMWQKIRQYLHK
+3749 
-3762 LGFTAT
+3762 
-3768 AGYTSAD
+3768 
-3775 LLDLIQ
+3775 
-3781 AIRNNLIENP
+3781 
-3791 DPDGTGPSPKRKS
+3791 
-3804 KPNESREDAA
+3804 
-3814 EILFSRTA
+3814 LFSRTSTNA
-3822 KAQGMSADE
+3822 GRTGVKTGKIAGGITVKRSTIDAVTRTALGKLGLKDFALRFEAVDTEADLPDYVKTAIAKNDAQGEVFGLYDTKEHKVWLVAEKHNYASEVEETIFHEVAGHVGLARLLKEGKAQPDMNTLALRLGGLKGIQRLAEKNGVDLAPYLNSAQTLTKANAEEILVQELVAHLAEQQKFATPIQRLLAKVRAMLRSLFGFIYSPEFNNNELLTLVFKAKEQLKAPPPKDKVTRPENNTLFFSRSRSQGVPADTASRSNQMSADE

-3874 GEVST
+3874 GEVSAE
-3879 VIDKPLGKMID
+3879 INKPLGKMID

-3911 KIAEDLS
+3911 KIADDLS

-3953 EDLKESI
+3953 EELKESI

-4132 PFVADVLQLVEKANM
+4132 PFVADVLQLVEQANM

-4318 RPKGQGVL
+4318 RPKGQGIL

-4504 DAAQEIVGDDD
+4504 EAAQEIVGDDD

-4538 LIWHG
+4538 LIWYG

-4581 PVLGGIGVSWAQGL
+4581 PILGGIGVSWAQGL

-4635 DEIVSDLTAFELL
+4635 DEIVIDLTAFELL

-4671 YETFIVKRRQSL
+4671 YETFIVKHRQSL

-4714 GKRNPITTEGLQQS
+4714 GKRNPITTEILRQS
-4728 IKTRQ
+4728 LKVRARKRSIT
-4733 RNLSKM
+4733 
-4739 QNGIQVNPKLERLV
+4739 QNGVQVNPKMNSLV
-4753 AEYDFF
+4753 MQYDYF

>member
-74 FLGVGESFRDLMS
+74 FLGVGEGFRDLMS
-87 SGSDY
+87 SGSDS

-118 TFAEGAAD
+118 TFVEGAAD

-141 AANFAGGGFA
+141 AANFTGGGFA

-191 GAGATGVGTSLGGA
+191 GAGATGVGTSLGSA

-297 MVAGAAKG
+297 VVAGAAKG
-305 AITEGGTEFI
+305 ALTEGGTEFI

-329 EVTGQEIDPTT
+329 EVTGQDIDPTT

-361 AVGGYRAKGQPTENT
+361 AVGGYRSKGQPNENAPT
-376 PAQTNPQNVSD
+376 QTNPQNVSD
-387 TQEQEIAEQAADE
+387 SQEQEIAEQAADE
-400 AQAMPNNGD
+400 AQAIPNNGD
-409 APAQTAAMNADE
+409 VPTQTAAMNAPE
-421 PVLNPQG
+421 PVLTPQG

-434 HGAQQRQADNGRDA
+434 QGAQQRQADNGRDA
-448 AIRSRFAQSRQALT
+448 ALRSRFAQSRQALT

-468 ERNAYQETIEMAR
+468 ERNAYQDTIDMAR

-529 LTQIEHRQN
+529 LTQIEQRQN

-550 HQRIE
+550 HQRID

-603 RYPQPEKEK
+603 RYPQPQKEK
-612 ATGDQ
+612 ATGAQ

-646 NVAQLAA
+646 NAAQLAA

-706 DARRERLGQPVSSFV
+706 DARRERLGQPVSSFL

-740 AGIAGK
+740 VGIAGK

-811 KEFVSDTEARTFAE
+811 KEFVSDTEARAFAE

-869 NLANKFVGKTAA
+869 NLANQFVGKTTA
-881 MMNAAALKREA
+881 MMNAAALKEEASTQSVGSLDEPNIIRQAKAVIREVIDNNGGAKPKLKGVREA
-892 NAPSTQVQ
+892 YRDKGFTAKALQEGLGDKSLADFEREQK
-900 DENASTDKLSDEDE
+900 ESYTDKLS
-914 GYVGKLRQTFRTS
+914 
-927 TTGANAI
+927 
-934 NRGVFPN
+934 
-941 QKPYESL
+941 
-948 DDFITSVSASIFH
+948 
-961 GAHGREWRKHND
+961 
-973 KVTPREL
+973 
-980 ELGKV
+980 
-985 GYARYLEEGGKPFEE
+985 
-1000 ANADAVDTNTEP
+1000 
-1012 DIVQQAKE
+1012 
-1020 LIREMVEKTGGSL
+1020 
-1033 KGIRN
+1033 
-1038 AYRTKGFTASDLQK
+1038 
-1052 ALGGQDVSQFER
+1052 
-1064 EVKQALLASPEVSK
+1064 
-1078 SDELSSNDK
+1078 
-1087 ANRWQKPYSTQ
+1087 
-1098 VKYDSVGRVVITDS
+1098 
-1112 NYDFFQLTIA
+1112 
-1122 KDDGYA
+1122 
-1128 IAYLEVFDNPDSIA
+1128 
-1142 GSGAVTRAYLEGL
+1142 
-1155 RDAKSRDIGWRSDT
+1155 
-1169 IMSDSTE
+1169 
-1176 KMYERLIRMGVPFR
+1176 
-1190 FDGWKY
+1190 
-1196 VIDAPELTKV
+1196 
-1206 GIGNIIKSMG
+1206 
-1216 DYPNQKPTQNVKNKT
+1216 
-1231 SIENIQNELREEI
+1231 
-1244 DNNRQLGADNA
+1244 
-1255 PVFNNRYLQ
+1255 
-1264 KMWGW
+1264 
-1269 EKNNRSFLSMQRV
+1269 
-1282 AQDRYLLENS
+1282 
-1292 ITEMMMG
+1292 
-1299 LPADSEITL
+1299 
-1308 SGDELNLIQR
+1308 
-1318 SISDALSSIRY
+1318 ALSEPSIHSGQE
-1329 VNDDYVRAFERLK
+1329 VPLQSK
-1342 SELENLSITVQT
+1342 
-1354 DQKYGGLFD
+1354 
-1363 KAKMKIKIGDIGN
+1363 GDIDHGN
-1376 IEAERVSI
+1376 E
-1384 SSFSSTTF
+1384 T
-1392 SYNGGASNIGLSSSF
+1392 SN
-1407 RAVINDLV
+1407 
-1415 ASHRSGAEKSATNGR
+1415 
-1430 KPLNSEVDF
+1430 
-1439 KRFERVETAEGDLL
+1439 TARLD
-1453 EILGQITHGT
+1453 
-1463 SDDALVTVGVNPD
+1463 
-1476 TLGSSKRRVSV
+1476 
-1487 GELRTLRQN
+1487 
-1496 NSNPTQSDLQLNQA
+1496 
-1510 IKGDSTNDNRGTTES
+1510 
-1525 QSNERSA
+1525 ERSSP
-1532 RQSEVQENEQ
+1532 QSEVQENEQ

-1561 RANEPESALLDSG
+1561 RANESRRTLPDST

-1644 DNTNTSKSQQAAHQ
+1644 DNTNTSKAQQAAHQ

-1722 EMRDQS
+1722 DMRDQS

-1754 KGFQETPFKHG
+1754 KGFQETPFKNG

-1920 PVSQHANL
+1920 PASQHANL

-1979 MRRGDDHPTN
+1979 MRRGDDHPTK

-2086 RKLKAMLTIRNS
+2086 RKLKAILTIRNS

-2160 DNVSDSGEVTKSDLF
+2160 DSVSESGEVTKSDLF

-2300 ERFAEALGY
+2300 ERFAEALSY
-2309 KATVNVN
+2309 KVTVTVN

-2330 TLSALGSQFKHDRAT
+2330 TLSALGSQFKHARAT

-2572 KAEAKQS
+2572 KTEAKQS

-2823 QLKTKE
+2823 QLKNKE
-2829 ERIAYAKIDNPLWVL
+2829 ERIAYTKIDNPLWVL

-3206 ADITEFDAEAF
+3206 ADITEFDAQAF

-3308 MDVDYFTHEGTKT
+3308 MDVDYLTHEGTKT

-3555 GDSSTIMFSR
+3555 
-3565 STVAGGVKG
+3565 
-3574 DAVSETRINR
+3574 
-3584 GLVELWAANVMR
+3584 R
-3596 DNPVISAAGK
+3596 DSAASDG
-3606 IVRVVSSESELPDAV
+3606 VV
-3621 KQEIDKDKSHNT
+3621 
-3633 IKGVLYGK
+3633 
-3641 QVYIVADKHND
+3641 
-3652 QGSIEQ
+3652 
-3658 VLLHE
+3658 
-3663 LAGHYGLRKLFGDN
+3663 
-3677 IKAELADIRTRLGGK
+3677 
-3692 SGVLKLAKKFNVNLA
+3692 
-3707 HYATD
+3707 
-3712 YDSRMKS
+3712 
-3719 GELTPEQVDDLLFDE
+3719 
-3734 LLAHVSEMPRMAKPL
+3734 
-3749 ERMWQKIRQYLHK
+3749 
-3762 LGFTAT
+3762 
-3768 AGYTSAD
+3768 
-3775 LLDLIQ
+3775 
-3781 AIRNNLIENP
+3781 
-3791 DPDGTGPSPKRKS
+3791 
-3804 KPNESREDAA
+3804 
-3814 EILFSRTA
+3814 LFSRTSTNA
-3822 KAQGMSADE
+3822 GRTGVKTGKIAGGITVKRSTIDAVTRTALGKLGLKDFTLRFETVDTEADLPDYVKTAIAKNDARGEVYGLYDTKEHKVWLVAEKHNYASEVEETIFHEVAGHVGLARLLKEGKAQPDMNTLALRLGGIKGIQRLAEKNGVDLAPYLNSAQTLTKADAEEILVQELVAHLAEQQKFATPIQRLLAKVRGMLRSLFGFIYSPEFNNNELLTLVFKAKEQLKAPPPKDKVTRPENNTLFFSRSRSQGVPADTASTSNQMSADE

-3874 GEVST
+3874 GEVSS

-3911 KIAEDLS
+3911 KMAEDLS
-3918 DWAKANPKEADELF
+3918 DWAKANQKEADELF

-4204 ARLDHMD
+4204 ARLDHID

-4318 RPKGQGVL
+4318 RPKGQGIL

-4491 AGALPLWAITTAI
+4491 AGALPLWAISTAI
-4504 DAAQEIVGDDD
+4504 EAAQEIVGDDD

-4595 SDISNDQFARGIER
+4595 ADISNDQFARGIER

-4692 LKDGEAMKSVMVKIR
+4692 LKDGEAMKAMMVKIR

-4728 IKTRQ
+4728 IKMRL
-4733 RNLSKM
+4733 RNISKT
-4739 QNGIQVNPKLERLV
+4739 QNGIRLNPKLERLV

>member
-10 ELSPKSTI
+10 ELSLKSTI

-59 GALRSLA
+59 SALRSLA

-74 FLGVGESFRDLMS
+74 FLGVGEGFRDLMS

-104 LNSRLFEENENGNP
+104 LNSRIFEENENGNP

-297 MVAGAAKG
+297 VVAGAAKG
-305 AITEGGTEFI
+305 ALAEGGTEFI

-350 VIGGALGGPIG
+350 VIGAALGGPIG

-376 PAQTNPQNVSD
+376 PAQT
-387 TQEQEIAEQAADE
+387 
-400 AQAMPNNGD
+400 
-409 APAQTAAMNADE
+409 AAMNADE

-434 HGAQQRQADNGRDA
+434 QGAQQRQADNGRDA

-481 AVDPTR
+481 AVDPIR

-538 QNRLD
+538 QIRLD

-562 LDDTVSSRKAAI
+562 LDDTVNSRKAAI

-603 RYPQPEKEK
+603 RYPQPEKAK
-612 ATGDQ
+612 ITGDQ
-617 DDGLAQFKSA
+617 DDGLARFKSA
-627 RFDRDTALAAI
+627 RFDRDTAQAAI

-646 NVAQLAA
+646 NAAQLAA

-706 DARRERLGQPVSSFV
+706 DARRERLGQQVSSFV

-869 NLANKFVGKTAA
+869 NLANQFVGKTAA
-881 MMNAAALKREA
+881 MMNAAALKKEASTQSVGSLDEPDIIRQAKAVIREVIDNNGGAKPKLKGVREA
-892 NAPSTQVQ
+892 YRDKGFTAKALQEALGDKSLADFERDQK
-900 DENASTDKLSDEDE
+900 ESYTDKLS
-914 GYVGKLRQTFRTS
+914 
-927 TTGANAI
+927 
-934 NRGVFPN
+934 
-941 QKPYESL
+941 
-948 DDFITSVSASIFH
+948 
-961 GAHGREWRKHND
+961 
-973 KVTPREL
+973 
-980 ELGKV
+980 
-985 GYARYLEEGGKPFEE
+985 
-1000 ANADAVDTNTEP
+1000 
-1012 DIVQQAKE
+1012 
-1020 LIREMVEKTGGSL
+1020 
-1033 KGIRN
+1033 
-1038 AYRTKGFTASDLQK
+1038 
-1052 ALGGQDVSQFER
+1052 
-1064 EVKQALLASPEVSK
+1064 
-1078 SDELSSNDK
+1078 
-1087 ANRWQKPYSTQ
+1087 
-1098 VKYDSVGRVVITDS
+1098 
-1112 NYDFFQLTIA
+1112 
-1122 KDDGYA
+1122 
-1128 IAYLEVFDNPDSIA
+1128 
-1142 GSGAVTRAYLEGL
+1142 
-1155 RDAKSRDIGWRSDT
+1155 
-1169 IMSDSTE
+1169 
-1176 KMYERLIRMGVPFR
+1176 
-1190 FDGWKY
+1190 
-1196 VIDAPELTKV
+1196 
-1206 GIGNIIKSMG
+1206 
-1216 DYPNQKPTQNVKNKT
+1216 
-1231 SIENIQNELREEI
+1231 
-1244 DNNRQLGADNA
+1244 
-1255 PVFNNRYLQ
+1255 
-1264 KMWGW
+1264 
-1269 EKNNRSFLSMQRV
+1269 
-1282 AQDRYLLENS
+1282 
-1292 ITEMMMG
+1292 
-1299 LPADSEITL
+1299 
-1308 SGDELNLIQR
+1308 
-1318 SISDALSSIRY
+1318 ALSEPSIHSGQE
-1329 VNDDYVRAFERLK
+1329 VPLQSK
-1342 SELENLSITVQT
+1342 
-1354 DQKYGGLFD
+1354 
-1363 KAKMKIKIGDIGN
+1363 GDIDHGN
-1376 IEAERVSI
+1376 E
-1384 SSFSSTTF
+1384 T
-1392 SYNGGASNIGLSSSF
+1392 SN
-1407 RAVINDLV
+1407 
-1415 ASHRSGAEKSATNGR
+1415 
-1430 KPLNSEVDF
+1430 
-1439 KRFERVETAEGDLL
+1439 TARLD
-1453 EILGQITHGT
+1453 
-1463 SDDALVTVGVNPD
+1463 
-1476 TLGSSKRRVSV
+1476 
-1487 GELRTLRQN
+1487 
-1496 NSNPTQSDLQLNQA
+1496 
-1510 IKGDSTNDNRGTTES
+1510 
-1525 QSNERSA
+1525 ERSSP
-1532 RQSEVQENEQ
+1532 QSEVQENEQ

-1561 RANEPESALLDSG
+1561 RANESRRTLPDST

-1644 DNTNTSKSQQAAHQ
+1644 DNTNTSKAQQAAHQ

-1722 EMRDQS
+1722 DMRDQS

-1785 NPDIS
+1785 SPDIS

-1867 QGETAKNTVWTDVD
+1867 QGETAKNTVWTAVD

-1920 PVSQHANL
+1920 PVPQHANL

-1979 MRRGDDHPTN
+1979 MRRGDDHPTK

-2065 NQALSALDD
+2065 NQALNALDD

-2086 RKLKAMLTIRNS
+2086 RKLKAMLTIRNG

-2123 YDEFAQAFATKGKNS
+2123 YDEFAKAFATKGKNS
-2138 KPATLTESL
+2138 KPVTLTESL

-2160 DNVSDSGEVTKSDLF
+2160 DSVSDSGEVTKSDLF

-2262 SAGLDTNVKLL
+2262 SAGLDTNVTLL

-2309 KATVNVN
+2309 KATVTVN
-2316 RHIGAISVLGEAGG
+2316 RHIGAISVLGESGG

-2561 IDELRSALEEA
+2561 IAELRSALEEA

-2613 IGFSFGDLG
+2613 IGFTFGDLG

-2695 YYLGHDTLKELKMSF
+2695 YYLGHDTLKDLKMSF
-2710 YDAFAGSF
+2710 YDSFAGSF

-3199 RLETLRK
+3199 RLETLRQ
-3206 ADITEFDAEAF
+3206 ADITEFDAEGF
-3217 TELYRDAQADYLAAD
+3217 TTLYRDAQADYLAAD

-3255 KKPQKPKRPMIH
+3255 KKPQKPKRPMTH

-3286 AAIEQSRRW
+3286 AAVEQSRRW

-3349 QSPKLMNALHLNAIA
+3349 QSPKLMSALHLNAIA

-3437 RETLR
+3437 REKLR

-3455 PETVEHNGQ
+3455 PETLEHNGQ
-3464 RYQTVGVRI
+3464 RYQTVGVSM

-3479 YDSVMPALDANGDY
+3479 YDSVRPALDANGDY
-3493 VHLLLSHNSKV
+3493 VHLVMSHDSTADKPLI
-3504 GEAPVLSEVIPQ
+3504 ADVLAQ

-3545 EIGSPVDEPS
+3545 EIGSPVDERS
-3555 GDSSTIMFSR
+3555 GDSAASD
-3565 STVAGGVKG
+3565 GV
-3574 DAVSETRINR
+3574 V
-3584 GLVELWAANVMR
+3584 
-3596 DNPVISAAGK
+3596 
-3606 IVRVVSSESELPDAV
+3606 
-3621 KQEIDKDKSHNT
+3621 
-3633 IKGVLYGK
+3633 
-3641 QVYIVADKHND
+3641 
-3652 QGSIEQ
+3652 
-3658 VLLHE
+3658 
-3663 LAGHYGLRKLFGDN
+3663 
-3677 IKAELADIRTRLGGK
+3677 
-3692 SGVLKLAKKFNVNLA
+3692 
-3707 HYATD
+3707 
-3712 YDSRMKS
+3712 
-3719 GELTPEQVDDLLFDE
+3719 
-3734 LLAHVSEMPRMAKPL
+3734 
-3749 ERMWQKIRQYLHK
+3749 
-3762 LGFTAT
+3762 
-3768 AGYTSAD
+3768 
-3775 LLDLIQ
+3775 
-3781 AIRNNLIENP
+3781 
-3791 DPDGTGPSPKRKS
+3791 
-3804 KPNESREDAA
+3804 
-3814 EILFSRTA
+3814 LFSRTSTNA
-3822 KAQGMSADE
+3822 GRTGVKTGKIAGGITVKRSTIDAVTRTALGKLGLKDFTLRFETVDTEADLPDYVKTAIAKNDAQGEVYGLYDTKEHKVWLVAEKHNYASEVEETIFHEVAGHVGLARLLKEGKAQPDINTLALRLGGIKGIQRFAEQNGVDLTPYLNSAQTLTKADAEEVLVHELVAHLAEQQKFATPIQRLLAKVRGMLRSLFGFIYSPEFNNNELLTLVFKAKDQLKTPPPKDKVTRPENDALFFSRSRSQGATADTASTSNQMSADE

-3845 QALYGAPVIGQSLDA
+3845 QALYGVPVIGQSLDA

-3874 GEVST
+3874 GEVSA
-3879 VIDKPLGKMID
+3879 VINKPLGKMID

-3918 DWAKANPKEADELF
+3918 DWAKANQKEADELF

-3953 EDLKESI
+3953 EELKESI

-4132 PFVADVLQLVEKANM
+4132 PFVADVLQLVEQANM

-4304 QATAQYLKAAFTRN
+4304 QATAQYLKAALTRN
-4318 RPKGQGVL
+4318 RPKGQGIL

-4402 KHGDHEKAIA
+4402 KHGDHEKSIA

-4464 KGETPEVKSMARK
+4464 KGETTEVKSMARK
-4477 QLLGTLASTFFIGG
+4477 QLLVTLASTFFIGG

-4504 DAAQEIVGDDD
+4504 EAAQEIVGDDD

-4581 PVLGGIGVSWAQGL
+4581 PVIGGIGVSWAQGL
-4595 SDISNDQFARGIER
+4595 ADISNDQFARGIER
-4609 IPPKAIKDVLKTAR
+4609 IPPKAIKDVLKTSR
-4623 YINEGGVTTKNG
+4623 YIHEGGVNTKNG

-4714 GKRNPITTEGLQQS
+4714 GKRNPITTESLRQS
-4728 IKTRQ
+4728 LKVRARKRSIT
-4733 RNLSKM
+4733 
-4739 QNGIQVNPKLERLV
+4739 QNGVQVNPKMNSLV
-4753 AEYDFF
+4753 MQYDYF

>member
-59 GALRSLA
+59 GTLRSLA

-74 FLGVGESFRDLMS
+74 FLGVGEGFRDLMS
-87 SGSDY
+87 SGSDS

-104 LNSRLFEENENGNP
+104 LNSRIFEENENGNP

-261 SLQMSTDPTA
+261 SLQISTDPTA

-315 EGYGQTYARNQVTN
+315 EGYGQTYARNQVIN

-350 VIGGALGGPIG
+350 VIGGALGGPLG

-387 TQEQEIAEQAADE
+387 TQEQEIAEQAAED
-400 AQAMPNNGD
+400 AQVMPNNGD

-434 HGAQQRQADNGRDA
+434 QGAQQRQADNGRDA

-543 MAKREKP
+543 MAKREKS

-603 RYPQPEKEK
+603 RYPQPDKAK
-612 ATGDQ
+612 ATADQ
-617 DDGLAQFKSA
+617 GNGLEQFKSA
-627 RFDRDTALAAI
+627 RFDRDKAQAAI

-646 NVAQLAA
+646 NAAQLAA

-695 QAQASERQADL
+695 QAQASERQIDL
-706 DARRERLGQPVSSFV
+706 DARRERLGQPVSSFM

-881 MMNAAALKREA
+881 MMNAAAIKEEASTQSVRSLDEPNIIRQAKAVIREVIDNNGGAKPKLKGVREA
-892 NAPSTQVQ
+892 
-900 DENASTDKLSDEDE
+900 
-914 GYVGKLRQTFRTS
+914 
-927 TTGANAI
+927 
-934 NRGVFPN
+934 
-941 QKPYESL
+941 
-948 DDFITSVSASIFH
+948 
-961 GAHGREWRKHND
+961 
-973 KVTPREL
+973 
-980 ELGKV
+980 
-985 GYARYLEEGGKPFEE
+985 
-1000 ANADAVDTNTEP
+1000 
-1012 DIVQQAKE
+1012 
-1020 LIREMVEKTGGSL
+1020 
-1033 KGIRN
+1033 
-1038 AYRTKGFTASDLQK
+1038 YRDKGFTAK
-1052 ALGGQDVSQFER
+1052 ALQEALGDKSLADFER
-1064 EVKQALLASPEVSK
+1064 EQKESYT
-1078 SDELSSNDK
+1078 DK
-1087 ANRWQKPYSTQ
+1087 LY
-1098 VKYDSVGRVVITDS
+1098 
-1112 NYDFFQLTIA
+1112 
-1122 KDDGYA
+1122 
-1128 IAYLEVFDNPDSIA
+1128 
-1142 GSGAVTRAYLEGL
+1142 
-1155 RDAKSRDIGWRSDT
+1155 
-1169 IMSDSTE
+1169 
-1176 KMYERLIRMGVPFR
+1176 
-1190 FDGWKY
+1190 
-1196 VIDAPELTKV
+1196 
-1206 GIGNIIKSMG
+1206 
-1216 DYPNQKPTQNVKNKT
+1216 
-1231 SIENIQNELREEI
+1231 
-1244 DNNRQLGADNA
+1244 
-1255 PVFNNRYLQ
+1255 
-1264 KMWGW
+1264 
-1269 EKNNRSFLSMQRV
+1269 
-1282 AQDRYLLENS
+1282 
-1292 ITEMMMG
+1292 
-1299 LPADSEITL
+1299 
-1308 SGDELNLIQR
+1308 
-1318 SISDALSSIRY
+1318 ALSEPSIHSGQE
-1329 VNDDYVRAFERLK
+1329 VPLQSK
-1342 SELENLSITVQT
+1342 
-1354 DQKYGGLFD
+1354 
-1363 KAKMKIKIGDIGN
+1363 GDIDHGN
-1376 IEAERVSI
+1376 E
-1384 SSFSSTTF
+1384 T
-1392 SYNGGASNIGLSSSF
+1392 SN
-1407 RAVINDLV
+1407 
-1415 ASHRSGAEKSATNGR
+1415 
-1430 KPLNSEVDF
+1430 
-1439 KRFERVETAEGDLL
+1439 TARLD
-1453 EILGQITHGT
+1453 
-1463 SDDALVTVGVNPD
+1463 
-1476 TLGSSKRRVSV
+1476 
-1487 GELRTLRQN
+1487 
-1496 NSNPTQSDLQLNQA
+1496 
-1510 IKGDSTNDNRGTTES
+1510 
-1525 QSNERSA
+1525 ERSSP
-1532 RQSEVQENEQ
+1532 QSEVQANEQ

-1561 RANEPESALLDSG
+1561 RANESRRTLPDST

-1644 DNTNTSKSQQAAHQ
+1644 DNTNTSKAQQAAHQ

-1722 EMRDQS
+1722 DMRDQS

-1896 PQYILGEVAQGTMYR
+1896 PQYILGEVAQGKMYR
-1911 GDENESTVN
+1911 GDESESTVN
-1920 PVSQHANL
+1920 PVPQHANL

-2065 NQALSALDD
+2065 NQALNALDD
-2074 AIDNTRLGPNKF
+2074 SIDNTRLGPNKF

-2330 TLSALGSQFKHDRAT
+2330 SLSALGSQFKHDRAT

-2579 GQRGATVKQIEDSIS
+2579 GLRGATVKQIEDSIS

-2613 IGFSFGDLG
+2613 IGFTFGDLG

-2662 IKTRSIQGLENGGV
+2662 IKIRSIQGLENGGV

-2760 QKDMVNIFRQDVEA
+2760 QKDMVNIFRQDVDA

-2901 YAIATVKSD
+2901 YAVATVKSD
-2910 LKSLAETVLGKGKAA
+2910 LKNLAETVLGKGKAA

-3139 ADSYAE
+3139 SDSYAE

-3199 RLETLRK
+3199 RLETLRQ

-3217 TELYRDAQADYLAAD
+3217 TTLYRDAQADYLAAD

-3286 AAIEQSRRW
+3286 AAVEQSRRW

-3308 MDVDYFTHEGTKT
+3308 MDVDYFTHEGSKT

-3349 QSPKLMNALHLNAIA
+3349 QSPKLMSALHLNAIA

-3397 ALKQELDEAKSRNLW
+3397 ALKQEVEEAKSRNLW

-3464 RYQTVGVRI
+3464 RYQTVGVHI

-3479 YDSVMPALDANGDY
+3479 YDSVMPALNANGDY

-3555 GDSSTIMFSR
+3555 
-3565 STVAGGVKG
+3565 
-3574 DAVSETRINR
+3574 
-3584 GLVELWAANVMR
+3584 R
-3596 DNPVISAAGK
+3596 DSAASDG
-3606 IVRVVSSESELPDAV
+3606 VV
-3621 KQEIDKDKSHNT
+3621 
-3633 IKGVLYGK
+3633 
-3641 QVYIVADKHND
+3641 
-3652 QGSIEQ
+3652 
-3658 VLLHE
+3658 
-3663 LAGHYGLRKLFGDN
+3663 
-3677 IKAELADIRTRLGGK
+3677 
-3692 SGVLKLAKKFNVNLA
+3692 
-3707 HYATD
+3707 
-3712 YDSRMKS
+3712 
-3719 GELTPEQVDDLLFDE
+3719 
-3734 LLAHVSEMPRMAKPL
+3734 
-3749 ERMWQKIRQYLHK
+3749 
-3762 LGFTAT
+3762 
-3768 AGYTSAD
+3768 
-3775 LLDLIQ
+3775 
-3781 AIRNNLIENP
+3781 
-3791 DPDGTGPSPKRKS
+3791 
-3804 KPNESREDAA
+3804 
-3814 EILFSRTA
+3814 LFSRTSTNA
-3822 KAQGMSADE
+3822 GRTGVKTGKIAGGITVKRSTIDAVTRTALGKLGLKNFTLRFETVDTEADLPDYVKTAIAKNDAQGEVYGLYDTKEHKVWLVAEKHNYASEVEETIFHEVAGHVGLARLLKEGKAQPDMNTLALRLGGIKGIQRLAEKNGVDLAPYLNSAQTLTKADAEEILVQELVAHLAEQQKFATPIQRLLAKVRAMLRSLFGFIYSPEFNNNELLTLVFKAKEQLKAPPPKDKVTRPENNTLFFSRSRSQGVPADTASTSNQMSADE

-3845 QALYGAPVIGQSLDA
+3845 QALYGVPVIGQSLDA

-3911 KIAEDLS
+3911 KIADDLS
-3918 DWAKANPKEADELF
+3918 DWAKANQKEADELF

-3953 EDLKESI
+3953 EELKESI

-4072 PLSRHGDYWID
+4072 PLSRHGDYWVD

-4132 PFVADVLQLVEKANM
+4132 PFVADVLQLVEQANM

-4318 RPKGQGVL
+4318 RPKGQGIL

-4430 ARFMQSDMAA
+4430 ARFMQSDIAA

-4453 YYLWANLAKAL
+4453 YYLWANMAKAL
-4464 KGETPEVKSMARK
+4464 KGETPEVKAMARK

-4504 DAAQEIVGDDD
+4504 EAAQEIVGDDD

-4581 PVLGGIGVSWAQGL
+4581 PVIGGIGVSWAQGL
-4595 SDISNDQFARGIER
+4595 TDISNDQFARGIER

-4623 YINEGGVTTKNG
+4623 YINEGGVNTKNG
-4635 DEIVSDLTAFELL
+4635 DKIVSDLTAFELL

-4692 LKDGEAMKSVMVKIR
+4692 LKDGEAMKSVMVKVR

-4714 GKRNPITTEGLQQS
+4714 GKRNPITTEILRQS
-4728 IKTRQ
+4728 LKVRARKRSIT
-4733 RNLSKM
+4733 
-4739 QNGIQVNPKLERLV
+4739 QNGVPVNPKMNSLV
-4753 AEYDFF
+4753 VQYDYF

>member
-10 ELSPKSTI
+10 ELSSKSSV
-18 NASTDMSQSAFLPKG
+18 NASTDMAHTSFLPEG
-33 FQFEAPKAPQRNY
+33 FQFEAPPTPQRDY
-46 DVTLGDTA
+46 DVTFGDTL

-59 GALRSLA
+59 GALRGVA
-66 GLGELSEN
+66 GIGELSEN
-74 FLGVGESFRDLMS
+74 LLGVGESLRDVAT
-87 SGSDY
+87 SGADY

-97 TQDGRDA
+97 AQDGRDA
-104 LNSRLFEENENGNP
+104 MNSRLFEENENGNP
-118 TFAEGAAD
+118 TFADGATD
-126 IDVWAMKIADGLGSL
+126 IDVWAMKIADGIGSL
-141 AANFAGGGFA
+141 AVTFAGGGVA

-172 TEKAAQAV
+172 SEKAAQAV
-180 ADKAISRMAAT
+180 ADKAIQRIATT
-191 GAGATGVGTSLGGA
+191 GATASGMGTSLGGA
-205 SMDARDAV
+205 SLDARDAV
-213 MQMDSSWLADNSE
+213 MQMDASWLAENSD
-226 YFQQSLL
+226 YFKDALL
-233 RLADDPQYQGMS
+233 RLSDAPENQGKS
-245 ATELFDLAKE
+245 ATELFELAKE
-255 ETASYA
+255 ETANYA

-283 YLFGALL
+283 YLFGAIL
-290 GKMGKKG
+290 GKMGKG
-297 MVAGAAKG
+297 VVSGAAKG

-315 EGYGQTYARNQVTN
+315 EGYGQTYARNTVTN
-329 EVTGQEIDPTT
+329 EITNQDIDPTS

-350 VIGGALGGPIG
+350 AVGKVIGGGMGAAGGLLSK
-361 AVGGYRAKGQPTENT
+361 ARSNAE
-376 PAQTNPQNVSD
+376 PQNVEPTD
-387 TQEQEIAEQAADE
+387 TGETQEQEIAQEVNAPTEQAPQD
-400 AQAMPNNGD
+400 
-409 APAQTAAMNADE
+409 
-421 PVLNPQG
+421 NPQVNPQDAEQANSADPFAEMREG
-428 QYDELL
+428 AKARQESNQSTADLQANFYD
-434 HGAQQRQADNGRDA
+434 GRK
-448 AIRSRFAQSRQALT
+448 ALQ

-468 ERNAYQETIEMAR
+468 EKNEYQTTIELAR
-481 AVDPTR
+481 AFNPER

-495 KSEEADQNPELTA
+495 QSEEADNNPELVT
-508 QLEREY
+508 QFEQEY
-514 ESLAQKGRDLDIDPT
+514 QSLAQQAIAMDVDPLLTSIDR
-529 LTQIEHRQN
+529 RQMKN
-538 QNRLD
+538 KTD
-543 MAKREKP
+543 MDSREKP

-555 RKQNEYQ
+555 RKQQEYA
-562 LDDTVSSRKAAI
+562 LDDTVARRKENI
-574 RAEMEPQL
+574 R
-582 LKEDRNKP
+582 D
-590 ELLERMVELEYAR
+590 ELLPTLLPQDRSNTKKVAHLVDLEYAR
-603 RYPQPEKEK
+603 RYPEKES
-612 ATGDQ
+612 APVEQAAEGLEQFQ
-617 DDGLAQFKSA
+617 DAP
-627 RFDRDTALAAI
+627 FDR
-638 EAKAQESK
+638 AKAQTAIETKAIESQNAHLSALSEK
-646 NVAQLAA
+646 
-653 AQRER
+653 ER
-658 DSRPASPDENPAW
+658 QARPESPEANPNW
-671 FGVHPESGER
+671 FGVHPETGER

-706 DARRERLGQPVSSFV
+706 DARRERLGQPVSSFM

-740 AGIAGK
+740 AGIETK
-746 TSRMSKRL
+746 TSRMSNRL
-754 RKRLSRAKGFDTDAV
+754 RKRINKAKGFDNQAV
-769 LAEFQNHEKRLAAYE
+769 LSEFQQHEKRLAAYE

-791 DYEANLPE
+791 EYEATLPE

-811 KEFVSDTEARTFAE
+811 KEYVSDQEAREFAE

-831 IKRINAL
+831 IKRINSL
-838 VDASPQGS
+838 MDETSQGT
-846 VLELDGQTS
+846 VLELDGQSS
-855 SLPVIKK
+855 SLPQIKK

-869 NLANKFVGKTAA
+869 NVAEKFIGKTAA
-881 MMNAAALKREA
+881 MMNAAKQMREA
-892 NAPSTQVQ
+892 SKPSQETPQ
-900 DENASTDKLSDEDE
+900 ENATAQVEAQAQTD
-914 GYVGKLRQTFRTS
+914 T
-927 TTGANAI
+927 
-934 NRGVFPN
+934 
-941 QKPYESL
+941 
-948 DDFITSVSASIFH
+948 
-961 GAHGREWRKHND
+961 
-973 KVTPREL
+973 
-980 ELGKV
+980 
-985 GYARYLEEGGKPFEE
+985 
-1000 ANADAVDTNTEP
+1000 AVENEPSTEP
-1012 DIVQQAKE
+1012 DIVQQAKDI
-1020 LIREMVEKTGGSL
+1020 IREAVEKNDGKL

-1052 ALGGQDVSQFER
+1052 ALDGKDVSQFER
-1064 EVKQALLASPEVSK
+1064 EVKQAVLEQPQASTSG
-1078 SDELSSNDK
+1078 ELSPND
-1087 ANRWQKPYSTQ
+1087 
-1098 VKYDSVGRVVITDS
+1098 
-1112 NYDFFQLTIA
+1112 
-1122 KDDGYA
+1122 
-1128 IAYLEVFDNPDSIA
+1128 
-1142 GSGAVTRAYLEGL
+1142 
-1155 RDAKSRDIGWRSDT
+1155 
-1169 IMSDSTE
+1169 
-1176 KMYERLIRMGVPFR
+1176 
-1190 FDGWKY
+1190 
-1196 VIDAPELTKV
+1196 
-1206 GIGNIIKSMG
+1206 
-1216 DYPNQKPTQNVKNKT
+1216 
-1231 SIENIQNELREEI
+1231 
-1244 DNNRQLGADNA
+1244 
-1255 PVFNNRYLQ
+1255 
-1264 KMWGW
+1264 
-1269 EKNNRSFLSMQRV
+1269 
-1282 AQDRYLLENS
+1282 
-1292 ITEMMMG
+1292 
-1299 LPADSEITL
+1299 
-1308 SGDELNLIQR
+1308 
-1318 SISDALSSIRY
+1318 
-1329 VNDDYVRAFERLK
+1329 
-1342 SELENLSITVQT
+1342 NLSLDDNTQEVT
-1354 DQKYGGLFD
+1354 
-1363 KAKMKIKIGDIGN
+1363 N
-1376 IEAERVSI
+1376 
-1384 SSFSSTTF
+1384 T
-1392 SYNGGASNIGLSSSF
+1392 
-1407 RAVINDLV
+1407 
-1415 ASHRSGAEKSATNGR
+1415 ATN
-1430 KPLNSEVDF
+1430 KATNTPLNSDVDF
-1439 KRFERVETAEGDLL
+1439 TKFERVETAEGELL
-1453 EILGQITHGT
+1453 ETLDQITNGT
-1463 SDDALVTVGVNPD
+1463 SDDALVTVAVNPD
-1476 TLGSSKRRVSV
+1476 TLGSKKRRVSV
-1487 GELRTLRQN
+1487 GELRKLRQN
-1496 NSNPTQSDLQLNQA
+1496 NDTPSQSDLEFNQA
-1510 IKGDSTNDNRGTTES
+1510 IKGDSNNDNGSTTPNR
-1525 QSNERSA
+1525 SNERST
-1532 RQSEVQENEQ
+1532 RQSEVQEDER

-1547 NRSSVSEE
+1547 NRQSVSEE
-1555 DASAGR
+1555 DTSAGR
-1561 RANEPESALLDSG
+1561 RANEPEGALLDSP

-1589 EVDNLANGTATQRI
+1589 EVDNLANGTTTQRI

-1612 MKDLTQSG
+1612 MKELTQSG
-1620 MPATLEQKKV
+1620 TPATLEQKKV

-1658 ELKTLLTEEEYNNV
+1658 ELKALLTEEEYNNV
-1672 RMSTRNAFYTSEAV
+1672 RMSTRNAFYTSEDV
-1686 VKGMWSGVKALG
+1686 VKGMWSGVKAFG
-1698 LGNSPMNVVEP
+1698 LGNGPMNVVEP
-1709 SLGSGNFIGWQPS
+1709 SVGSGNFIGWQPS
-1722 EMRDQS
+1722 DMRDQS
-1728 RWFASELDPV
+1728 RWFASELDTV

-1776 GSQSIRDNK
+1776 GSQPIRDSK

-1797 FIAKSSK
+1797 FIAKSAK
-1804 LLHENGLL
+1804 LLHENGLM

-1867 QGETAKNTVWTDVD
+1867 QGETAKNTIWTDVD

-1896 PQYILGEVAQGTMYR
+1896 PQYILGEVAQGKMYR
-1911 GDENESTVN
+1911 GDESESTVN
-1920 PVSQHANL
+1920 PVPQHANL
-1928 EQSISKALASLAQGQ
+1928 EKSISKALASLAKGQ
-1943 DLALTPETK
+1943 DLSLTPETK

-1964 DLAIGGMMV
+1964 DLAVGGMMV

-1979 MRRGDDHPTN
+1979 MRRGEDHPTN

-1995 VTPDSIWSDDGWLM
+1995 VTPDSIWSDDGRLLDL
-2009 SRARHFVE
+2009 ARHFVE

-2022 RLQQFADNEFLNKGK
+2022 RLQRLVDDEFLNKGK
-2037 IKSDFTG
+2037 IKSDFSG
-2044 SKLKESAVKA
+2044 VKYKAAAVKA
-2054 VLAYLTGQQSK
+2054 ALDYLAGKQTRE
-2065 NQALSALDD
+2065 QALKTLGDS
-2074 AIDNTRLGPNKF
+2074 IDKTRLGENNY
-2086 RKLKAMLTIRNS
+2086 RKVKAMLTIRNS
-2098 ALALLRAEKT
+2098 ALALMRAEKT
-2108 GAGDIER
+2108 GAADIEL

-2123 YDEFAQAFATKGKNS
+2123 YDEFANAFKTKGKNG
-2138 KPATLTESL
+2138 KPATLTKNL

-2154 GIEAGL
+2154 GIESGL
-2160 DNVSDSGEVTKSDLF
+2160 DDVSESGVITKSDLF
-2175 SKRLLF
+2175 TKRMLF

-2191 VSDAVNYSMRERGK
+2191 VADAVNYSMRERGK

-2234 LMNPETQKY
+2234 LMNPETEKY

-2255 AKYQAAK
+2255 AKYRAAQD
-2262 SAGLDTNVKLL
+2262 AGLETNEKLL

-2293 WIDSDVF
+2293 WIDAEVF

-2309 KATVNVN
+2309 KTTVNVN
-2316 RHIGAISVLGEAGG
+2316 RHLGAISVMGEAGG
-2330 TLSALGSQFKHDRAT
+2330 SLSALGAQFKHDRAT

-2387 STFVTWAK
+2387 STFVAWAK

-2420 NGRLYLQTVGMNPAV
+2420 NGRLYLQTVGMNPTV

-2497 KDILKLYPSAKVLVA
+2497 KDILKLYPGANVLVA
-2512 DDKAFTAKKRKQFFS
+2512 DDKAFSAKKRKRFFS
-2527 RIATGDYDVVLM
+2527 RIATGDYDVVLL

-2613 IGFSFGDLG
+2613 IGFNFGDLG
-2622 VDYLVVD
+2622 VDYLVID

-2662 IKTRSIQGLENGGV
+2662 IKTRSVQKLDNGGV

-2695 YYLGHDTLKELKMSF
+2695 YYLGHDTLKEMQMSF
-2710 YDAFAGSF
+2710 YDSFAGSF

-2774 KNKATGENK
+2774 KNKATGKNLS
-2783 ATRFPIPNI
+2783 TRFPIPNV
-2792 KGGKRQLNIAPA
+2792 KGGKRQLDIAPA

-2814 LIARMEAFN
+2814 LIARMEGFES
-2823 QLKTKE
+2823 LKGSSKE
-2829 ERIAYAKIDNPLWVL
+2829 ERKAYSKLDNPLWVL

-2873 ERIKSIYDQWQDDK
+2873 ERIKSIYDQWESDK
-2887 GTQLVFSDMGTPAK
+2887 GAQLVFSDMGTPVK
-2901 YAIATVKSD
+2901 YALATVKSD
-2910 LKSLAETVLGKGKAA
+2910 LRALADKVLGDGKGKAFVDSRVA
-2925 AFISSRL
+2925 A
-2932 EIYEGEMPYSQTLK
+2932 YTDEMPYSQTLK
-2946 ELVDKVNAQAET
+2946 ELTDRVYANEEA
-2958 GEIDADQYEKLEEQ
+2958 GELDPDDLEKLEEQ
-2972 IRELTASTMTADT
+2972 IRELANSTLTADS
-2985 GFSVYDDLKASLMEK
+2985 GFSVYDDLKATLMEK
-3000 GIPDDEIA
+3000 GIPETEIA
-3008 FIHDYNTT
+3008 FIHDANTT
-3016 LKKEALFDRVRRGE
+3016 KQKEALFEQVRNGE

-3083 AANAGKPEDF
+3083 AANEGKPEDF

-3145 FKAASTGNPIYRLKL
+3145 FKAASTGNPVYRLKL
-3160 ESDAKLLDLDS
+3160 ESDSKLLDLES
-3171 SYTAQASSIGAAK
+3171 SYTAQASSVGSAK
-3184 RFVERFDD
+3184 RFIERFDD
-3192 EKAAIEL
+3192 EKAKIDL
-3199 RLETLRK
+3199 RLEALRK

-3217 TELYRDAQADYLAAD
+3217 TTLYREAQADYLAAD

-3242 SELDAKT
+3242 AELDAKT

-3255 KKPQKPKRPMIH
+3255 KKPQKPKRPMLH
-3267 ELDDEYSIELN
+3267 ELDDEYSLELN
-3278 KAIIQPAI
+3278 NRIIKPAL
-3286 AAIEQSRRW
+3286 AAIEKGKPW

-3308 MDVDYFTHEGTKT
+3308 MDVDYFTHEGSKT

-3349 QSPKLMNALHLNAIA
+3349 QSPKLMSAFHLNAIA
-3364 TALNGE
+3364 TALNAE
-3370 QERFE
+3370 QGRLE
-3375 RKLQSLQSTLKDSR
+3375 RKLESLQGSLKDYR
-3389 QIAKMDIT
+3389 QIAKMDLT
-3397 ALKQELDEAKSRNLW
+3397 ALKQALDEAKARNQW
-3412 LSVEASM
+3412 LSVEAAM

-3432 NKFVD
+3432 NKFID
-3437 RETLR
+3437 REKLR
-3442 KVKRSTF
+3442 RVKRSTF

-3455 PETVEHNGQ
+3455 PKSLEHNGQ
-3464 RYQTVGVRI
+3464 SYQTLGVSI
-3473 PYPGWQ
+3473 AYPGWQ
-3479 YDSVMPALDANGDY
+3479 YDSVMPALDASGDY
-3493 VHLLLSHNSKV
+3493 VHLLMSHDSTTDNPLV
-3504 GEAPVLSEVIPQ
+3504 ADVVMQ
-3516 PTQTPKAEY
+3516 PSQTPKAEY

-3545 EIGSPVDEPS
+3545 EIGSPMDEPPE
-3555 GDSSTIMFSR
+3555 DSSTIMFSR

-3574 DAVSETRINR
+3574 DAVSEARINR
-3584 GLVELWAANVMR
+3584 GLVELWAANVIR
-3596 DNPVISAAGK
+3596 DNPVIGAAGE

-3621 KQEIDKDKSHNT
+3621 KQDIDKDKSHNT

-3641 QVYIVADKHND
+3641 KVYIVADKHND

-3712 YDSRMKS
+3712 FDSRMKS
-3719 GELTPEQVDDLLFDE
+3719 GELNPEQVDDLLFDE
-3734 LLAHVSEMPRMAKPL
+3734 LLAHVSEIPRMAKPL

-3837 NALVSKIK
+3837 SALVHKIK
-3845 QALYGAPVIGQSLDA
+3845 QAIYGTPVVGQTLDA

-3874 GEVST
+3874 GSVSK
-3879 VIDKPLGKMID
+3879 VIDKPLSKMIN

-3911 KIAEDLS
+3911 NIAEELN
-3918 DWAKANPKEADELF
+3918 DWAKANQKEADELF
-3932 AFAHEATLADVDPS
+3932 SFAHEATLADVDPS

-3953 EDLKESI
+3953 EELKESI

-3973 NSERGSKAWKTL
+3973 NSERGQKAWNTL
-3985 QEERELLKQEPNRRK
+3985 KEERELLKQEPNRRK
-4000 RHVELRPKFARLN
+4000 RHVELRPKFARMN
-4013 AEQKRRY
+4013 QEQKRRY

-4027 RAQSERMNK
+4027 RAQSQRMNE
-4036 ALEENIVRAVFDAK
+4036 ALEENINRAVQDAK

-4100 EMELAAEKLRKAG
+4100 EMELAAEKLAKAG
-4113 FSLNS
+4113 FEYNS

-4132 PFVADVLQLVEKANM
+4132 PFVADVLKLVEQANVN
-4147 HTPAKE
+4147 TPAKE

-4190 RALADQGFR
+4190 RALAEQGFK

-4233 DRVVEELNKRHEWV
+4233 DRIVEELNKRHEWV
-4247 RNPSRA
+4247 RNPARSA
-4253 GWAQKL
+4253 WAQKL

-4274 ALVNLTQNLQVALPI
+4274 ALMNLFQNVQVALPI
-4289 LGSRYGMAESSKMMS
+4289 LGSRYGFAQSSKEMLRAS
-4304 QATAQYLKAAFTRN
+4304 GEFLKAATKRN
-4318 RPKGQGVL
+4318 KPKGQGIL
-4326 GSVLTGGEKEAM
+4326 SAVLTGGEKEAM
-4338 RRAVAQGVIDVTQA
+4338 RRAIAQGVIDVTQA

-4371 KAMNII
+4371 TAMNII
-4377 GWAFHHAEVF
+4377 GWSFHKAEVF

-4392 YIAAYRLAMK
+4392 FITAYRLAMK
-4402 KHGDHEKAIA
+4402 KHGDHEQAIEQ
-4412 DAIKDTWD
+4412 AIKDTWD

-4430 ARFMQSDMAA
+4430 ARFMQSDGAA

-4453 YYLWANLAKAL
+4453 YFLTSNLAKSL
-4464 KGETPEVKSMARK
+4464 KGETPEVKAMAQK
-4477 QLLGTLASTFFIGG
+4477 QLLGALLSTFFVGG
-4491 AGALPLWAITTAI
+4491 AGALPLWWVTTAMN
-4504 DAAQEIVGDDD
+4504 AAQEAFGDDD
-4515 EPFDAETELKRMLAE
+4515 EPFDAEAEAKRMLAK

-4543 ALPSISGRISLND
+4543 PLPSISSRISLND

-4567 ASTAYVEYMKQALG
+4567 GGDAYMEYMKQALG
-4581 PVLGGIGVSWAQGL
+4581 PVIGGIGFSWAQGL
-4595 SDISNDQFARGIER
+4595 AEISNDQFARGIER

-4623 YINEGGVTTKNG
+4623 YIRENGVTTKAG
-4635 DEIVSDLTAFELL
+4635 AVVADDLSFSELI
-4648 GQASGFA
+4648 GQATGFSV
-4655 IGRANLQY
+4655 GRANIQY

-4671 YETFIVKRRQSL
+4671 YEAHVLKRRQSL
-4683 MNAYYTAYR
+4683 MNAYYTAFR
-4692 LKDGEAMKSVMVKIR
+4692 LKDGEAMKAVMEKIR

-4714 GKRNPITTEGLQQS
+4714 GRANPITNKGLQQS

-4733 RNLSKM
+4733 RNLAKT
-4739 QNGIQVNPKLERLV
+4739 QNGIQVNPKLQALV

>member
-1 MQDKKLLGD
+1 MQDKKLLGE

-18 NASTDMSQSAFLPKG
+18 NASTDMSQSAFLTKG
-33 FQFEAPKAPQRNY
+33 FQFEAPKTPQRNY
-46 DVTLGDTA
+46 DVTLGDTT

-74 FLGVGESFRDLMS
+74 FLGVGKSFRDLMS

-104 LNSRLFEENENGNP
+104 LNSRIFEENENGNP

-191 GAGATGVGTSLGGA
+191 GAGATGVGTSLGGT

-261 SLQMSTDPTA
+261 SLQMSTDPTS

-297 MVAGAAKG
+297 VVAGAAKG

-350 VIGGALGGPIG
+350 VIGGALGGPLG

-400 AQAMPNNGD
+400 AQAMPNNED
-409 APAQTAAMNADE
+409 APSQTAAMNAVD
-421 PVLNPQG
+421 PTLNPQG

-434 HGAQQRQADNGRDA
+434 QGAQQRQADNGRDA
-448 AIRSRFAQSRQALT
+448 ALRSRFAQSRQALT

-468 ERNAYQETIEMAR
+468 ERNAYQDTIDMAR
-481 AVDPTR
+481 AVDSTR

-495 KSEEADQNPELTA
+495 KSEEADQNPELSA
-508 QLEREY
+508 QLEQEY

-529 LTQIEHRQN
+529 LTQIEHRQS
-538 QNRLD
+538 QNRLA

-555 RKQNEYQ
+555 RKRNEYQ

-603 RYPQPEKEK
+603 RYPQPEKTK
-612 ATGDQ
+612 AIGVQ
-617 DDGLAQFKSA
+617 DNGLEQFKSA
-627 RFDRDTALAAI
+627 RFDRDTAQAAI
-638 EAKAQESK
+638 ETKAQESK
-646 NVAQLAA
+646 NAAQLAV

-658 DSRPASPDENPAW
+658 DKRPASPEENPAW
-671 FGVHPESGER
+671 FGVHSESGER

-695 QAQASERQADL
+695 QVQASERQADL
-706 DARRERLGQPVSSFV
+706 DARRERLGQPLSSFV
-721 ERPNS
+721 DRPNS
-726 MKMREQGKKPIRDF
+726 MKMREQGKKPLRDF

-791 DYEANLPE
+791 EYEATLPE
-799 NIERRKNAEALF
+799 NIERRKNTEALF
-811 KEFVSDTEARTFAE
+811 KEFVSDTEARAFAE

-881 MMNAAALKREA
+881 MMNAAALKEEASIQSLRSLDEPDIIRQAKAVIREVIDKNGGAKPKLKGVREA
-892 NAPSTQVQ
+892 YRYKGFTAKALQEALGDKSLADFEREQK
-900 DENASTDKLSDEDE
+900 ESYTDKLS
-914 GYVGKLRQTFRTS
+914 
-927 TTGANAI
+927 
-934 NRGVFPN
+934 
-941 QKPYESL
+941 
-948 DDFITSVSASIFH
+948 
-961 GAHGREWRKHND
+961 
-973 KVTPREL
+973 
-980 ELGKV
+980 
-985 GYARYLEEGGKPFEE
+985 
-1000 ANADAVDTNTEP
+1000 
-1012 DIVQQAKE
+1012 
-1020 LIREMVEKTGGSL
+1020 
-1033 KGIRN
+1033 
-1038 AYRTKGFTASDLQK
+1038 
-1052 ALGGQDVSQFER
+1052 
-1064 EVKQALLASPEVSK
+1064 
-1078 SDELSSNDK
+1078 
-1087 ANRWQKPYSTQ
+1087 
-1098 VKYDSVGRVVITDS
+1098 
-1112 NYDFFQLTIA
+1112 
-1122 KDDGYA
+1122 
-1128 IAYLEVFDNPDSIA
+1128 
-1142 GSGAVTRAYLEGL
+1142 
-1155 RDAKSRDIGWRSDT
+1155 
-1169 IMSDSTE
+1169 
-1176 KMYERLIRMGVPFR
+1176 
-1190 FDGWKY
+1190 
-1196 VIDAPELTKV
+1196 
-1206 GIGNIIKSMG
+1206 
-1216 DYPNQKPTQNVKNKT
+1216 
-1231 SIENIQNELREEI
+1231 
-1244 DNNRQLGADNA
+1244 
-1255 PVFNNRYLQ
+1255 
-1264 KMWGW
+1264 
-1269 EKNNRSFLSMQRV
+1269 
-1282 AQDRYLLENS
+1282 
-1292 ITEMMMG
+1292 
-1299 LPADSEITL
+1299 
-1308 SGDELNLIQR
+1308 
-1318 SISDALSSIRY
+1318 ALSEPSIHSGQE
-1329 VNDDYVRAFERLK
+1329 VPLQSK
-1342 SELENLSITVQT
+1342 
-1354 DQKYGGLFD
+1354 
-1363 KAKMKIKIGDIGN
+1363 GDIYHGN
-1376 IEAERVSI
+1376 E
-1384 SSFSSTTF
+1384 T
-1392 SYNGGASNIGLSSSF
+1392 SN
-1407 RAVINDLV
+1407 
-1415 ASHRSGAEKSATNGR
+1415 
-1430 KPLNSEVDF
+1430 
-1439 KRFERVETAEGDLL
+1439 TARLD
-1453 EILGQITHGT
+1453 
-1463 SDDALVTVGVNPD
+1463 
-1476 TLGSSKRRVSV
+1476 
-1487 GELRTLRQN
+1487 
-1496 NSNPTQSDLQLNQA
+1496 
-1510 IKGDSTNDNRGTTES
+1510 
-1525 QSNERSA
+1525 ERSSQ
-1532 RQSEVQENEQ
+1532 QSEVQENEQ

-1547 NRSSVSEE
+1547 NRPSISEE

-1561 RANEPESALLDSG
+1561 RANEPRDTLPDSR

-1589 EVDNLANGTATQRI
+1589 EVDNLANGTAAQRI

-1620 MPATLEQKKV
+1620 TPATLEQKKV

-1644 DNTNTSKSQQAAHQ
+1644 DNTNTSKSQQAAHI
-1658 ELKTLLTEEEYNNV
+1658 ELKALLTEEEYNNV

-1709 SLGSGNFIGWQPS
+1709 SLGSGNFIGWQPND
-1722 EMRDQS
+1722 MRDQS

-1881 GEVNGFRVNQWFAQN
+1881 GKVNGFRVNQWFAQN

-1920 PVSQHANL
+1920 PVPQHANL
-1928 EQSISKALASLAQGQ
+1928 EQSISKALTSLAQGQ

-1952 DAIAGEVMLAES
+1952 DAITGEVMLAES

-1979 MRRGDDHPTN
+1979 MRRGEDHPTN

-2009 SRARHFVE
+2009 SRARYFVE

-2022 RLQQFADNEFLNKGK
+2022 RLQRLVDNEFLNKGK

-2054 VLAYLTGQQSK
+2054 ALAYLNGHQSK
-2065 NQALSALDD
+2065 NQALNALDD

-2086 RKLKAMLTIRNS
+2086 RKLKAILTIRNS

-2123 YDEFAQAFATKGKNS
+2123 YDEFAQAFATKGKSS

-2147 NLLDGDT
+2147 NILDGDT

-2160 DNVSDSGEVTKSDLF
+2160 DSVSESGEVTKSDLF

-2191 VSDAVNYSMRERGK
+2191 VADAINYSMRERGK

-2219 DEVLAKLTEGEKPYL
+2219 DEVLAKLTEGEKPNL

-2309 KATVNVN
+2309 KAKVTVN
-2316 RHIGAISVLGEAGG
+2316 RHIGAISVMGEAGG
-2330 TLSALGSQFKHDRAT
+2330 SLSALGSQFKHDRAT

-2497 KDILKLYPSAKVLVA
+2497 KDILTLYPSAKVLVA

-2613 IGFSFGDLG
+2613 IGFTFGDLG

-2695 YYLGHDTLKELKMSF
+2695 YYLGHDTLKDLKMSF

-2873 ERIKSIYDQWQDDK
+2873 ERIKSIYDQWQGDK

-2901 YAIATVKSD
+2901 YAIATVKAD

-3000 GIPDDEIA
+3000 GIPEDEIA

-3051 VALHHMDAPWR
+3051 VALYHMDAPWR

-3199 RLETLRK
+3199 RLETLRQ
-3206 ADITEFDAEAF
+3206 ADITEFDAQAF

-3278 KAIIQPAI
+3278 KSIIQPAI
-3286 AAIEQSRRW
+3286 AAVEQSRRW

-3349 QSPKLMNALHLNAIA
+3349 QSPKLMSALHLNAIA

-3375 RKLQSLQSTLKDSR
+3375 RKLQSLQSALKDSR

-3419 ADIKEELRRSETP
+3419 ADIKEELRRSEMP

-3437 RETLR
+3437 REKLR

-3449 DPNSIR
+3449 DPNAIR

-3473 PYPGWQ
+3473 PYPSWQ

-3555 GDSSTIMFSR
+3555 GDSAASD
-3565 STVAGGVKG
+3565 GV
-3574 DAVSETRINR
+3574 V
-3584 GLVELWAANVMR
+3584 
-3596 DNPVISAAGK
+3596 
-3606 IVRVVSSESELPDAV
+3606 
-3621 KQEIDKDKSHNT
+3621 
-3633 IKGVLYGK
+3633 
-3641 QVYIVADKHND
+3641 
-3652 QGSIEQ
+3652 
-3658 VLLHE
+3658 
-3663 LAGHYGLRKLFGDN
+3663 
-3677 IKAELADIRTRLGGK
+3677 
-3692 SGVLKLAKKFNVNLA
+3692 
-3707 HYATD
+3707 
-3712 YDSRMKS
+3712 
-3719 GELTPEQVDDLLFDE
+3719 
-3734 LLAHVSEMPRMAKPL
+3734 
-3749 ERMWQKIRQYLHK
+3749 
-3762 LGFTAT
+3762 
-3768 AGYTSAD
+3768 
-3775 LLDLIQ
+3775 
-3781 AIRNNLIENP
+3781 
-3791 DPDGTGPSPKRKS
+3791 
-3804 KPNESREDAA
+3804 
-3814 EILFSRTA
+3814 LFSRTSTNA
-3822 KAQGMSADE
+3822 GRTRVKTGKIAGGITVKRSTIDAVTRTALGKLGLKDFTLRFETVDTEADLPDYVNTAIAKNDAKGEVYGLYDTKEHKVWLVAEKHNYASEIEETIFHEVAGHVGLARLLKEGKAQPDMNTLALRLGGIKGIQRLAEKNGVDLTPYLNSAQTLTKADAEEILVQELVAHLAEQQKFATPIQRLLAKVRAMLRSLFGFIYSPEFNNNELLTLVFKAKEQLKAPPPKNKVTRPENNTLFFSRSRSQGAPADTDSTSNQMSADE

-3845 QALYGAPVIGQSLDA
+3845 QALYGATVIGQSLDA

-3874 GEVST
+3874 GEVSA
-3879 VIDKPLGKMID
+3879 VINKSLGKMID
-3890 AYQDEINSMVV
+3890 AYQGEINSMVV

-3911 KIAEDLS
+3911 KMAEDLS
-3918 DWAKANPKEADELF
+3918 DWAKANQKEADELF

-3946 EAFQSRE
+3946 EAFQSRQE
-3953 EDLKESI
+3953 ELKESI

-4000 RHVELRPKFARLN
+4000 RHVELRPKFAHLN

-4027 RAQSERMNK
+4027 HAQSERMNK

-4132 PFVADVLQLVEKANM
+4132 PFVADVLQLVEQANM

-4318 RPKGQGVL
+4318 RSKGQGIL

-4392 YIAAYRLAMK
+4392 YITAYRLAMK

-4504 DAAQEIVGDDD
+4504 EAAQEIVGDDD

-4581 PVLGGIGVSWAQGL
+4581 PVIGGIGVSWAQGL

-4692 LKDGEAMKSVMVKIR
+4692 LKDGEAMKAMMVKIR

-4714 GKRNPITTEGLQQS
+4714 GKRNPITTESLRQS
-4728 IKTRQ
+4728 LKVRV
-4733 RNLSKM
+4733 RKRSAA
-4739 QNGIQVNPKLERLV
+4739 QNGVQVSPKMNSLV
-4753 AEYDFF
+4753 MQYDYF

>member
-18 NASTDMSQSAFLPKG
+18 NATTDMSQSAFLPKG

-74 FLGVGESFRDLMS
+74 FLGVGEGFRDLMS

-104 LNSRLFEENENGNP
+104 LNSRIFEENENGNP

-191 GAGATGVGTSLGGA
+191 GAGATGVGASLGGA
-205 SMDARDAV
+205 SMDSRDAV

-245 ATELFDLAKE
+245 ATELFDLAQE

-297 MVAGAAKG
+297 VVAGAAKG

-361 AVGGYRAKGQPTENT
+361 AVGGYRAKEQPKENKR
-376 PAQTNPQNVSD
+376 AQTNPQNVSD
-387 TQEQEIAEQAADE
+387 TQEKEIAEQAAED
-400 AQAMPNNGD
+400 AQAMPNNDD
-409 APAQTAAMNADE
+409 APAQTAAMNVVD
-421 PVLNPQG
+421 PTLNPQG

-434 HGAQQRQADNGRDA
+434 QGAQQRQADNGRDA

-468 ERNAYQETIEMAR
+468 ERNAYQDTIDMAR

-562 LDDTVSSRKAAI
+562 LDDTVSSRKAVI

-646 NVAQLAA
+646 NAAQLAA

-658 DSRPASPDENPAW
+658 DSRPASLDENPAW
-671 FGVHPESGER
+671 IGAHPESGER

-695 QAQASERQADL
+695 QAQASERQIDL

-721 ERPNS
+721 DRPNS

-740 AGIAGK
+740 AGIEGK

-791 DYEANLPE
+791 DYEANQPE

-869 NLANKFVGKTAA
+869 NLANQFVGKIAA
-881 MMNAAALKREA
+881 MMNAAALKKEA
-892 NAPSTQVQ
+892 STQ
-900 DENASTDKLSDEDE
+900 S
-914 GYVGKLRQTFRTS
+914 VG
-927 TTGANAI
+927 
-934 NRGVFPN
+934 
-941 QKPYESL
+941 SL
-948 DDFITSVSASIFH
+948 D
-961 GAHGREWRKHND
+961 
-973 KVTPREL
+973 
-980 ELGKV
+980 
-985 GYARYLEEGGKPFEE
+985 
-1000 ANADAVDTNTEP
+1000 EP
-1012 DIVQQAKE
+1012 DIIRQAKAV
-1020 LIREMVEKTGGSL
+1020 IREVIDNNGGAKPKL
-1033 KGIRN
+1033 KGVRE
-1038 AYRTKGFTASDLQK
+1038 AYRDKGFTAK
-1052 ALGGQDVSQFER
+1052 ALQEALGDKSLADFER
-1064 EVKQALLASPEVSK
+1064 E
-1078 SDELSSNDK
+1078 
-1087 ANRWQKPYSTQ
+1087 QKESYT
-1098 VKYDSVGRVVITDS
+1098 
-1112 NYDFFQLTIA
+1112 
-1122 KDDGYA
+1122 
-1128 IAYLEVFDNPDSIA
+1128 
-1142 GSGAVTRAYLEGL
+1142 
-1155 RDAKSRDIGWRSDT
+1155 
-1169 IMSDSTE
+1169 
-1176 KMYERLIRMGVPFR
+1176 ERL
-1190 FDGWKY
+1190 
-1196 VIDAPELTKV
+1196 
-1206 GIGNIIKSMG
+1206 S
-1216 DYPNQKPTQNVKNKT
+1216 
-1231 SIENIQNELREEI
+1231 
-1244 DNNRQLGADNA
+1244 
-1255 PVFNNRYLQ
+1255 
-1264 KMWGW
+1264 
-1269 EKNNRSFLSMQRV
+1269 
-1282 AQDRYLLENS
+1282 
-1292 ITEMMMG
+1292 
-1299 LPADSEITL
+1299 
-1308 SGDELNLIQR
+1308 
-1318 SISDALSSIRY
+1318 ALSEPSIHSGQE
-1329 VNDDYVRAFERLK
+1329 VPLQSK
-1342 SELENLSITVQT
+1342 
-1354 DQKYGGLFD
+1354 
-1363 KAKMKIKIGDIGN
+1363 GDIDHGN
-1376 IEAERVSI
+1376 ETSNTARLDKR
-1384 SSFSSTTF
+1384 SS
-1392 SYNGGASNIGLSSSF
+1392 
-1407 RAVINDLV
+1407 
-1415 ASHRSGAEKSATNGR
+1415 
-1430 KPLNSEVDF
+1430 P
-1439 KRFERVETAEGDLL
+1439 
-1453 EILGQITHGT
+1453 
-1463 SDDALVTVGVNPD
+1463 
-1476 TLGSSKRRVSV
+1476 
-1487 GELRTLRQN
+1487 
-1496 NSNPTQSDLQLNQA
+1496 
-1510 IKGDSTNDNRGTTES
+1510 
-1525 QSNERSA
+1525 
-1532 RQSEVQENEQ
+1532 QSEVQENEQ

-1561 RANEPESALLDSG
+1561 RANESRRTLPDST

-1612 MKDLTQSG
+1612 MKDLSQSG

-1722 EMRDQS
+1722 DMRDQS

-1797 FIAKSSK
+1797 FIAKSAK
-1804 LLHENGLL
+1804 LLHENGLM

-1867 QGETAKNTVWTDVD
+1867 QGETAKNMVWTDLD
-1881 GEVNGFRVNQWFAQN
+1881 GEVNGFRVNLWFAQN
-1896 PQYILGEVAQGTMYR
+1896 PQYILGDVAQGKMYR
-1911 GDENESTVN
+1911 GDESESTVN

-1979 MRRGDDHPTN
+1979 MRRGDDHPTK

-2037 IKSDFTG
+2037 IKSDFTS

-2054 VLAYLTGQQSK
+2054 ALAYLNGHQSK

-2123 YDEFAQAFATKGKNS
+2123 YDEFAKAFATKGKNS

-2160 DNVSDSGEVTKSDLF
+2160 DSVSDSGEVTKSDLF

-2191 VSDAVNYSMRERGK
+2191 VADAVNYSMRERGK

-2293 WIDSDVF
+2293 WTDSDVF

-2309 KATVNVN
+2309 KAKVTVN

-2330 TLSALGSQFKHDRAT
+2330 TLSALGSQFKHERAT

-2868 VARAA
+2868 VARAS

-3000 GIPDDEIA
+3000 GIPEDEIA

-3199 RLETLRK
+3199 RLETLRQ

-3242 SELDAKT
+3242 SELDVKT
-3249 RKERGL
+3249 RKEHGL

-3437 RETLR
+3437 REKLR

-3555 GDSSTIMFSR
+3555 
-3565 STVAGGVKG
+3565 
-3574 DAVSETRINR
+3574 
-3584 GLVELWAANVMR
+3584 R
-3596 DNPVISAAGK
+3596 DSAASDG
-3606 IVRVVSSESELPDAV
+3606 VV
-3621 KQEIDKDKSHNT
+3621 
-3633 IKGVLYGK
+3633 
-3641 QVYIVADKHND
+3641 
-3652 QGSIEQ
+3652 
-3658 VLLHE
+3658 
-3663 LAGHYGLRKLFGDN
+3663 
-3677 IKAELADIRTRLGGK
+3677 
-3692 SGVLKLAKKFNVNLA
+3692 
-3707 HYATD
+3707 
-3712 YDSRMKS
+3712 
-3719 GELTPEQVDDLLFDE
+3719 
-3734 LLAHVSEMPRMAKPL
+3734 
-3749 ERMWQKIRQYLHK
+3749 
-3762 LGFTAT
+3762 
-3768 AGYTSAD
+3768 
-3775 LLDLIQ
+3775 
-3781 AIRNNLIENP
+3781 
-3791 DPDGTGPSPKRKS
+3791 
-3804 KPNESREDAA
+3804 
-3814 EILFSRTA
+3814 LFSRTSTNA
-3822 KAQGMSADE
+3822 GRTGVKTGNIAGGITVKRSAIDAVTRTALGKLGLKDFTFRFETVDTETDLPDYVKTAIAKNDAQGEVYGLYDTKEHKVWLVAEKHNYASEVEETIFHEVAGHVGLARLLKEGKAQPDMNTLALRLGGIKGIQRLAEKNGVDLAPYLNSTQTLTKADAEEVLVHELVAHLAEQQKFATPIQRLLAKVRAMLRSLFGFIYSPEFNNNELLTLVFKAKEQLKAPPPKDKVTRPENNTLFFSRSKSQGVPADTASTSNQMSADE

-3860 LGRNKYAMLTLRQM
+3860 LGRNKYSMLTLRQM

-3911 KIAEDLS
+3911 KMAEDLS

-3953 EDLKESI
+3953 EELKESI
-3960 AKQERILKEEGGL
+3960 AKQERILKEESGL

-4027 RAQSERMNK
+4027 CAQSERMNK

-4132 PFVADVLQLVEKANM
+4132 PFVADVLQLVEQANM

-4318 RPKGQGVL
+4318 RPKGQGIL

-4464 KGETPEVKSMARK
+4464 KGETPEVKAMARK

-4504 DAAQEIVGDDD
+4504 EAAQEIVGDDD

-4581 PVLGGIGVSWAQGL
+4581 PVIGGIGVSWAQGL
-4595 SDISNDQFARGIER
+4595 ADISNDQFARGIER

-4692 LKDGEAMKSVMVKIR
+4692 LKDGEAMKAMMVKIR

-4714 GKRNPITTEGLQQS
+4714 GKRNPITTEILRQS
-4728 IKTRQ
+4728 LKVRARKRSIT
-4733 RNLSKM
+4733 
-4739 QNGIQVNPKLERLV
+4739 QNGVPVNPKMNSLV
-4753 AEYDFF
+4753 VQYDYF

>member
-10 ELSPKSTI
+10 ELSSKSTI
-18 NASTDMSQSAFLPKG
+18 NATTDMSQSAFLPKG
-33 FQFEAPKAPQRNY
+33 FQFEASKAPQRNY

-172 TEKAAQAV
+172 TKKAAQAV

-271 VAASVAGAMGDK
+271 VSASVAGAMGDK

-305 AITEGGTEFI
+305 ALAEGGTEFI
-315 EGYGQTYARNQVTN
+315 EGYGQTYARNQVIN

-361 AVGGYRAKGQPTENT
+361 AVGGYRAKGQLTENT

-409 APAQTAAMNADE
+409 APAQTAAMNTVD
-421 PVLNPQG
+421 PTLNPQG

-434 HGAQQRQADNGRDA
+434 QGAQQRQADNGRDA
-448 AIRSRFAQSRQALT
+448 VIRSRFVQSRQALT

-468 ERNAYQETIEMAR
+468 ERNAYQETIDMAR

-495 KSEEADQNPELTA
+495 KSEEADQNPELAA
-508 QLEREY
+508 QLELEY

-562 LDDTVSSRKAAI
+562 LDDTVNSRKAAI

-603 RYPQPEKEK
+603 RYPQPEKAK
-612 ATGDQ
+612 AIGDQ
-617 DDGLAQFKSA
+617 DNGLARFKSA
-627 RFDRDTALAAI
+627 RFDRDTAQAAI
-638 EAKAQESK
+638 EAKAQESM
-646 NVAQLAA
+646 NAAQLAA

-695 QAQASERQADL
+695 QAQASERQIDL

-721 ERPNS
+721 DRPNS

-791 DYEANLPE
+791 DYEANQPE

-811 KEFVSDTEARTFAE
+811 KEYVSDTEARTFAE

-869 NLANKFVGKTAA
+869 NLANQFVGKTAA
-881 MMNAAALKREA
+881 MMNAAALKKEASTQSVGSLDEPNIIRQAKAVIREVIDNNGGAKPKLKGVREA
-892 NAPSTQVQ
+892 YRDKGFTAKALQEALGDKSLADFEREQK
-900 DENASTDKLSDEDE
+900 ESYTDKLSALSEPSIHSGQEVPLQSKGDIDHGNE
-914 GYVGKLRQTFRTS
+914 TS
-927 TTGANAI
+927 NT
-934 NRGVFPN
+934 
-941 QKPYESL
+941 
-948 DDFITSVSASIFH
+948 
-961 GAHGREWRKHND
+961 
-973 KVTPREL
+973 
-980 ELGKV
+980 
-985 GYARYLEEGGKPFEE
+985 AR
-1000 ANADAVDTNTEP
+1000 
-1012 DIVQQAKE
+1012 
-1020 LIREMVEKTGGSL
+1020 S
-1033 KGIRN
+1033 
-1038 AYRTKGFTASDLQK
+1038 
-1052 ALGGQDVSQFER
+1052 
-1064 EVKQALLASPEVSK
+1064 
-1078 SDELSSNDK
+1078 
-1087 ANRWQKPYSTQ
+1087 
-1098 VKYDSVGRVVITDS
+1098 
-1112 NYDFFQLTIA
+1112 
-1122 KDDGYA
+1122 
-1128 IAYLEVFDNPDSIA
+1128 
-1142 GSGAVTRAYLEGL
+1142 
-1155 RDAKSRDIGWRSDT
+1155 
-1169 IMSDSTE
+1169 
-1176 KMYERLIRMGVPFR
+1176 YERP
-1190 FDGWKY
+1190 
-1196 VIDAPELTKV
+1196 
-1206 GIGNIIKSMG
+1206 S
-1216 DYPNQKPTQNVKNKT
+1216 
-1231 SIENIQNELREEI
+1231 
-1244 DNNRQLGADNA
+1244 RQ
-1255 PVFNNRYLQ
+1255 F
-1264 KMWGW
+1264 
-1269 EKNNRSFLSMQRV
+1269 
-1282 AQDRYLLENS
+1282 
-1292 ITEMMMG
+1292 
-1299 LPADSEITL
+1299 
-1308 SGDELNLIQR
+1308 
-1318 SISDALSSIRY
+1318 
-1329 VNDDYVRAFERLK
+1329 
-1342 SELENLSITVQT
+1342 
-1354 DQKYGGLFD
+1354 
-1363 KAKMKIKIGDIGN
+1363 
-1376 IEAERVSI
+1376 
-1384 SSFSSTTF
+1384 
-1392 SYNGGASNIGLSSSF
+1392 
-1407 RAVINDLV
+1407 
-1415 ASHRSGAEKSATNGR
+1415 
-1430 KPLNSEVDF
+1430 
-1439 KRFERVETAEGDLL
+1439 
-1453 EILGQITHGT
+1453 
-1463 SDDALVTVGVNPD
+1463 
-1476 TLGSSKRRVSV
+1476 
-1487 GELRTLRQN
+1487 
-1496 NSNPTQSDLQLNQA
+1496 
-1510 IKGDSTNDNRGTTES
+1510 
-1525 QSNERSA
+1525 
-1532 RQSEVQENEQ
+1532 EVQENDY
-1542 RGTDA
+1542 RRVDT
-1547 NRSSVSEE
+1547 NRQSTGEKSVRQTVPTYEVWSS
-1555 DASAGR
+1555 
-1561 RANEPESALLDSG
+1561 LLDSG

-1644 DNTNTSKSQQAAHQ
+1644 DNTNTSKAQQAAHQ

-1722 EMRDQS
+1722 DMRDQS

-1920 PVSQHANL
+1920 PASQHANL

-2022 RLQQFADNEFLNKGK
+2022 RLQQFTDNEFLNKGK

-2065 NQALSALDD
+2065 NQALNALDD

-2160 DNVSDSGEVTKSDLF
+2160 DNVSESGEVTKSDLF

-2330 TLSALGSQFKHDRAT
+2330 SLSALGSQFKHDRAT

-3199 RLETLRK
+3199 RLETLRQ

-3217 TELYRDAQADYLAAD
+3217 TTLYRDAQADYLAAD

-3286 AAIEQSRRW
+3286 AAVEQSRRW

-3349 QSPKLMNALHLNAIA
+3349 QSPKLMNALHLNAIV

-3455 PETVEHNGQ
+3455 PETVEHNDQ

-3555 GDSSTIMFSR
+3555 GDSAASD
-3565 STVAGGVKG
+3565 GV
-3574 DAVSETRINR
+3574 V
-3584 GLVELWAANVMR
+3584 
-3596 DNPVISAAGK
+3596 
-3606 IVRVVSSESELPDAV
+3606 
-3621 KQEIDKDKSHNT
+3621 
-3633 IKGVLYGK
+3633 
-3641 QVYIVADKHND
+3641 
-3652 QGSIEQ
+3652 
-3658 VLLHE
+3658 
-3663 LAGHYGLRKLFGDN
+3663 
-3677 IKAELADIRTRLGGK
+3677 
-3692 SGVLKLAKKFNVNLA
+3692 
-3707 HYATD
+3707 
-3712 YDSRMKS
+3712 
-3719 GELTPEQVDDLLFDE
+3719 
-3734 LLAHVSEMPRMAKPL
+3734 
-3749 ERMWQKIRQYLHK
+3749 
-3762 LGFTAT
+3762 
-3768 AGYTSAD
+3768 
-3775 LLDLIQ
+3775 
-3781 AIRNNLIENP
+3781 
-3791 DPDGTGPSPKRKS
+3791 
-3804 KPNESREDAA
+3804 
-3814 EILFSRTA
+3814 LFSRTSTNA
-3822 KAQGMSADE
+3822 GRTGVKTGKIAGGITVKRSTIDAVTRTALGKLGLKDFTLRFETVDTEADLPDYVKTAIAKNDAQGEVYGLYDTKEHKVWLVAEKHNYASEVEETIFHEVAGHVGLARLLKEGKAQPDMNTLALRLGGIKGIQRLAEQNGVDLAPYLNSAQTLTKANAEEILVQELVAHLAEQQKFATPIQRLLAKVRAMLRSLFGFIYSPEFNNNELLTLVFKAKEQLKAPPPKDKVTRSENNTLFFSRSRSQGVPADTASRSNQMSADE

-3874 GEVST
+3874 GEVSA
-3879 VIDKPLGKMID
+3879 VINKPLGKMID

-3911 KIAEDLS
+3911 KMAEDLS

-3953 EDLKESI
+3953 EELKESI

-4132 PFVADVLQLVEKANM
+4132 PFVADVLQLVEQANM

-4289 LGSRYGMAESSKMMS
+4289 LDSRYGMAESSKMMS

-4318 RPKGQGVL
+4318 RPKGQGIL

-4504 DAAQEIVGDDD
+4504 EAAQEIVGDDD

-4581 PVLGGIGVSWAQGL
+4581 PVIGGIGVSWAQGL
-4595 SDISNDQFARGIER
+4595 ADISNDQFARGIER

-4623 YINEGGVTTKNG
+4623 YINEGGVNTKNG

-4728 IKTRQ
+4728 IKMRL
-4733 RNLSKM
+4733 RNISKT
-4739 QNGIQVNPKLERLV
+4739 QNGIRLNPKLERLV

>member
-18 NASTDMSQSAFLPKG
+18 NATTDMSQSAFLPKG

-46 DVTLGDTA
+46 DVTLGDAA

-104 LNSRLFEENENGNP
+104 LNSRLFEENEKGNP
-118 TFAEGAAD
+118 AFAEGAAD

-213 MQMDSSWLADNSE
+213 MQMDSSWLADNSK

-283 YLFGALL
+283 YLFDALL

-297 MVAGAAKG
+297 IVAGAAKG

-315 EGYGQTYARNQVTN
+315 EGYGQTYARNQVIN

-350 VIGGALGGPIG
+350 VIGAALGGPLG

-387 TQEQEIAEQAADE
+387 TQEQEIAEQAADD
-400 AQAMPNNGD
+400 AQAMPHNGD
-409 APAQTAAMNADE
+409 APAQTAATNADE

-434 HGAQQRQADNGRDA
+434 QGAQQRQADNGRDA

-468 ERNAYQETIEMAR
+468 ERNAYQDTIDMAR

-529 LTQIEHRQN
+529 LTQIERRQN

-590 ELLERMVELEYAR
+590 ELLERMVELGYAR

-617 DDGLAQFKSA
+617 DDGLARFKSA
-627 RFDRDTALAAI
+627 RFDRDTAQAAI

-646 NVAQLAA
+646 NAAQLAA

-695 QAQASERQADL
+695 QVQASERQADL

-831 IKRINAL
+831 IKRINVL
-838 VDASPQGS
+838 VDASSQGS
-846 VLELDGQTS
+846 LLELDGQTS

-881 MMNAAALKREA
+881 MMNAAALKKEA
-892 NAPSTQVQ
+892 STQ
-900 DENASTDKLSDEDE
+900 S
-914 GYVGKLRQTFRTS
+914 VG
-927 TTGANAI
+927 
-934 NRGVFPN
+934 
-941 QKPYESL
+941 SL
-948 DDFITSVSASIFH
+948 D
-961 GAHGREWRKHND
+961 
-973 KVTPREL
+973 
-980 ELGKV
+980 
-985 GYARYLEEGGKPFEE
+985 
-1000 ANADAVDTNTEP
+1000 EP
-1012 DIVQQAKE
+1012 DIIRQAKAV
-1020 LIREMVEKTGGSL
+1020 IREVIDNNGGAKPKL
-1033 KGIRN
+1033 KGVRE
-1038 AYRTKGFTASDLQK
+1038 AYRDKGFTAK
-1052 ALGGQDVSQFER
+1052 ALQEALGDKSLADFER
-1064 EVKQALLASPEVSK
+1064 E
-1078 SDELSSNDK
+1078 
-1087 ANRWQKPYSTQ
+1087 QKESYT
-1098 VKYDSVGRVVITDS
+1098 
-1112 NYDFFQLTIA
+1112 
-1122 KDDGYA
+1122 
-1128 IAYLEVFDNPDSIA
+1128 
-1142 GSGAVTRAYLEGL
+1142 
-1155 RDAKSRDIGWRSDT
+1155 
-1169 IMSDSTE
+1169 
-1176 KMYERLIRMGVPFR
+1176 ERLSALSESSIHSGQEVPLQSKGDIDHGNETSNTAR
-1190 FDGWKY
+1190 FD
-1196 VIDAPELTKV
+1196 
-1206 GIGNIIKSMG
+1206 
-1216 DYPNQKPTQNVKNKT
+1216 
-1231 SIENIQNELREEI
+1231 
-1244 DNNRQLGADNA
+1244 
-1255 PVFNNRYLQ
+1255 
-1264 KMWGW
+1264 
-1269 EKNNRSFLSMQRV
+1269 
-1282 AQDRYLLENS
+1282 
-1292 ITEMMMG
+1292 
-1299 LPADSEITL
+1299 
-1308 SGDELNLIQR
+1308 
-1318 SISDALSSIRY
+1318 
-1329 VNDDYVRAFERLK
+1329 
-1342 SELENLSITVQT
+1342 
-1354 DQKYGGLFD
+1354 
-1363 KAKMKIKIGDIGN
+1363 
-1376 IEAERVSI
+1376 
-1384 SSFSSTTF
+1384 
-1392 SYNGGASNIGLSSSF
+1392 
-1407 RAVINDLV
+1407 
-1415 ASHRSGAEKSATNGR
+1415 
-1430 KPLNSEVDF
+1430 
-1439 KRFERVETAEGDLL
+1439 
-1453 EILGQITHGT
+1453 
-1463 SDDALVTVGVNPD
+1463 
-1476 TLGSSKRRVSV
+1476 
-1487 GELRTLRQN
+1487 
-1496 NSNPTQSDLQLNQA
+1496 
-1510 IKGDSTNDNRGTTES
+1510 
-1525 QSNERSA
+1525 ERSSP
-1532 RQSEVQENEQ
+1532 QSEVQENEQ

-1547 NRSSVSEE
+1547 NRPSVSEE

-1722 EMRDQS
+1722 DMRDQS

-2022 RLQQFADNEFLNKGK
+2022 RLQQFTDNEFLNKGK

-2065 NQALSALDD
+2065 NQALNALDD

-2138 KPATLTESL
+2138 KPATLTDSL

-2160 DNVSDSGEVTKSDLF
+2160 DNVSESGEVTKSDLF

-3184 RFVERFDD
+3184 RFVEHFDD

-3199 RLETLRK
+3199 RLETLRQ

-3217 TELYRDAQADYLAAD
+3217 TTLYRDAQADYLAAD

-3278 KAIIQPAI
+3278 KTIIQPAI
-3286 AAIEQSRRW
+3286 AAVEQSRRW

-3516 PTQTPKAEY
+3516 PAQTPKAEY

-3545 EIGSPVDEPS
+3545 EISSPVDEPS
-3555 GDSSTIMFSR
+3555 GDSAASD
-3565 STVAGGVKG
+3565 GV
-3574 DAVSETRINR
+3574 V
-3584 GLVELWAANVMR
+3584 
-3596 DNPVISAAGK
+3596 
-3606 IVRVVSSESELPDAV
+3606 
-3621 KQEIDKDKSHNT
+3621 
-3633 IKGVLYGK
+3633 
-3641 QVYIVADKHND
+3641 
-3652 QGSIEQ
+3652 
-3658 VLLHE
+3658 
-3663 LAGHYGLRKLFGDN
+3663 
-3677 IKAELADIRTRLGGK
+3677 
-3692 SGVLKLAKKFNVNLA
+3692 
-3707 HYATD
+3707 
-3712 YDSRMKS
+3712 
-3719 GELTPEQVDDLLFDE
+3719 
-3734 LLAHVSEMPRMAKPL
+3734 
-3749 ERMWQKIRQYLHK
+3749 
-3762 LGFTAT
+3762 
-3768 AGYTSAD
+3768 
-3775 LLDLIQ
+3775 
-3781 AIRNNLIENP
+3781 
-3791 DPDGTGPSPKRKS
+3791 
-3804 KPNESREDAA
+3804 
-3814 EILFSRTA
+3814 LFSRTSTNA
-3822 KAQGMSADE
+3822 GRTGVKTGKIAGGITVKRSAIDAVTRTALGKLGLKDFTLRFETVDTEADLPDYVNTAIAKNDAQGEVYGLYDTKEHKVWLVAEKHNYASEVEETIFHEVAGHVGLARLLKEGKAQPDMNTLALRLGGLKGIQRLAEKNGVDLAPYLNSAQTLTKANAEEILVQELVAHLAEQQKFATPIQRLLAKVRAMLRSLFGFIYSPEFNNNELLTLVFKAKEQLKAPPPKDKVTRPENNTLFFSRSRSQGVPADTASRSNQMSADE

-3845 QALYGAPVIGQSLDA
+3845 QALYGVPVIGQSLDA

-3874 GEVST
+3874 GEVSA
-3879 VIDKPLGKMID
+3879 VINKPLGKMID

-3911 KIAEDLS
+3911 KIADDLS
-3918 DWAKANPKEADELF
+3918 DWAKANQKEADELF

-3953 EDLKESI
+3953 EELKESI

-4147 HTPAKE
+4147 YTPAKE

-4318 RPKGQGVL
+4318 RPKGQGIL

-4464 KGETPEVKSMARK
+4464 NGETPEVKSIARK

-4504 DAAQEIVGDDD
+4504 EAAQEIVGDDD

-4567 ASTAYVEYMKQALG
+4567 GGAAYMEYMKQALG
-4581 PVLGGIGVSWAQGL
+4581 PVIGGIGVSWAQGL
-4595 SDISNDQFARGIER
+4595 ADISNDQFARGIER

-4692 LKDGEAMKSVMVKIR
+4692 LKDGEAMKAMMVKIR

-4714 GKRNPITTEGLQQS
+4714 GKRNPITTESLRLSLKVRARKRS
-4728 IKTRQ
+4728 IT
-4733 RNLSKM
+4733 
-4739 QNGIQVNPKLERLV
+4739 QNGVQVNPKMNSLV
-4753 AEYDFF
+4753 MQYDYF

>member
-74 FLGVGESFRDLMS
+74 FLGVGEGFRDLMS

-104 LNSRLFEENENGNP
+104 LNSRIFEENENGNP

-297 MVAGAAKG
+297 IIAGAAKG

-315 EGYGQTYARNQVTN
+315 EGYGQTYARNQVIN

-350 VIGGALGGPIG
+350 VIGAALGGPIG

-387 TQEQEIAEQAADE
+387 TQEQEIAEQAAED
-400 AQAMPNNGD
+400 AQAMPHNGD

-421 PVLNPQG
+421 PALNPQG

-434 HGAQQRQADNGRDA
+434 QGAQQRQADNGRDA

-646 NVAQLAA
+646 NAAQLAA

-706 DARRERLGQPVSSFV
+706 DARRERLGQPLSSFV

-791 DYEANLPE
+791 EYEANLPE

-869 NLANKFVGKTAA
+869 NLANQFVGKTAA
-881 MMNAAALKREA
+881 MMNAAALKKEASTQSVGSLDEPDIIRQAKAVIHEVIDNNGGAKPKLKGVREA
-892 NAPSTQVQ
+892 YRDKGFTAKALQEALGDNSLADFEREQKESY
-900 DENASTDKLSDEDE
+900 TDKLS
-914 GYVGKLRQTFRTS
+914 
-927 TTGANAI
+927 
-934 NRGVFPN
+934 
-941 QKPYESL
+941 
-948 DDFITSVSASIFH
+948 
-961 GAHGREWRKHND
+961 
-973 KVTPREL
+973 
-980 ELGKV
+980 
-985 GYARYLEEGGKPFEE
+985 
-1000 ANADAVDTNTEP
+1000 
-1012 DIVQQAKE
+1012 
-1020 LIREMVEKTGGSL
+1020 
-1033 KGIRN
+1033 
-1038 AYRTKGFTASDLQK
+1038 
-1052 ALGGQDVSQFER
+1052 
-1064 EVKQALLASPEVSK
+1064 
-1078 SDELSSNDK
+1078 
-1087 ANRWQKPYSTQ
+1087 
-1098 VKYDSVGRVVITDS
+1098 
-1112 NYDFFQLTIA
+1112 
-1122 KDDGYA
+1122 
-1128 IAYLEVFDNPDSIA
+1128 
-1142 GSGAVTRAYLEGL
+1142 
-1155 RDAKSRDIGWRSDT
+1155 
-1169 IMSDSTE
+1169 
-1176 KMYERLIRMGVPFR
+1176 
-1190 FDGWKY
+1190 
-1196 VIDAPELTKV
+1196 
-1206 GIGNIIKSMG
+1206 
-1216 DYPNQKPTQNVKNKT
+1216 
-1231 SIENIQNELREEI
+1231 
-1244 DNNRQLGADNA
+1244 
-1255 PVFNNRYLQ
+1255 
-1264 KMWGW
+1264 
-1269 EKNNRSFLSMQRV
+1269 
-1282 AQDRYLLENS
+1282 
-1292 ITEMMMG
+1292 
-1299 LPADSEITL
+1299 
-1308 SGDELNLIQR
+1308 
-1318 SISDALSSIRY
+1318 ALSEPSIHSGQE
-1329 VNDDYVRAFERLK
+1329 VPLQSK
-1342 SELENLSITVQT
+1342 
-1354 DQKYGGLFD
+1354 
-1363 KAKMKIKIGDIGN
+1363 GDIDHGN
-1376 IEAERVSI
+1376 E
-1384 SSFSSTTF
+1384 T
-1392 SYNGGASNIGLSSSF
+1392 SN
-1407 RAVINDLV
+1407 
-1415 ASHRSGAEKSATNGR
+1415 
-1430 KPLNSEVDF
+1430 
-1439 KRFERVETAEGDLL
+1439 TARLD
-1453 EILGQITHGT
+1453 
-1463 SDDALVTVGVNPD
+1463 
-1476 TLGSSKRRVSV
+1476 
-1487 GELRTLRQN
+1487 
-1496 NSNPTQSDLQLNQA
+1496 
-1510 IKGDSTNDNRGTTES
+1510 
-1525 QSNERSA
+1525 ERSSP
-1532 RQSEVQENEQ
+1532 QSEVQENEQ

-1561 RANEPESALLDSG
+1561 RANESESALLDSG

-1644 DNTNTSKSQQAAHQ
+1644 DNTNTSKAQQAAHQ

-1722 EMRDQS
+1722 DMRDQS

-1896 PQYILGEVAQGTMYR
+1896 PQYILGEVAQGKMYR
-1911 GDENESTVN
+1911 GDESESTVN

-1979 MRRGDDHPTN
+1979 MRRGQDHPTK
-1989 GAQVYE
+1989 GAQVFE

-2009 SRARHFVE
+2009 DLARHYVE

-2022 RLQQFADNEFLNKGK
+2022 RLQRFVDDEFLNKGK
-2037 IKSDFTG
+2037 IKSDFSG
-2044 SKLKESAVKA
+2044 VKYKAAAVQA
-2054 VLAYLTGQQSK
+2054 ALDYLAGKQTSE
-2065 NQALSALDD
+2065 QALKTLGDSIAQ
-2074 AIDNTRLGPNKF
+2074 TRLGENNY
-2086 RKLKAMLTIRNS
+2086 RKVKAMLTIRNS

-2108 GAGDIER
+2108 GTGDIER

-2123 YDEFAQAFATKGKNS
+2123 YDEFAKAFATKGKNS

-2147 NLLDGDT
+2147 NLLDGDS

-2160 DNVSDSGEVTKSDLF
+2160 DNVSESGEVTKSDLF

-2191 VSDAVNYSMRERGK
+2191 VADAVNYSMRERGK

-2273 EAVLPEDK
+2273 EAVIPEDK

-2316 RHIGAISVLGEAGG
+2316 RHIGAISVLGDAGG
-2330 TLSALGSQFKHDRAT
+2330 SLSALGSQFKHDRAT

-2497 KDILKLYPSAKVLVA
+2497 KDILKLYPLAKVLVA

-2946 ELVDKVNAQAET
+2946 ELVDKANAQAET
-2958 GEIDADQYEKLEEQ
+2958 GEMDADQYEKLEEQ

-3000 GIPDDEIA
+3000 GIPEDEIA

-3199 RLETLRK
+3199 RLETLRQ
-3206 ADITEFDAEAF
+3206 ADITEFDAQAF
-3217 TELYRDAQADYLAAD
+3217 TTLYRDAQADYLAAD

-3286 AAIEQSRRW
+3286 AAVEQSRRW

-3437 RETLR
+3437 REKLR

-3555 GDSSTIMFSR
+3555 GDSAAIMFSR

-3621 KQEIDKDKSHNT
+3621 KQEIDKDKSHGT

-3845 QALYGAPVIGQSLDA
+3845 QALYGVPVIGQSLDA

-3874 GEVST
+3874 GEVSS

-3911 KIAEDLS
+3911 KMAEDLS

-3953 EDLKESI
+3953 EELKESI

-4147 HTPAKE
+4147 HTSAKE

-4318 RPKGQGVL
+4318 RPKGQGIL

-4430 ARFMQSDMAA
+4430 ARFMQSDMVA

-4504 DAAQEIVGDDD
+4504 DAAQEIAGDDD

-4595 SDISNDQFARGIER
+4595 ADISNDQFARGIER

-4648 GQASGFA
+4648 GQASGFS

-4733 RNLSKM
+4733 RNVSKM

>member
-74 FLGVGESFRDLMS
+74 FLGVGEGFRDLMS
-87 SGSDY
+87 SGSHY

-104 LNSRLFEENENGNP
+104 LNSRIFEENENGNP

-191 GAGATGVGTSLGGA
+191 GAGATGVGTSLDGA

-213 MQMDSSWLADNSE
+213 MQMDSSLLADNSE

-297 MVAGAAKG
+297 IVAGAAKG

-350 VIGGALGGPIG
+350 VIGGALGGPLG

-376 PAQTNPQNVSD
+376 PAQTNSQNVSD

-400 AQAMPNNGD
+400 AQAMPNSGD
-409 APAQTAAMNADE
+409 APAQTAAMNAVD
-421 PVLNPQG
+421 PTLNPQG

-434 HGAQQRQADNGRDA
+434 QGAQLRQADNGRGA

-468 ERNAYQETIEMAR
+468 ERNAYQETIDMAR

-646 NVAQLAA
+646 NAAQLAA

-881 MMNAAALKREA
+881 MMNAAAIKEEASTQSVRSLDEPNIIRQAKAVIREVIDNNGGAKPKLKGVREA
-892 NAPSTQVQ
+892 YRDKGFTAKALQEALGDKSLADFEREQK
-900 DENASTDKLSDEDE
+900 ESYTDKLS
-914 GYVGKLRQTFRTS
+914 
-927 TTGANAI
+927 
-934 NRGVFPN
+934 
-941 QKPYESL
+941 
-948 DDFITSVSASIFH
+948 
-961 GAHGREWRKHND
+961 
-973 KVTPREL
+973 
-980 ELGKV
+980 
-985 GYARYLEEGGKPFEE
+985 
-1000 ANADAVDTNTEP
+1000 
-1012 DIVQQAKE
+1012 
-1020 LIREMVEKTGGSL
+1020 
-1033 KGIRN
+1033 
-1038 AYRTKGFTASDLQK
+1038 
-1052 ALGGQDVSQFER
+1052 
-1064 EVKQALLASPEVSK
+1064 
-1078 SDELSSNDK
+1078 
-1087 ANRWQKPYSTQ
+1087 
-1098 VKYDSVGRVVITDS
+1098 
-1112 NYDFFQLTIA
+1112 
-1122 KDDGYA
+1122 
-1128 IAYLEVFDNPDSIA
+1128 
-1142 GSGAVTRAYLEGL
+1142 
-1155 RDAKSRDIGWRSDT
+1155 
-1169 IMSDSTE
+1169 
-1176 KMYERLIRMGVPFR
+1176 
-1190 FDGWKY
+1190 
-1196 VIDAPELTKV
+1196 
-1206 GIGNIIKSMG
+1206 
-1216 DYPNQKPTQNVKNKT
+1216 
-1231 SIENIQNELREEI
+1231 
-1244 DNNRQLGADNA
+1244 
-1255 PVFNNRYLQ
+1255 
-1264 KMWGW
+1264 
-1269 EKNNRSFLSMQRV
+1269 
-1282 AQDRYLLENS
+1282 
-1292 ITEMMMG
+1292 
-1299 LPADSEITL
+1299 
-1308 SGDELNLIQR
+1308 
-1318 SISDALSSIRY
+1318 ALSEPSIHSGQE
-1329 VNDDYVRAFERLK
+1329 VPLQSK
-1342 SELENLSITVQT
+1342 
-1354 DQKYGGLFD
+1354 
-1363 KAKMKIKIGDIGN
+1363 GDIDHGN
-1376 IEAERVSI
+1376 E
-1384 SSFSSTTF
+1384 T
-1392 SYNGGASNIGLSSSF
+1392 SN
-1407 RAVINDLV
+1407 
-1415 ASHRSGAEKSATNGR
+1415 
-1430 KPLNSEVDF
+1430 
-1439 KRFERVETAEGDLL
+1439 TARLD
-1453 EILGQITHGT
+1453 
-1463 SDDALVTVGVNPD
+1463 
-1476 TLGSSKRRVSV
+1476 
-1487 GELRTLRQN
+1487 
-1496 NSNPTQSDLQLNQA
+1496 
-1510 IKGDSTNDNRGTTES
+1510 
-1525 QSNERSA
+1525 ERSSP
-1532 RQSEVQENEQ
+1532 QSEVQENEQ

-1561 RANEPESALLDSG
+1561 RANESRRTLPDST

-1644 DNTNTSKSQQAAHQ
+1644 DNTNTSKAQQAAHQ

-1722 EMRDQS
+1722 DMRDQS

-1797 FIAKSSK
+1797 FIAKSAK

-2044 SKLKESAVKA
+2044 SKLKDSAVKA

-2086 RKLKAMLTIRNS
+2086 RKLKAILTIRNS

-2123 YDEFAQAFATKGKNS
+2123 YDEFAKAFATKGKNS

-2160 DNVSDSGEVTKSDLF
+2160 DNVSESGEVTKSDLF

-2191 VSDAVNYSMRERGK
+2191 VADAVNYSMRERGK

-2255 AKYQAAK
+2255 AKYRAAQD
-2262 SAGLDTNVKLL
+2262 AGLETNEKLL
-2273 EAVLPEDK
+2273 EAVIPEDK

-2309 KATVNVN
+2309 KAKVNVN

-2330 TLSALGSQFKHDRAT
+2330 SLSALGSQFKHDRAT

-2829 ERIAYAKIDNPLWVL
+2829 ERTAYAKIDNPLWVL

-3093 EVELIA
+3093 EIELIA

-3199 RLETLRK
+3199 RLETLRQ
-3206 ADITEFDAEAF
+3206 ADITEFDAQAF

-3278 KAIIQPAI
+3278 KAIIQLAI
-3286 AAIEQSRRW
+3286 AAVEQSRCW

-3437 RETLR
+3437 REKLR

-3479 YDSVMPALDANGDY
+3479 YDSVMPALDANGNY

-3525 AFLAEAKARHEARQ
+3525 AFLAEAKARQ
-3539 IEEAKR
+3539 VEEAKR
-3545 EIGSPVDEPS
+3545 EIGSPLDEPS
-3555 GDSSTIMFSR
+3555 GDSAASD
-3565 STVAGGVKG
+3565 GV
-3574 DAVSETRINR
+3574 V
-3584 GLVELWAANVMR
+3584 
-3596 DNPVISAAGK
+3596 
-3606 IVRVVSSESELPDAV
+3606 
-3621 KQEIDKDKSHNT
+3621 
-3633 IKGVLYGK
+3633 
-3641 QVYIVADKHND
+3641 
-3652 QGSIEQ
+3652 
-3658 VLLHE
+3658 
-3663 LAGHYGLRKLFGDN
+3663 
-3677 IKAELADIRTRLGGK
+3677 
-3692 SGVLKLAKKFNVNLA
+3692 
-3707 HYATD
+3707 
-3712 YDSRMKS
+3712 
-3719 GELTPEQVDDLLFDE
+3719 
-3734 LLAHVSEMPRMAKPL
+3734 
-3749 ERMWQKIRQYLHK
+3749 
-3762 LGFTAT
+3762 
-3768 AGYTSAD
+3768 
-3775 LLDLIQ
+3775 
-3781 AIRNNLIENP
+3781 
-3791 DPDGTGPSPKRKS
+3791 
-3804 KPNESREDAA
+3804 
-3814 EILFSRTA
+3814 LFSRTSTNA
-3822 KAQGMSADE
+3822 GRTGVKTGKIAGGITVKRSTIDAVTRTALGKLGLKDFTLRFETVDTEADLPDYVKTAIAKNDAQGEVYGLYDTKEHKVWLVAEKHNYASEVEETIFHEVAGHVGLARLLKEGKAQPDINTLALRLGGIKGIQRFAEQNGVDLTPYLNSAQTLTKADAEEVLVHELVAHLAEQQKFATPIQRLLAKVRGMLRSLFGFIYSPEFNNNELLTLVFKAKEQLKTPPPKDKVTRPENDALFFSRSRAQGTPADTASTSNQMSADE

-3918 DWAKANPKEADELF
+3918 DWAKANQKEADELF

-4132 PFVADVLQLVEKANM
+4132 PFVADVLQLVEQANM

-4318 RPKGQGVL
+4318 RPKGQGIL

-4504 DAAQEIVGDDD
+4504 DAAQEIAGDDD

-4635 DEIVSDLTAFELL
+4635 DEVVSDLTAFELL

-4692 LKDGEAMKSVMVKIR
+4692 LKDGEAMKAMMVKIR

-4714 GKRNPITTEGLQQS
+4714 GKRNPITTEILRQS
-4728 IKTRQ
+4728 LKVRARKRSIT
-4733 RNLSKM
+4733 
-4739 QNGIQVNPKLERLV
+4739 QNGVQVNPKMNSLV
-4753 AEYDFF
+4753 MQYDYF

>member
-74 FLGVGESFRDLMS
+74 FLGVGEGFRDLMS
-87 SGSDY
+87 SGSDS

-141 AANFAGGGFA
+141 AANFTGGGFA

-191 GAGATGVGTSLGGA
+191 GAGATGVGTSLGSA

-271 VAASVAGAMGDK
+271 VAASVASAMGDK

-297 MVAGAAKG
+297 VAAGAAKG

-329 EVTGQEIDPTT
+329 EVTGQEIDPKT

-350 VIGGALGGPIG
+350 VIGGALGGPLG

-376 PAQTNPQNVSD
+376 PAQTNTQNVSD
-387 TQEQEIAEQAADE
+387 TQEQEIAEQAAED

-409 APAQTAAMNADE
+409 VPAQTAAMNTVD
-421 PVLNPQG
+421 PTLNPQG

-434 HGAQQRQADNGRDA
+434 QGAQQRQADNGRDA

-468 ERNAYQETIEMAR
+468 ERNAYQETIDMAR

-562 LDDTVSSRKAAI
+562 LDDTVNSRKAAI

-603 RYPQPEKEK
+603 RYPQPEKAK
-612 ATGDQ
+612 ITGDQ
-617 DDGLAQFKSA
+617 DDGLARFNSA
-627 RFDRDTALAAI
+627 RFDRDTAQAAI

-646 NVAQLAA
+646 NAAQLAA

-706 DARRERLGQPVSSFV
+706 DARRERLGQPLSSFV
-721 ERPNS
+721 DRPNS

-869 NLANKFVGKTAA
+869 NLANQFVGKTAA
-881 MMNAAALKREA
+881 MMNAAALKKEA
-892 NAPSTQVQ
+892 STQ
-900 DENASTDKLSDEDE
+900 S
-914 GYVGKLRQTFRTS
+914 VG
-927 TTGANAI
+927 
-934 NRGVFPN
+934 
-941 QKPYESL
+941 SL
-948 DDFITSVSASIFH
+948 D
-961 GAHGREWRKHND
+961 
-973 KVTPREL
+973 
-980 ELGKV
+980 
-985 GYARYLEEGGKPFEE
+985 
-1000 ANADAVDTNTEP
+1000 EP
-1012 DIVQQAKE
+1012 DIIQQAKAV
-1020 LIREMVEKTGGSL
+1020 IREVIDNNGGYKPKL
-1033 KGIRN
+1033 KGVRE
-1038 AYRTKGFTASDLQK
+1038 AYRDKGFTAK
-1052 ALGGQDVSQFER
+1052 ALQEALGDKSLADFER
-1064 EVKQALLASPEVSK
+1064 E
-1078 SDELSSNDK
+1078 
-1087 ANRWQKPYSTQ
+1087 QKERYT
-1098 VKYDSVGRVVITDS
+1098 
-1112 NYDFFQLTIA
+1112 
-1122 KDDGYA
+1122 
-1128 IAYLEVFDNPDSIA
+1128 
-1142 GSGAVTRAYLEGL
+1142 
-1155 RDAKSRDIGWRSDT
+1155 
-1169 IMSDSTE
+1169 
-1176 KMYERLIRMGVPFR
+1176 ERL
-1190 FDGWKY
+1190 
-1196 VIDAPELTKV
+1196 
-1206 GIGNIIKSMG
+1206 S
-1216 DYPNQKPTQNVKNKT
+1216 
-1231 SIENIQNELREEI
+1231 
-1244 DNNRQLGADNA
+1244 
-1255 PVFNNRYLQ
+1255 
-1264 KMWGW
+1264 
-1269 EKNNRSFLSMQRV
+1269 
-1282 AQDRYLLENS
+1282 
-1292 ITEMMMG
+1292 
-1299 LPADSEITL
+1299 
-1308 SGDELNLIQR
+1308 
-1318 SISDALSSIRY
+1318 ALSEPSIHFGQE
-1329 VNDDYVRAFERLK
+1329 VPLQSK
-1342 SELENLSITVQT
+1342 
-1354 DQKYGGLFD
+1354 
-1363 KAKMKIKIGDIGN
+1363 GDIDHGN
-1376 IEAERVSI
+1376 E
-1384 SSFSSTTF
+1384 T
-1392 SYNGGASNIGLSSSF
+1392 SN
-1407 RAVINDLV
+1407 
-1415 ASHRSGAEKSATNGR
+1415 
-1430 KPLNSEVDF
+1430 
-1439 KRFERVETAEGDLL
+1439 TARLD
-1453 EILGQITHGT
+1453 
-1463 SDDALVTVGVNPD
+1463 
-1476 TLGSSKRRVSV
+1476 
-1487 GELRTLRQN
+1487 
-1496 NSNPTQSDLQLNQA
+1496 
-1510 IKGDSTNDNRGTTES
+1510 
-1525 QSNERSA
+1525 ERSSP
-1532 RQSEVQENEQ
+1532 QSEVQENEQ

-1561 RANEPESALLDSG
+1561 RANESRRTLPDST

-1612 MKDLTQSG
+1612 MKDLSQSG

-1722 EMRDQS
+1722 DMRYQS

-1749 ADVQV
+1749 AVVQV
-1754 KGFQETPFKHG
+1754 KGFQETPFKNG

-1790 GMAIHNY
+1790 GMAIYNY

-1896 PQYILGEVAQGTMYR
+1896 PQYILGEVAQGKMYR
-1911 GDENESTVN
+1911 GDESESTVN

-2044 SKLKESAVKA
+2044 SKLKDSAVKA

-2065 NQALSALDD
+2065 NQALNALDD

-2147 NLLDGDT
+2147 SLLDGDT

-2160 DNVSDSGEVTKSDLF
+2160 DNVSDSCEVTKSDLF

-2205 VDIEYVSGLLGLGH
+2205 VDIEYVSGLLGLGY

-2281 TPEQVKPSIRAT
+2281 TPELVKPSIRAT

-2330 TLSALGSQFKHDRAT
+2330 SLSALGSQFKHDRAT

-2774 KNKATGENK
+2774 KNKVTGENK

-3217 TELYRDAQADYLAAD
+3217 TTLYRDAQADYLAAD

-3278 KAIIQPAI
+3278 KSIIQPAI
-3286 AAIEQSRRW
+3286 AAVEQSRRW

-3308 MDVDYFTHEGTKT
+3308 MDVDYFTHEGSKT

-3349 QSPKLMNALHLNAIA
+3349 QSPKLMSALHLNAIT

-3375 RKLQSLQSTLKDSR
+3375 RKLQSLQSALKDSR

-3397 ALKQELDEAKSRNLW
+3397 ALKQEVEEAKSRNLW

-3473 PYPGWQ
+3473 PYPSWQ

-3545 EIGSPVDEPS
+3545 EIGSPVNEPS
-3555 GDSSTIMFSR
+3555 G
-3565 STVAGGVKG
+3565 G
-3574 DAVSETRINR
+3574 
-3584 GLVELWAANVMR
+3584 
-3596 DNPVISAAGK
+3596 SAASDG
-3606 IVRVVSSESELPDAV
+3606 VV
-3621 KQEIDKDKSHNT
+3621 
-3633 IKGVLYGK
+3633 
-3641 QVYIVADKHND
+3641 
-3652 QGSIEQ
+3652 
-3658 VLLHE
+3658 
-3663 LAGHYGLRKLFGDN
+3663 
-3677 IKAELADIRTRLGGK
+3677 
-3692 SGVLKLAKKFNVNLA
+3692 
-3707 HYATD
+3707 
-3712 YDSRMKS
+3712 
-3719 GELTPEQVDDLLFDE
+3719 
-3734 LLAHVSEMPRMAKPL
+3734 
-3749 ERMWQKIRQYLHK
+3749 
-3762 LGFTAT
+3762 
-3768 AGYTSAD
+3768 
-3775 LLDLIQ
+3775 
-3781 AIRNNLIENP
+3781 
-3791 DPDGTGPSPKRKS
+3791 
-3804 KPNESREDAA
+3804 
-3814 EILFSRTA
+3814 LFSRTSTNA
-3822 KAQGMSADE
+3822 GRTGVKTGKIAGGITVKRSTIDAVTRTALGKLGLKDFTLRFETVDTEADLPDYVKTAIAKNDAQGEVYGLYDTKEHKVWLVAEKHNYASEVEETIFHEVAGHVGLARLLKEGKAQPDINTLALRLGGIKGIQRFAEQNGVDLTPYLNSAQTLTKADAEEVLVHELVAHLAEQQKFATPIQRLLAKVRGMLRSLFGFIYSPEFNNNELLTLVFKAKEQLKTPPPKDKVTRPENDALFFSRSRAQDAPADTASASNQMSADE

-3845 QALYGAPVIGQSLDA
+3845 QALYGVPVIGQSLDA

-3874 GEVST
+3874 GEVSA
-3879 VIDKPLGKMID
+3879 VINKPLGKMID

-3918 DWAKANPKEADELF
+3918 DWAKANQKEANELF

-3953 EDLKESI
+3953 EELKESI

-4072 PLSRHGDYWID
+4072 PLSRHGDYWVD

-4132 PFVADVLQLVEKANM
+4132 PFVADVLQLVEQANM

-4318 RPKGQGVL
+4318 RPKGHGVL

-4447 YSQNMT
+4447 YSQNMA
-4453 YYLWANLAKAL
+4453 YYLWANMIKAL
-4464 KGETPEVKSMARK
+4464 KGETPEVKAMART

-4543 ALPSISGRISLND
+4543 TLPSISGRISLND

-4648 GQASGFA
+4648 GQASGFS
-4655 IGRANLQY
+4655 IGRSNLQY

-4692 LKDGEAMKSVMVKIR
+4692 LKDGEAMKAMMVKIR

-4714 GKRNPITTEGLQQS
+4714 GKRNPITTEILRQS
-4728 IKTRQ
+4728 LKVRARKRSIT
-4733 RNLSKM
+4733 
-4739 QNGIQVNPKLERLV
+4739 QNGVPVNPKMNSLV
-4753 AEYDFF
+4753 VQYDYF

>member
-1 MQDKKLLGD
+1 
-10 ELSPKSTI
+10 
-18 NASTDMSQSAFLPKG
+18 
-33 FQFEAPKAPQRNY
+33 
-46 DVTLGDTA
+46 
-54 KAVGS
+54 
-59 GALRSLA
+59 
-66 GLGELSEN
+66 
-74 FLGVGESFRDLMS
+74 
-87 SGSDY
+87 
-92 LQESM
+92 
-97 TQDGRDA
+97 
-104 LNSRLFEENENGNP
+104 
-118 TFAEGAAD
+118 
-126 IDVWAMKIADGLGSL
+126 
-141 AANFAGGGFA
+141 
-151 GAGAKVA
+151 
-158 LRSTITKSMLKKGM
+158 
-172 TEKAAQAV
+172 
-180 ADKAISRMAAT
+180 
-191 GAGATGVGTSLGGA
+191 
-205 SMDARDAV
+205 
-213 MQMDSSWLADNSE
+213 
-226 YFQQSLL
+226 
-233 RLADDPQYQGMS
+233 
-245 ATELFDLAKE
+245 
-255 ETASYA
+255 
-261 SLQMSTDPTA
+261 
-271 VAASVAGAMGDK
+271 
-283 YLFGALL
+283 
-290 GKMGKKG
+290 
-297 MVAGAAKG
+297 
-305 AITEGGTEFI
+305 
-315 EGYGQTYARNQVTN
+315 
-329 EVTGQEIDPTT
+329 
-340 GALVDGLEGA
+340 
-350 VIGGALGGPIG
+350 
-361 AVGGYRAKGQPTENT
+361 
-376 PAQTNPQNVSD
+376 
-387 TQEQEIAEQAADE
+387 
-400 AQAMPNNGD
+400 
-409 APAQTAAMNADE
+409 
-421 PVLNPQG
+421 
-428 QYDELL
+428 
-434 HGAQQRQADNGRDA
+434 
-448 AIRSRFAQSRQALT
+448 
-462 ERGVLP
+462 
-468 ERNAYQETIEMAR
+468 
-481 AVDPTR
+481 
-487 AAEIEQFL
+487 
-495 KSEEADQNPELTA
+495 
-508 QLEREY
+508 
-514 ESLAQKGRDLDIDPT
+514 
-529 LTQIEHRQN
+529 
-538 QNRLD
+538 
-543 MAKREKP
+543 
-550 HQRIE
+550 
-555 RKQNEYQ
+555 
-562 LDDTVSSRKAAI
+562 
-574 RAEMEPQL
+574 MEPQL

-612 ATGDQ
+612 ATGAQ

-627 RFDRDTALAAI
+627 RFDRDTAQAAI

-690 ANQKG
+690 ANQEG
-695 QAQASERQADL
+695 QAQASEHQIDL

-740 AGIAGK
+740 AGIEGK

-754 RKRLSRAKGFDTDAV
+754 RKHLSRAKGFDTDAV

-784 EAARRRA
+784 KAACRRA

-799 NIERRKNAEALF
+799 NIERRKNVEALF

-869 NLANKFVGKTAA
+869 NLANQFVGKTAA
-881 MMNAAALKREA
+881 MMNAAALKKEASTQSVGSLDEPNIIRQAKAVIREVIDNNGGAKPKLKGVREA
-892 NAPSTQVQ
+892 
-900 DENASTDKLSDEDE
+900 
-914 GYVGKLRQTFRTS
+914 
-927 TTGANAI
+927 
-934 NRGVFPN
+934 
-941 QKPYESL
+941 
-948 DDFITSVSASIFH
+948 
-961 GAHGREWRKHND
+961 
-973 KVTPREL
+973 
-980 ELGKV
+980 
-985 GYARYLEEGGKPFEE
+985 
-1000 ANADAVDTNTEP
+1000 
-1012 DIVQQAKE
+1012 
-1020 LIREMVEKTGGSL
+1020 
-1033 KGIRN
+1033 
-1038 AYRTKGFTASDLQK
+1038 YRDKGFTAK
-1052 ALGGQDVSQFER
+1052 ALQEALGEKSLADFER
-1064 EVKQALLASPEVSK
+1064 E
-1078 SDELSSNDK
+1078 
-1087 ANRWQKPYSTQ
+1087 QKESYT
-1098 VKYDSVGRVVITDS
+1098 
-1112 NYDFFQLTIA
+1112 
-1122 KDDGYA
+1122 
-1128 IAYLEVFDNPDSIA
+1128 
-1142 GSGAVTRAYLEGL
+1142 
-1155 RDAKSRDIGWRSDT
+1155 
-1169 IMSDSTE
+1169 
-1176 KMYERLIRMGVPFR
+1176 ERLSALSEPSIHSGQEVPLQSKGDIDHGNETSNTAR
-1190 FDGWKY
+1190 FD
-1196 VIDAPELTKV
+1196 
-1206 GIGNIIKSMG
+1206 
-1216 DYPNQKPTQNVKNKT
+1216 
-1231 SIENIQNELREEI
+1231 
-1244 DNNRQLGADNA
+1244 
-1255 PVFNNRYLQ
+1255 
-1264 KMWGW
+1264 
-1269 EKNNRSFLSMQRV
+1269 
-1282 AQDRYLLENS
+1282 
-1292 ITEMMMG
+1292 
-1299 LPADSEITL
+1299 
-1308 SGDELNLIQR
+1308 
-1318 SISDALSSIRY
+1318 
-1329 VNDDYVRAFERLK
+1329 
-1342 SELENLSITVQT
+1342 
-1354 DQKYGGLFD
+1354 
-1363 KAKMKIKIGDIGN
+1363 
-1376 IEAERVSI
+1376 
-1384 SSFSSTTF
+1384 
-1392 SYNGGASNIGLSSSF
+1392 
-1407 RAVINDLV
+1407 
-1415 ASHRSGAEKSATNGR
+1415 
-1430 KPLNSEVDF
+1430 
-1439 KRFERVETAEGDLL
+1439 
-1453 EILGQITHGT
+1453 
-1463 SDDALVTVGVNPD
+1463 
-1476 TLGSSKRRVSV
+1476 
-1487 GELRTLRQN
+1487 
-1496 NSNPTQSDLQLNQA
+1496 
-1510 IKGDSTNDNRGTTES
+1510 
-1525 QSNERSA
+1525 ERSSP
-1532 RQSEVQENEQ
+1532 QSEVQENEQ

-1547 NRSSVSEE
+1547 NRPSVSEE

-1561 RANEPESALLDSG
+1561 RANESRRTLPDST

-1612 MKDLTQSG
+1612 MKDLIQSG

-1838 GAVRLPNT
+1838 GAV
-1846 AFKSNAGTEVTTD
+1846 
-1859 IVVFRKLK
+1859 
-1867 QGETAKNTVWTDVD
+1867 
-1881 GEVNGFRVNQWFAQN
+1881 NGFRVNQWFAQN
-1896 PQYILGEVAQGTMYR
+1896 PQYILGEVAQGKMYR
-1911 GDENESTVN
+1911 GDESESTVN

-1979 MRRGDDHPTN
+1979 MRRGDDHPTK

-2054 VLAYLTGQQSK
+2054 VLAYLNGQQSK
-2065 NQALSALDD
+2065 NQTLNALDD

-2123 YDEFAQAFATKGKNS
+2123 YDEFAKAFATKGKNS

-2160 DNVSDSGEVTKSDLF
+2160 DSVSDSGEVTKSDLF

-2309 KATVNVN
+2309 KAKVTVN

-2579 GQRGATVKQIEDSIS
+2579 GQRGATVKQIEESIS

-2613 IGFSFGDLG
+2613 IGFTFGDLG

-3000 GIPDDEIA
+3000 GIPEDEIA

-3062 PSDMEQREGRIVR
+3062 PSNMEQREGRIVR

-3126 GELDQ
+3126 GELDE

-3199 RLETLRK
+3199 RLETLRQ
-3206 ADITEFDAEAF
+3206 ADITEFDAQAF

-3278 KAIIQPAI
+3278 KSIIQPAI

-3449 DPNSIR
+3449 EPNSIR

-3479 YDSVMPALDANGDY
+3479 YDSVMPALDANEDY

-3555 GDSSTIMFSR
+3555 
-3565 STVAGGVKG
+3565 
-3574 DAVSETRINR
+3574 
-3584 GLVELWAANVMR
+3584 R
-3596 DNPVISAAGK
+3596 DSAASDG
-3606 IVRVVSSESELPDAV
+3606 VV
-3621 KQEIDKDKSHNT
+3621 
-3633 IKGVLYGK
+3633 
-3641 QVYIVADKHND
+3641 
-3652 QGSIEQ
+3652 
-3658 VLLHE
+3658 
-3663 LAGHYGLRKLFGDN
+3663 
-3677 IKAELADIRTRLGGK
+3677 
-3692 SGVLKLAKKFNVNLA
+3692 
-3707 HYATD
+3707 
-3712 YDSRMKS
+3712 
-3719 GELTPEQVDDLLFDE
+3719 
-3734 LLAHVSEMPRMAKPL
+3734 
-3749 ERMWQKIRQYLHK
+3749 
-3762 LGFTAT
+3762 
-3768 AGYTSAD
+3768 
-3775 LLDLIQ
+3775 
-3781 AIRNNLIENP
+3781 
-3791 DPDGTGPSPKRKS
+3791 
-3804 KPNESREDAA
+3804 
-3814 EILFSRTA
+3814 LFSRTSTNA
-3822 KAQGMSADE
+3822 GRTGVKTGKIAGGITVKRSTIDAVTRTALGKLGLKNFTLRFETVDTEADLPDYVKTAIAKNDSQGEVYGLYDTKEHKVWLVAEKHNYASEVEETIFHEVAGHVGLARLLKEGKAQPDMNTLALRLGGIKGIQRLAEKNGVDLAPYLNSAQTLTKADAEEILVQELVAHLAEQQKFATPIQRLLAKVRAMLRSLFGFIYSPEFNNNELLTLVFKAKEQLKAPPPKDKVTRPENNALFFSRSRSQGVPAYTASTSNQMSADE

-3911 KIAEDLS
+3911 KMAEDLS

-3953 EDLKESI
+3953 EELKESI

-4132 PFVADVLQLVEKANM
+4132 PFVADVLQLVEQANM

-4318 RPKGQGVL
+4318 RPKGQGIL

-4387 NREVT
+4387 NREVA

-4504 DAAQEIVGDDD
+4504 EAAQEIVGDDD

-4567 ASTAYVEYMKQALG
+4567 ASSAYVEYMKQALG
-4581 PVLGGIGVSWAQGL
+4581 PVIGGIGVSWAQGL
-4595 SDISNDQFARGIER
+4595 ADISNDQFARGIEL

-4655 IGRANLQY
+4655 IGRANFQY

-4728 IKTRQ
+4728 IKMRL
-4733 RNLSKM
+4733 RNISKT
-4739 QNGIQVNPKLERLV
+4739 QNGIRLNPKLERLL

>member
-74 FLGVGESFRDLMS
+74 FLGVGEGFRDLMS

-104 LNSRLFEENENGNP
+104 LNSRIFEENENGNP

-297 MVAGAAKG
+297 VVAGAAKG

-315 EGYGQTYARNQVTN
+315 EGYGQTYARNQVIN

-350 VIGGALGGPIG
+350 VIGGALGGPLG

-387 TQEQEIAEQAADE
+387 TQEQEIAEQAAED
-400 AQAMPNNGD
+400 AQVMPNNGD

-434 HGAQQRQADNGRDA
+434 QGAQQRQADNGRDA

-603 RYPQPEKEK
+603 RYPQPDKAK
-612 ATGDQ
+612 ATADQ
-617 DDGLAQFKSA
+617 GNGLEQFKSA
-627 RFDRDTALAAI
+627 RFDRDKAHAAI

-646 NVAQLAA
+646 NAAQLAA

-721 ERPNS
+721 DRPNS
-726 MKMREQGKKPIRDF
+726 MKMREQGKTPIRDF

-825 NEITQT
+825 NEITQS

-855 SLPVIKK
+855 TLPVIKK

-869 NLANKFVGKTAA
+869 NLANQFVGKTAA
-881 MMNAAALKREA
+881 MMNAVALKKEASTQSVGSLDEPNIIRQAKAVIREVIDNNGGAKPKLKGVREA
-892 NAPSTQVQ
+892 
-900 DENASTDKLSDEDE
+900 
-914 GYVGKLRQTFRTS
+914 
-927 TTGANAI
+927 
-934 NRGVFPN
+934 
-941 QKPYESL
+941 
-948 DDFITSVSASIFH
+948 
-961 GAHGREWRKHND
+961 
-973 KVTPREL
+973 
-980 ELGKV
+980 
-985 GYARYLEEGGKPFEE
+985 
-1000 ANADAVDTNTEP
+1000 
-1012 DIVQQAKE
+1012 
-1020 LIREMVEKTGGSL
+1020 
-1033 KGIRN
+1033 
-1038 AYRTKGFTASDLQK
+1038 YRDKGFTAK
-1052 ALGGQDVSQFER
+1052 ALQEALGDKSLADFER
-1064 EVKQALLASPEVSK
+1064 E
-1078 SDELSSNDK
+1078 
-1087 ANRWQKPYSTQ
+1087 QKESYT
-1098 VKYDSVGRVVITDS
+1098 
-1112 NYDFFQLTIA
+1112 
-1122 KDDGYA
+1122 
-1128 IAYLEVFDNPDSIA
+1128 
-1142 GSGAVTRAYLEGL
+1142 
-1155 RDAKSRDIGWRSDT
+1155 
-1169 IMSDSTE
+1169 
-1176 KMYERLIRMGVPFR
+1176 ERLSALSEPSIHSGQEVPLQSKGDIDHGNETSNTAR
-1190 FDGWKY
+1190 FD
-1196 VIDAPELTKV
+1196 
-1206 GIGNIIKSMG
+1206 
-1216 DYPNQKPTQNVKNKT
+1216 
-1231 SIENIQNELREEI
+1231 
-1244 DNNRQLGADNA
+1244 
-1255 PVFNNRYLQ
+1255 
-1264 KMWGW
+1264 
-1269 EKNNRSFLSMQRV
+1269 
-1282 AQDRYLLENS
+1282 
-1292 ITEMMMG
+1292 
-1299 LPADSEITL
+1299 
-1308 SGDELNLIQR
+1308 
-1318 SISDALSSIRY
+1318 
-1329 VNDDYVRAFERLK
+1329 
-1342 SELENLSITVQT
+1342 
-1354 DQKYGGLFD
+1354 
-1363 KAKMKIKIGDIGN
+1363 
-1376 IEAERVSI
+1376 
-1384 SSFSSTTF
+1384 
-1392 SYNGGASNIGLSSSF
+1392 
-1407 RAVINDLV
+1407 
-1415 ASHRSGAEKSATNGR
+1415 
-1430 KPLNSEVDF
+1430 
-1439 KRFERVETAEGDLL
+1439 
-1453 EILGQITHGT
+1453 
-1463 SDDALVTVGVNPD
+1463 
-1476 TLGSSKRRVSV
+1476 
-1487 GELRTLRQN
+1487 
-1496 NSNPTQSDLQLNQA
+1496 
-1510 IKGDSTNDNRGTTES
+1510 
-1525 QSNERSA
+1525 ERSSP
-1532 RQSEVQENEQ
+1532 QSEVQENER

-1589 EVDNLANGTATQRI
+1589 EVDSLANGTATQRI

-1612 MKDLTQSG
+1612 MKDLSQSG

-1722 EMRDQS
+1722 DMRDQS

-1754 KGFQETPFKHG
+1754 KGFQETPFKNG

-1867 QGETAKNTVWTDVD
+1867 QGETPKNTVWTDVD

-1896 PQYILGEVAQGTMYR
+1896 PQYILGEVAQGKMYR
-1911 GDENESTVN
+1911 GDESESTVN

-2065 NQALSALDD
+2065 NQALNALDD

-2098 ALALLRAEKT
+2098 ALALLRAEKN

-2123 YDEFAQAFATKGKNS
+2123 YDEFAKAFATKGKNS

-2147 NLLDGDT
+2147 SLLDGDS

-2160 DNVSDSGEVTKSDLF
+2160 DSVSDSGEVTKSDLF

-2181 PYKRPESASN
+2181 PYKRPESANN

-2205 VDIEYVSGLLGLGH
+2205 VDIEYVSGLLGLGN

-2255 AKYQAAK
+2255 AKYQAEK

-2273 EAVLPEDK
+2273 EAVIPEDK

-2309 KATVNVN
+2309 KAKVNVN

-2330 TLSALGSQFKHDRAT
+2330 TLSALGSQFKHARAT

-2613 IGFSFGDLG
+2613 IGFTFGDLG

-2829 ERIAYAKIDNPLWVL
+2829 ERTAYAKIDNPLWVL

-2946 ELVDKVNAQAET
+2946 ELVDKMNAQAET

-3199 RLETLRK
+3199 RLETLRQ

-3286 AAIEQSRRW
+3286 AAVEQSRRW

-3555 GDSSTIMFSR
+3555 
-3565 STVAGGVKG
+3565 
-3574 DAVSETRINR
+3574 
-3584 GLVELWAANVMR
+3584 R
-3596 DNPVISAAGK
+3596 DSAASDG
-3606 IVRVVSSESELPDAV
+3606 VV
-3621 KQEIDKDKSHNT
+3621 
-3633 IKGVLYGK
+3633 
-3641 QVYIVADKHND
+3641 
-3652 QGSIEQ
+3652 
-3658 VLLHE
+3658 
-3663 LAGHYGLRKLFGDN
+3663 
-3677 IKAELADIRTRLGGK
+3677 
-3692 SGVLKLAKKFNVNLA
+3692 
-3707 HYATD
+3707 
-3712 YDSRMKS
+3712 
-3719 GELTPEQVDDLLFDE
+3719 
-3734 LLAHVSEMPRMAKPL
+3734 
-3749 ERMWQKIRQYLHK
+3749 
-3762 LGFTAT
+3762 
-3768 AGYTSAD
+3768 
-3775 LLDLIQ
+3775 
-3781 AIRNNLIENP
+3781 
-3791 DPDGTGPSPKRKS
+3791 
-3804 KPNESREDAA
+3804 
-3814 EILFSRTA
+3814 LFSRTSTNA
-3822 KAQGMSADE
+3822 GRTGVKTGKIAGGITVKRSTIDAVTRTALGKLGLKDFTLRFETVDTEADLPDYVKTAIAKNDAQGEVFGLYDTKEHKVWLVAEKHNYASEVEETIFHEVAGHVGLARLLKEGKAQPDMNTLALRLGGIKGIQRLAEQNGVDLAPYLNSAQTLTKADAEEILVQELVAHLAEQQKFATPIQRLLAKVRAMLRSLFGFIYSPEFNNNELLTLVFKAKEQLKAPPPKDKVTRPENNTLFFSRSRSQGVPADTASRSNQMSADE

-3911 KIAEDLS
+3911 KMAEDLS

-3953 EDLKESI
+3953 EELKESI

-4013 AEQKRRY
+4013 AEQKSRY

-4132 PFVADVLQLVEKANM
+4132 PFVADVLQLVEQANM

-4168 ARSMRRNF
+4168 ARSMRLNF

-4318 RPKGQGVL
+4318 RPKGQGIL

-4504 DAAQEIVGDDD
+4504 EAAQEIVGDDD

-4581 PVLGGIGVSWAQGL
+4581 PVIGGIGVSWAQGL

-4692 LKDGEAMKSVMVKIR
+4692 LKDGEAMKAMMVKIR

-4714 GKRNPITTEGLQQS
+4714 GKRNPITTEILRQS
-4728 IKTRQ
+4728 LKVRARKRSIT
-4733 RNLSKM
+4733 
-4739 QNGIQVNPKLERLV
+4739 QNGVQVNPKMNSL
-4753 AEYDFF
+4753 AMQYDYF

>member
-10 ELSPKSTI
+10 ELSLKSTI

-74 FLGVGESFRDLMS
+74 FLGVGEGFRDLMS

-104 LNSRLFEENENGNP
+104 LNSRIFEENENGNP

-297 MVAGAAKG
+297 VVAGAAKG
-305 AITEGGTEFI
+305 ALAEGGTEFI

-350 VIGGALGGPIG
+350 VIGAALGSPIG

-387 TQEQEIAEQAADE
+387 TQEQEIAEKEIAEQAAED
-400 AQAMPNNGD
+400 AQAMPHNGD

-434 HGAQQRQADNGRDA
+434 QGAQQRQADNGRDA
-448 AIRSRFAQSRQALT
+448 ALRTRFAQSRQALT

-481 AVDPTR
+481 AVDPIR

-508 QLEREY
+508 QLERDY

-574 RAEMEPQL
+574 RAEMDPQL

-646 NVAQLAA
+646 NAAQLAA

-681 TTRAFMRDL
+681 TTRAFMHDL

-825 NEITQT
+825 NEVTQT

-881 MMNAAALKREA
+881 MMNAAALKKEA
-892 NAPSTQVQ
+892 STQ
-900 DENASTDKLSDEDE
+900 S
-914 GYVGKLRQTFRTS
+914 VG
-927 TTGANAI
+927 
-934 NRGVFPN
+934 
-941 QKPYESL
+941 SL
-948 DDFITSVSASIFH
+948 D
-961 GAHGREWRKHND
+961 
-973 KVTPREL
+973 
-980 ELGKV
+980 
-985 GYARYLEEGGKPFEE
+985 
-1000 ANADAVDTNTEP
+1000 EP
-1012 DIVQQAKE
+1012 DIIRQAKAV
-1020 LIREMVEKTGGSL
+1020 IREVIDNNGGAKPKL
-1033 KGIRN
+1033 KGVRE
-1038 AYRTKGFTASDLQK
+1038 AYRDKGFTAK
-1052 ALGGQDVSQFER
+1052 ALQEALGDKSLADFER
-1064 EVKQALLASPEVSK
+1064 E
-1078 SDELSSNDK
+1078 
-1087 ANRWQKPYSTQ
+1087 QKESYT
-1098 VKYDSVGRVVITDS
+1098 
-1112 NYDFFQLTIA
+1112 
-1122 KDDGYA
+1122 
-1128 IAYLEVFDNPDSIA
+1128 
-1142 GSGAVTRAYLEGL
+1142 
-1155 RDAKSRDIGWRSDT
+1155 
-1169 IMSDSTE
+1169 
-1176 KMYERLIRMGVPFR
+1176 ERL
-1190 FDGWKY
+1190 
-1196 VIDAPELTKV
+1196 
-1206 GIGNIIKSMG
+1206 S
-1216 DYPNQKPTQNVKNKT
+1216 
-1231 SIENIQNELREEI
+1231 
-1244 DNNRQLGADNA
+1244 
-1255 PVFNNRYLQ
+1255 
-1264 KMWGW
+1264 
-1269 EKNNRSFLSMQRV
+1269 
-1282 AQDRYLLENS
+1282 
-1292 ITEMMMG
+1292 
-1299 LPADSEITL
+1299 
-1308 SGDELNLIQR
+1308 
-1318 SISDALSSIRY
+1318 ALSEPSIH
-1329 VNDDYVRAFERLK
+1329 
-1342 SELENLSITVQT
+1342 S
-1354 DQKYGGLFD
+1354 DQEVPLQSK
-1363 KAKMKIKIGDIGN
+1363 GDIDHGN
-1376 IEAERVSI
+1376 E
-1384 SSFSSTTF
+1384 T
-1392 SYNGGASNIGLSSSF
+1392 SN
-1407 RAVINDLV
+1407 
-1415 ASHRSGAEKSATNGR
+1415 
-1430 KPLNSEVDF
+1430 
-1439 KRFERVETAEGDLL
+1439 TARLD
-1453 EILGQITHGT
+1453 
-1463 SDDALVTVGVNPD
+1463 
-1476 TLGSSKRRVSV
+1476 
-1487 GELRTLRQN
+1487 
-1496 NSNPTQSDLQLNQA
+1496 
-1510 IKGDSTNDNRGTTES
+1510 
-1525 QSNERSA
+1525 ERSSP
-1532 RQSEVQENEQ
+1532 QSEVQENEQ

-1561 RANEPESALLDSG
+1561 RANESRRTLPDST

-1612 MKDLTQSG
+1612 MKDLSQSG

-1644 DNTNTSKSQQAAHQ
+1644 DNTNTSKSQQVAHQ

-1722 EMRDQS
+1722 DMRDQS

-1896 PQYILGEVAQGTMYR
+1896 PQYILGEVAQGKMYR
-1911 GDENESTVN
+1911 GDESESTVN
-1920 PVSQHANL
+1920 PVPQHANL

-1995 VTPDSIWSDDGWLM
+1995 VTPDSIWSDDGLLM

-2065 NQALSALDD
+2065 NQALNALDD
-2074 AIDNTRLGPNKF
+2074 AIDNTRLGSNKF

-2123 YDEFAQAFATKGKNS
+2123 YDEFAHAFATKGKNS

-2160 DNVSDSGEVTKSDLF
+2160 DSVSDSGEVTKSDLF

-2205 VDIEYVSGLLGLGH
+2205 VDIEYVSGLLGLGN

-2330 TLSALGSQFKHDRAT
+2330 SLSALGSQFKHDRAT

-3171 SYTAQASSIGAAK
+3171 SYTAQASSLGAAK

-3199 RLETLRK
+3199 RLETLRQT
-3206 ADITEFDAEAF
+3206 DITEFDAEAF
-3217 TELYRDAQADYLAAD
+3217 TTLYRDAQADYLAAD

-3249 RKERGL
+3249 RKKRGL

-3278 KAIIQPAI
+3278 KSIIQPAI
-3286 AAIEQSRRW
+3286 AAVEQSRRW

-3308 MDVDYFTHEGTKT
+3308 MDADYFTHEGTKT

-3375 RKLQSLQSTLKDSR
+3375 RKLQSLQSALKDSR

-3449 DPNSIR
+3449 EPNSIR
-3455 PETVEHNGQ
+3455 PETVEHNDQ

-3555 GDSSTIMFSR
+3555 GDSAASD
-3565 STVAGGVKG
+3565 GV
-3574 DAVSETRINR
+3574 V
-3584 GLVELWAANVMR
+3584 
-3596 DNPVISAAGK
+3596 
-3606 IVRVVSSESELPDAV
+3606 
-3621 KQEIDKDKSHNT
+3621 
-3633 IKGVLYGK
+3633 
-3641 QVYIVADKHND
+3641 
-3652 QGSIEQ
+3652 
-3658 VLLHE
+3658 
-3663 LAGHYGLRKLFGDN
+3663 
-3677 IKAELADIRTRLGGK
+3677 
-3692 SGVLKLAKKFNVNLA
+3692 
-3707 HYATD
+3707 
-3712 YDSRMKS
+3712 
-3719 GELTPEQVDDLLFDE
+3719 
-3734 LLAHVSEMPRMAKPL
+3734 
-3749 ERMWQKIRQYLHK
+3749 
-3762 LGFTAT
+3762 
-3768 AGYTSAD
+3768 
-3775 LLDLIQ
+3775 
-3781 AIRNNLIENP
+3781 
-3791 DPDGTGPSPKRKS
+3791 
-3804 KPNESREDAA
+3804 
-3814 EILFSRTA
+3814 LFSRTSTNA
-3822 KAQGMSADE
+3822 GRTGVKTGKIAGGITVKRSTIDAVTRTALGKLGLKDFTLRFETVDTEADLPDYVKTAIAKNDAQGEVYGLYDTKEHKVWLVAEKHNYASEVEETIFHEVAGHVGLARLLKEGKAQPDMNTLALRLGGIKGIQRLAEQNGVDLAPYLNSTQTLTKVDAEEILVQELVAHLAEQQKFATPIQRLLAKVRAMLRSLFGFIYSPEFNNNELHTLVFKAKEQLKAPPPKDKVTRPENNTLFFSRSRSQGVPADTASRSNQMSADE

-3911 KIAEDLS
+3911 KMAEDLS

-3953 EDLKESI
+3953 EELKESI

-3985 QEERELLKQEPNRRK
+3985 QEERELLEQEPNRRK

-4132 PFVADVLQLVEKANM
+4132 PFVADVLQLVDKANM

-4168 ARSMRRNF
+4168 ARSMRRSF

-4318 RPKGQGVL
+4318 RPKGQGIL

-4392 YIAAYRLAMK
+4392 YIVAYRLAMK

-4491 AGALPLWAITTAI
+4491 TGALPLWAITTAI
-4504 DAAQEIVGDDD
+4504 EAAQEIVGDDD

-4595 SDISNDQFARGIER
+4595 ADISNDQFARGIER

-4692 LKDGEAMKSVMVKIR
+4692 LKDGEAMKAMMVKIR

-4728 IKTRQ
+4728 IKMRL
-4733 RNLSKM
+4733 RNISKT
-4739 QNGIQVNPKLERLV
+4739 QNGIRLNPKLERLV

>member
-18 NASTDMSQSAFLPKG
+18 NATTDMSQSAFLPKG
-33 FQFEAPKAPQRNY
+33 FQFEVPKAPQRNY

-66 GLGELSEN
+66 GLGELSDN
-74 FLGVGESFRDLMS
+74 FLGVGEGFRDLMS

-104 LNSRLFEENENGNP
+104 LNSRIFEENENGNP

-180 ADKAISRMAAT
+180 ADKVISRMAAT

-297 MVAGAAKG
+297 VVAGAAKG
-305 AITEGGTEFI
+305 ALTEGGTEFI
-315 EGYGQTYARNQVTN
+315 EGYGQTYARNQITN
-329 EVTGQEIDPTT
+329 EVTGQEIDPTI

-350 VIGGALGGPIG
+350 VIGGALGGPLG

-376 PAQTNPQNVSD
+376 PTQTNPQNVSD
-387 TQEQEIAEQAADE
+387 TQEQEIAEQAAED

-409 APAQTAAMNADE
+409 VPAQTAAMNAPE

-434 HGAQQRQADNGRDA
+434 QGAQQRQTNNSRDA

-468 ERNAYQETIEMAR
+468 ERNAYQETIDMAR

-495 KSEEADQNPELTA
+495 KSEEADQNPELTE
-508 QLEREY
+508 QLELEY

-646 NVAQLAA
+646 NAAQLAA

-784 EAARRRA
+784 DAARRRA

-811 KEFVSDTEARTFAE
+811 KEFVSDTEARAFAE

-838 VDASPQGS
+838 VDAAPQGS

-869 NLANKFVGKTAA
+869 NLANQFVGKTAA
-881 MMNAAALKREA
+881 MMNAAALKKEA
-892 NAPSTQVQ
+892 STQ
-900 DENASTDKLSDEDE
+900 S
-914 GYVGKLRQTFRTS
+914 VG
-927 TTGANAI
+927 
-934 NRGVFPN
+934 
-941 QKPYESL
+941 SL
-948 DDFITSVSASIFH
+948 D
-961 GAHGREWRKHND
+961 
-973 KVTPREL
+973 
-980 ELGKV
+980 
-985 GYARYLEEGGKPFEE
+985 
-1000 ANADAVDTNTEP
+1000 EP
-1012 DIVQQAKE
+1012 DIIRQAKAV
-1020 LIREMVEKTGGSL
+1020 IREVIDNNGGAKPKL
-1033 KGIRN
+1033 KGVRE
-1038 AYRTKGFTASDLQK
+1038 AYRDKGFTAK
-1052 ALGGQDVSQFER
+1052 ALQEALGDKSLADFER
-1064 EVKQALLASPEVSK
+1064 EQKERYSDKSKISLRAKQLV
-1078 SDELSSNDK
+1078 
-1087 ANRWQKPYSTQ
+1087 Y
-1098 VKYDSVGRVVITDS
+1098 
-1112 NYDFFQLTIA
+1112 
-1122 KDDGYA
+1122 
-1128 IAYLEVFDNPDSIA
+1128 
-1142 GSGAVTRAYLEGL
+1142 
-1155 RDAKSRDIGWRSDT
+1155 
-1169 IMSDSTE
+1169 
-1176 KMYERLIRMGVPFR
+1176 
-1190 FDGWKY
+1190 
-1196 VIDAPELTKV
+1196 
-1206 GIGNIIKSMG
+1206 
-1216 DYPNQKPTQNVKNKT
+1216 
-1231 SIENIQNELREEI
+1231 
-1244 DNNRQLGADNA
+1244 
-1255 PVFNNRYLQ
+1255 
-1264 KMWGW
+1264 
-1269 EKNNRSFLSMQRV
+1269 
-1282 AQDRYLLENS
+1282 
-1292 ITEMMMG
+1292 
-1299 LPADSEITL
+1299 
-1308 SGDELNLIQR
+1308 
-1318 SISDALSSIRY
+1318 
-1329 VNDDYVRAFERLK
+1329 
-1342 SELENLSITVQT
+1342 SELELKKN
-1354 DQKYGGLFD
+1354 KNG
-1363 KAKMKIKIGDIGN
+1363 
-1376 IEAERVSI
+1376 EA
-1384 SSFSSTTF
+1384 
-1392 SYNGGASNIGLSSSF
+1392 YNGNETSNT
-1407 RAVINDLV
+1407 A
-1415 ASHRSGAEKSATNGR
+1415 RSY
-1430 KPLNSEVDF
+1430 
-1439 KRFERVETAEGDLL
+1439 ERP
-1453 EILGQITHGT
+1453 
-1463 SDDALVTVGVNPD
+1463 S
-1476 TLGSSKRRVSV
+1476 
-1487 GELRTLRQN
+1487 RQF
-1496 NSNPTQSDLQLNQA
+1496 
-1510 IKGDSTNDNRGTTES
+1510 
-1525 QSNERSA
+1525 
-1532 RQSEVQENEQ
+1532 EVQENDY
-1542 RGTDA
+1542 RRVDT
-1547 NRSSVSEE
+1547 NRQSTGEKSVRQTVPTYEVWSS
-1555 DASAGR
+1555 
-1561 RANEPESALLDSG
+1561 LLDSG

-1644 DNTNTSKSQQAAHQ
+1644 DNTNTSKAQQAAHQ

-1722 EMRDQS
+1722 DMRDQS

-1797 FIAKSSK
+1797 FIAKSAK

-1812 MMVVTNRFLDTL
+1812 VMVVTNRFLDTL

-1979 MRRGDDHPTN
+1979 MRRGDDHPTK

-2022 RLQQFADNEFLNKGK
+2022 RLQQFTDNEFLNKGK

-2065 NQALSALDD
+2065 NQALNALDD

-2309 KATVNVN
+2309 KAKVTVN
-2316 RHIGAISVLGEAGG
+2316 RHIGAISVMGEAGG
-2330 TLSALGSQFKHDRAT
+2330 SLSALGSQFKHDRAT

-2363 TNGKERTKNEKATK
+2363 TNGKERTKNERATK

-2539 GHSHLRAMPNDI
+2539 GHSHLRAMPNDL

-3199 RLETLRK
+3199 RLETLRQ
-3206 ADITEFDAEAF
+3206 ADITEFDAQAF

-3308 MDVDYFTHEGTKT
+3308 MDVDYLTHEGTKT

-3397 ALKQELDEAKSRNLW
+3397 ALKQELDDAKSRNLW

-3437 RETLR
+3437 REKLR

-3555 GDSSTIMFSR
+3555 
-3565 STVAGGVKG
+3565 
-3574 DAVSETRINR
+3574 
-3584 GLVELWAANVMR
+3584 R
-3596 DNPVISAAGK
+3596 DSAASDG
-3606 IVRVVSSESELPDAV
+3606 VV
-3621 KQEIDKDKSHNT
+3621 
-3633 IKGVLYGK
+3633 
-3641 QVYIVADKHND
+3641 
-3652 QGSIEQ
+3652 
-3658 VLLHE
+3658 
-3663 LAGHYGLRKLFGDN
+3663 
-3677 IKAELADIRTRLGGK
+3677 
-3692 SGVLKLAKKFNVNLA
+3692 
-3707 HYATD
+3707 
-3712 YDSRMKS
+3712 
-3719 GELTPEQVDDLLFDE
+3719 
-3734 LLAHVSEMPRMAKPL
+3734 
-3749 ERMWQKIRQYLHK
+3749 
-3762 LGFTAT
+3762 
-3768 AGYTSAD
+3768 
-3775 LLDLIQ
+3775 
-3781 AIRNNLIENP
+3781 
-3791 DPDGTGPSPKRKS
+3791 
-3804 KPNESREDAA
+3804 
-3814 EILFSRTA
+3814 LFSRTSTNA
-3822 KAQGMSADE
+3822 GRTGVKTGKIAGGITVKRSTIDAVTRTALGKLGLKDFTLRFETVDTEADLPDYVKTAIAKNDAQGEVFGLYDTKEHKVWLVAEKHNYASEVEETIFHEVAGHVGLARLLKEGKAQPDMNTLALRLGGIKGIQRLAEKNGVDLAPYLNSAQTLTKADAEEILVQELVAHLAEQQKFATPIQRLLAKVRAMLRSLFGFIYSPEFNNNELLTLVFKAKEQLKAPSPKDKVTRPENNALFFSRSRSQGVPAYTASTSNQMSADE

-3879 VIDKPLGKMID
+3879 LIDKPLGKMID

-3911 KIAEDLS
+3911 KMAEDLS

-3953 EDLKESI
+3953 EELKESI

-4132 PFVADVLQLVEKANM
+4132 PFVADVLQLVEQANM

-4274 ALVNLTQNLQVALPI
+4274 ALVNLTQTLQVALPI

-4318 RPKGQGVL
+4318 RPKGQGIL

-4504 DAAQEIVGDDD
+4504 EAAQEIVGDDD

-4567 ASTAYVEYMKQALG
+4567 ASSAYVEYMKQALG
-4581 PVLGGIGVSWAQGL
+4581 PVIGGIGVSWAQGL
-4595 SDISNDQFARGIER
+4595 ADISNDQFARGIEL

-4714 GKRNPITTEGLQQS
+4714 GKRNPITTESLRQS
-4728 IKTRQ
+4728 LKVRARKRSIT
-4733 RNLSKM
+4733 
-4739 QNGIQVNPKLERLV
+4739 QNGVQVNPKMNSLV
-4753 AEYDFF
+4753 MQYDYF

>member
-10 ELSPKSTI
+10 ELSLKSTI

-46 DVTLGDTA
+46 DVTLGDTV

-74 FLGVGESFRDLMS
+74 FLGVGEGFRDLMS

-104 LNSRLFEENENGNP
+104 LNSRIFEENENGNP

-191 GAGATGVGTSLGGA
+191 GTGATGVGTSLGGA

-305 AITEGGTEFI
+305 ALAEGGTEFI
-315 EGYGQTYARNQVTN
+315 EGYGQTYARNQVIN

-361 AVGGYRAKGQPTENT
+361 AVGGYRAKGQLTENT
-376 PAQTNPQNVSD
+376 
-387 TQEQEIAEQAADE
+387 
-400 AQAMPNNGD
+400 
-409 APAQTAAMNADE
+409 PAQTAAMNADE

-434 HGAQQRQADNGRDA
+434 QGAQQRQADNGRDA

-468 ERNAYQETIEMAR
+468 ERNAYQETIDMAR

-603 RYPQPEKEK
+603 RYPQPEKAK

-617 DDGLAQFKSA
+617 DDGLARFKSA
-627 RFDRDTALAAI
+627 RFDRDTAQAAI

-646 NVAQLAA
+646 NAAQLAA

-671 FGVHPESGER
+671 FGVRPESGER

-695 QAQASERQADL
+695 QAQASVRQIDL
-706 DARRERLGQPVSSFV
+706 DARRERLGQSVSSFV
-721 ERPNS
+721 ERPNT
-726 MKMREQGKKPIRDF
+726 MKMRELGKKPIRDF

-754 RKRLSRAKGFDTDAV
+754 RKRLGRAKGFDTDAV

-881 MMNAAALKREA
+881 MMNAAALKKE
-892 NAPSTQVQ
+892 
-900 DENASTDKLSDEDE
+900 ASTES
-914 GYVGKLRQTFRTS
+914 VG
-927 TTGANAI
+927 
-934 NRGVFPN
+934 
-941 QKPYESL
+941 SL
-948 DDFITSVSASIFH
+948 D
-961 GAHGREWRKHND
+961 
-973 KVTPREL
+973 
-980 ELGKV
+980 
-985 GYARYLEEGGKPFEE
+985 
-1000 ANADAVDTNTEP
+1000 EP
-1012 DIVQQAKE
+1012 DIIQQAKAV
-1020 LIREMVEKTGGSL
+1020 IREVIDNNGGYKPKL
-1033 KGIRN
+1033 KGVRE
-1038 AYRTKGFTASDLQK
+1038 AYRDKGFTAK
-1052 ALGGQDVSQFER
+1052 ALQEALGDKSLADFER
-1064 EVKQALLASPEVSK
+1064 E
-1078 SDELSSNDK
+1078 
-1087 ANRWQKPYSTQ
+1087 QKERYT
-1098 VKYDSVGRVVITDS
+1098 
-1112 NYDFFQLTIA
+1112 
-1122 KDDGYA
+1122 
-1128 IAYLEVFDNPDSIA
+1128 
-1142 GSGAVTRAYLEGL
+1142 
-1155 RDAKSRDIGWRSDT
+1155 
-1169 IMSDSTE
+1169 
-1176 KMYERLIRMGVPFR
+1176 ERL
-1190 FDGWKY
+1190 
-1196 VIDAPELTKV
+1196 
-1206 GIGNIIKSMG
+1206 S
-1216 DYPNQKPTQNVKNKT
+1216 
-1231 SIENIQNELREEI
+1231 
-1244 DNNRQLGADNA
+1244 
-1255 PVFNNRYLQ
+1255 
-1264 KMWGW
+1264 
-1269 EKNNRSFLSMQRV
+1269 
-1282 AQDRYLLENS
+1282 
-1292 ITEMMMG
+1292 
-1299 LPADSEITL
+1299 
-1308 SGDELNLIQR
+1308 
-1318 SISDALSSIRY
+1318 ALSEPSIHSGQE
-1329 VNDDYVRAFERLK
+1329 VPLQSK
-1342 SELENLSITVQT
+1342 
-1354 DQKYGGLFD
+1354 
-1363 KAKMKIKIGDIGN
+1363 GDIDHGN
-1376 IEAERVSI
+1376 E
-1384 SSFSSTTF
+1384 T
-1392 SYNGGASNIGLSSSF
+1392 SN
-1407 RAVINDLV
+1407 
-1415 ASHRSGAEKSATNGR
+1415 
-1430 KPLNSEVDF
+1430 
-1439 KRFERVETAEGDLL
+1439 TARLD
-1453 EILGQITHGT
+1453 
-1463 SDDALVTVGVNPD
+1463 
-1476 TLGSSKRRVSV
+1476 
-1487 GELRTLRQN
+1487 
-1496 NSNPTQSDLQLNQA
+1496 
-1510 IKGDSTNDNRGTTES
+1510 
-1525 QSNERSA
+1525 ERSSP
-1532 RQSEVQENEQ
+1532 QSEVQENEQ

-1561 RANEPESALLDSG
+1561 RANESRRTLPDST

-1644 DNTNTSKSQQAAHQ
+1644 DNTNTSKAQQAAHQ

-1722 EMRDQS
+1722 DMRDQS

-1754 KGFQETPFKHG
+1754 KGFQETPFKNG

-1785 NPDIS
+1785 NPDIL

-1867 QGETAKNTVWTDVD
+1867 QGETANNTVWTDVD

-1896 PQYILGEVAQGTMYR
+1896 PQYILGEVAQGKMYR
-1911 GDENESTVN
+1911 GDESESTVN
-1920 PVSQHANL
+1920 PVPQHANL

-2065 NQALSALDD
+2065 NQALNALDD

-2160 DNVSDSGEVTKSDLF
+2160 DSVSDSGEVTKSDLF

-2191 VSDAVNYSMRERGK
+2191 VADAVNYSMRERGK

-2330 TLSALGSQFKHDRAT
+2330 SLSALGSQFKHDRAT

-2395 SDAQIAKQI
+2395 SDAQITKQI

-2572 KAEAKQS
+2572 KTEAKQS

-2823 QLKTKE
+2823 QLKNKE

-2958 GEIDADQYEKLEEQ
+2958 GEMDADQYEKLEEQ

-3206 ADITEFDAEAF
+3206 ADITEFDAQAF

-3308 MDVDYFTHEGTKT
+3308 MDVDYLTHEGTKT

-3504 GEAPVLSEVIPQ
+3504 GEAPVLSEVILQ
-3516 PTQTPKAEY
+3516 PTQTPKVEY

-3555 GDSSTIMFSR
+3555 GDSAASD
-3565 STVAGGVKG
+3565 GV
-3574 DAVSETRINR
+3574 V
-3584 GLVELWAANVMR
+3584 
-3596 DNPVISAAGK
+3596 
-3606 IVRVVSSESELPDAV
+3606 
-3621 KQEIDKDKSHNT
+3621 
-3633 IKGVLYGK
+3633 
-3641 QVYIVADKHND
+3641 
-3652 QGSIEQ
+3652 
-3658 VLLHE
+3658 
-3663 LAGHYGLRKLFGDN
+3663 
-3677 IKAELADIRTRLGGK
+3677 
-3692 SGVLKLAKKFNVNLA
+3692 
-3707 HYATD
+3707 
-3712 YDSRMKS
+3712 
-3719 GELTPEQVDDLLFDE
+3719 
-3734 LLAHVSEMPRMAKPL
+3734 
-3749 ERMWQKIRQYLHK
+3749 
-3762 LGFTAT
+3762 
-3768 AGYTSAD
+3768 
-3775 LLDLIQ
+3775 
-3781 AIRNNLIENP
+3781 
-3791 DPDGTGPSPKRKS
+3791 
-3804 KPNESREDAA
+3804 
-3814 EILFSRTA
+3814 LFSRTSTNA
-3822 KAQGMSADE
+3822 GRTGVKTGKIAGGITVKWSTIDAVTRTALGKLGLKDFTLRFETVDTEADLPDYVKTAIAKNDAQGEVYGLYDTKEHKVWLVAEKHNYASEVEETIFHEVAGHVGLARLLKEGKAQPDMNTLALRLGGIKGIQRLAEQNGVDLAPYLNSTQTLTKADAEEILVQELVAHLAEQQKFATPIQRLLAKVRAMLRSLFGFIYSPEFNNNELLTLVFKAKEQLKAPPPKDKVTRPENNTLFFSRSRSQGVPADTASRSNQMSADE

-3845 QALYGAPVIGQSLDA
+3845 QALYGATVIGQSLDA

-3911 KIAEDLS
+3911 KMAEDLS

-3953 EDLKESI
+3953 EELKESI

-4132 PFVADVLQLVEKANM
+4132 PFVADVLQLVEQANM

-4318 RPKGQGVL
+4318 RPKGQGIL

-4504 DAAQEIVGDDD
+4504 EAAQEIVGDDD

-4538 LIWHG
+4538 LIWYG

-4581 PVLGGIGVSWAQGL
+4581 PILGGIGVSWAQGL

-4635 DEIVSDLTAFELL
+4635 DEIVIDLTAFELL

-4671 YETFIVKRRQSL
+4671 YETFIVKHRQSL

-4714 GKRNPITTEGLQQS
+4714 GKRNPITTEILRQS
-4728 IKTRQ
+4728 LKVRARKRSIT
-4733 RNLSKM
+4733 
-4739 QNGIQVNPKLERLV
+4739 QNGVQVNPKMNSLV
-4753 AEYDFF
+4753 MQYDYF

>member
-18 NASTDMSQSAFLPKG
+18 NATTDMSQSAFLPKG

-297 MVAGAAKG
+297 VVAGAAKG

-350 VIGGALGGPIG
+350 VIGGALGGPLG

-387 TQEQEIAEQAADE
+387 TQEQEIAEQAAED
-400 AQAMPNNGD
+400 AQVMPNNGD
-409 APAQTAAMNADE
+409 APAQTAAMNAVD
-421 PVLNPQG
+421 PTLNPQG

-434 HGAQQRQADNGRDA
+434 QGAQQRQTDNSRDA

-468 ERNAYQETIEMAR
+468 ERNAYQETIDMAR

-582 LKEDRNKP
+582 LKEDRNNP
-590 ELLERMVELEYAR
+590 ELLERMVKLEYAR

-617 DDGLAQFKSA
+617 DDGLARFKSA
-627 RFDRDTALAAI
+627 RFDRDTAQAAI

-646 NVAQLAA
+646 NAAQLAA

-695 QAQASERQADL
+695 QTQASERQADL
-706 DARRERLGQPVSSFV
+706 DSRRERLGQPVSSFV
-721 ERPNS
+721 ERPNT
-726 MKMREQGKKPIRDF
+726 MKMRELSKKPIRDF

-754 RKRLSRAKGFDTDAV
+754 RKRLGRAKGFDTDAV

-881 MMNAAALKREA
+881 MMNAAALKKEA
-892 NAPSTQVQ
+892 STQ
-900 DENASTDKLSDEDE
+900 S
-914 GYVGKLRQTFRTS
+914 VG
-927 TTGANAI
+927 
-934 NRGVFPN
+934 
-941 QKPYESL
+941 SL
-948 DDFITSVSASIFH
+948 D
-961 GAHGREWRKHND
+961 
-973 KVTPREL
+973 
-980 ELGKV
+980 
-985 GYARYLEEGGKPFEE
+985 
-1000 ANADAVDTNTEP
+1000 EP
-1012 DIVQQAKE
+1012 DIIQQAKAV
-1020 LIREMVEKTGGSL
+1020 IREVIYNNGGYKPKL
-1033 KGIRN
+1033 KGVRE
-1038 AYRTKGFTASDLQK
+1038 AYRDKGFTAK
-1052 ALGGQDVSQFER
+1052 ALQEALGDKSLADFER
-1064 EVKQALLASPEVSK
+1064 E
-1078 SDELSSNDK
+1078 
-1087 ANRWQKPYSTQ
+1087 QKERYT
-1098 VKYDSVGRVVITDS
+1098 
-1112 NYDFFQLTIA
+1112 
-1122 KDDGYA
+1122 
-1128 IAYLEVFDNPDSIA
+1128 
-1142 GSGAVTRAYLEGL
+1142 
-1155 RDAKSRDIGWRSDT
+1155 
-1169 IMSDSTE
+1169 
-1176 KMYERLIRMGVPFR
+1176 ERL
-1190 FDGWKY
+1190 
-1196 VIDAPELTKV
+1196 
-1206 GIGNIIKSMG
+1206 S
-1216 DYPNQKPTQNVKNKT
+1216 
-1231 SIENIQNELREEI
+1231 
-1244 DNNRQLGADNA
+1244 
-1255 PVFNNRYLQ
+1255 
-1264 KMWGW
+1264 
-1269 EKNNRSFLSMQRV
+1269 
-1282 AQDRYLLENS
+1282 
-1292 ITEMMMG
+1292 
-1299 LPADSEITL
+1299 
-1308 SGDELNLIQR
+1308 
-1318 SISDALSSIRY
+1318 ALSEPSIHSGQE
-1329 VNDDYVRAFERLK
+1329 VPLQSK
-1342 SELENLSITVQT
+1342 
-1354 DQKYGGLFD
+1354 
-1363 KAKMKIKIGDIGN
+1363 GDIDHGN
-1376 IEAERVSI
+1376 E
-1384 SSFSSTTF
+1384 T
-1392 SYNGGASNIGLSSSF
+1392 SN
-1407 RAVINDLV
+1407 
-1415 ASHRSGAEKSATNGR
+1415 
-1430 KPLNSEVDF
+1430 
-1439 KRFERVETAEGDLL
+1439 TARLD
-1453 EILGQITHGT
+1453 
-1463 SDDALVTVGVNPD
+1463 
-1476 TLGSSKRRVSV
+1476 
-1487 GELRTLRQN
+1487 
-1496 NSNPTQSDLQLNQA
+1496 
-1510 IKGDSTNDNRGTTES
+1510 
-1525 QSNERSA
+1525 ERSSP
-1532 RQSEVQENEQ
+1532 QPEVQENEQ

-1561 RANEPESALLDSG
+1561 RANESRRTLPDST

-1722 EMRDQS
+1722 YMRDQS

-1754 KGFQETPFKHG
+1754 KGFQETPFKNG

-1896 PQYILGEVAQGTMYR
+1896 TQYILGEVAQGTMYR

-1943 DLALTPETK
+1943 DLALTPEIK

-1979 MRRGDDHPTN
+1979 MRRGDDHPTK

-2086 RKLKAMLTIRNS
+2086 RKLKGILTIRNS

-2160 DNVSDSGEVTKSDLF
+2160 DSVSESGEVTKSDLF

-2309 KATVNVN
+2309 KAKVTVN

-2613 IGFSFGDLG
+2613 IGFTFGDLG

-3000 GIPDDEIA
+3000 GIPEDEIA

-3083 AANAGKPEDF
+3083 ATNAGKPEDF

-3199 RLETLRK
+3199 RLETLRQ

-3217 TELYRDAQADYLAAD
+3217 TTLYRDAQADYLAAD

-3286 AAIEQSRRW
+3286 AAVEQSRRW

-3455 PETVEHNGQ
+3455 PEMVEHNGQ

-3555 GDSSTIMFSR
+3555 GDSAASD
-3565 STVAGGVKG
+3565 GV
-3574 DAVSETRINR
+3574 V
-3584 GLVELWAANVMR
+3584 
-3596 DNPVISAAGK
+3596 
-3606 IVRVVSSESELPDAV
+3606 
-3621 KQEIDKDKSHNT
+3621 
-3633 IKGVLYGK
+3633 
-3641 QVYIVADKHND
+3641 
-3652 QGSIEQ
+3652 
-3658 VLLHE
+3658 
-3663 LAGHYGLRKLFGDN
+3663 
-3677 IKAELADIRTRLGGK
+3677 
-3692 SGVLKLAKKFNVNLA
+3692 
-3707 HYATD
+3707 
-3712 YDSRMKS
+3712 
-3719 GELTPEQVDDLLFDE
+3719 
-3734 LLAHVSEMPRMAKPL
+3734 
-3749 ERMWQKIRQYLHK
+3749 
-3762 LGFTAT
+3762 
-3768 AGYTSAD
+3768 
-3775 LLDLIQ
+3775 
-3781 AIRNNLIENP
+3781 
-3791 DPDGTGPSPKRKS
+3791 
-3804 KPNESREDAA
+3804 
-3814 EILFSRTA
+3814 LFSRTSTNA
-3822 KAQGMSADE
+3822 GRTGVKTGKIAGGTTVKRSTIDAVTRTALGKLGLKDFALRFETVDTEADLPDYVKTAIAKNDAQGEVFGLYDTKEHKVWLVAEKHNYASEVEETIFHEVAGHVGLARLLKEGKAQPDMNTLALRLGGLKGIQRLAEKNGVDLAPYLNSAQTLTKANAEEILVQELVAHLAEQQKFATPIQRLLAKVRAMLRSLFGFIYSPEFNNNELLTLVFKAKEQLKAPPPKDKVTRPENNTLFFSRSRSQGVPADTASRSNQMSADE

-3837 NALVSKIK
+3837 NALVSTIK

-3874 GEVST
+3874 GEVSA
-3879 VIDKPLGKMID
+3879 VINKPLGKMID
-3890 AYQDEINSMVV
+3890 AYQDEINSMVA

-3911 KIAEDLS
+3911 KIADDLS

-3953 EDLKESI
+3953 EELKESI

-4000 RHVELRPKFARLN
+4000 RHVELRPKFALLN

-4118 GMKAQFNAVQKASL
+4118 GMKAKFNAVQKASL
-4132 PFVADVLQLVEKANM
+4132 PFVADVLQLVEQANM

-4304 QATAQYLKAAFTRN
+4304 QATVQYLKAAFTRN
-4318 RPKGQGVL
+4318 RPKGQGIL

-4504 DAAQEIVGDDD
+4504 EAAQEIVGDDD

-4581 PVLGGIGVSWAQGL
+4581 PVIGGIGVSWAQGL
-4595 SDISNDQFARGIER
+4595 ADISNDQFARGIER

-4623 YINEGGVTTKNG
+4623 YINEGGVNTKNG

-4648 GQASGFA
+4648 GQASGFS
-4655 IGRANLQY
+4655 IGRSNLQY

-4692 LKDGEAMKSVMVKIR
+4692 LKDGEAMKAMMVKIR

-4714 GKRNPITTEGLQQS
+4714 GKRNPITTEILRQS
-4728 IKTRQ
+4728 LKVRARKRSIT
-4733 RNLSKM
+4733 
-4739 QNGIQVNPKLERLV
+4739 QNGVQVNPKMNSLV
-4753 AEYDFF
+4753 MQYDYF

>member
-18 NASTDMSQSAFLPKG
+18 NATTDMSQSAFLPKG
-33 FQFEAPKAPQRNY
+33 FQFESPKAPQRNY
-46 DVTLGDTA
+46 DVTLGDSA
-54 KAVGS
+54 KAIGS

-74 FLGVGESFRDLMS
+74 FLGVGEGFRDLMS
-87 SGSDY
+87 SGSDS

-297 MVAGAAKG
+297 IVAGAAKG

-350 VIGGALGGPIG
+350 VIGGALGGPLG

-376 PAQTNPQNVSD
+376 
-387 TQEQEIAEQAADE
+387 
-400 AQAMPNNGD
+400 
-409 APAQTAAMNADE
+409 PAQTAAMNADE

-434 HGAQQRQADNGRDA
+434 QGAQQRQADNGRDA

-468 ERNAYQETIEMAR
+468 ERNAYQETIDMAR

-603 RYPQPEKEK
+603 RYPQPDKAK
-612 ATGDQ
+612 ATADQ
-617 DDGLAQFKSA
+617 GNGLEQFKSA
-627 RFDRDTALAAI
+627 RFDRDKAQAAI

-646 NVAQLAA
+646 NASQLAA

-695 QAQASERQADL
+695 QAQASERQIDL
-706 DARRERLGQPVSSFV
+706 DARRERLGQPVSSFM

-754 RKRLSRAKGFDTDAV
+754 RKRLSCAKGFDTDAV

-869 NLANKFVGKTAA
+869 NLANQFVGKTAA
-881 MMNAAALKREA
+881 MMNAAALKKEA
-892 NAPSTQVQ
+892 STQSV
-900 DENASTDKLSDEDE
+900 
-914 GYVGKLRQTFRTS
+914 R
-927 TTGANAI
+927 
-934 NRGVFPN
+934 
-941 QKPYESL
+941 SL
-948 DDFITSVSASIFH
+948 D
-961 GAHGREWRKHND
+961 
-973 KVTPREL
+973 
-980 ELGKV
+980 
-985 GYARYLEEGGKPFEE
+985 
-1000 ANADAVDTNTEP
+1000 EP
-1012 DIVQQAKE
+1012 DIIQQAKAV
-1020 LIREMVEKTGGSL
+1020 IREVIDNNGGYKPKL
-1033 KGIRN
+1033 KGVRE
-1038 AYRTKGFTASDLQK
+1038 AYRDKGFTAK
-1052 ALGGQDVSQFER
+1052 ALQEALGDKSLADFER
-1064 EVKQALLASPEVSK
+1064 E
-1078 SDELSSNDK
+1078 
-1087 ANRWQKPYSTQ
+1087 QKERYT
-1098 VKYDSVGRVVITDS
+1098 
-1112 NYDFFQLTIA
+1112 
-1122 KDDGYA
+1122 
-1128 IAYLEVFDNPDSIA
+1128 
-1142 GSGAVTRAYLEGL
+1142 
-1155 RDAKSRDIGWRSDT
+1155 
-1169 IMSDSTE
+1169 
-1176 KMYERLIRMGVPFR
+1176 ERL
-1190 FDGWKY
+1190 
-1196 VIDAPELTKV
+1196 
-1206 GIGNIIKSMG
+1206 S
-1216 DYPNQKPTQNVKNKT
+1216 
-1231 SIENIQNELREEI
+1231 
-1244 DNNRQLGADNA
+1244 
-1255 PVFNNRYLQ
+1255 
-1264 KMWGW
+1264 
-1269 EKNNRSFLSMQRV
+1269 
-1282 AQDRYLLENS
+1282 
-1292 ITEMMMG
+1292 
-1299 LPADSEITL
+1299 
-1308 SGDELNLIQR
+1308 
-1318 SISDALSSIRY
+1318 ALSEPSIHSGQE
-1329 VNDDYVRAFERLK
+1329 VPLQSK
-1342 SELENLSITVQT
+1342 
-1354 DQKYGGLFD
+1354 
-1363 KAKMKIKIGDIGN
+1363 GDIDHGN
-1376 IEAERVSI
+1376 E
-1384 SSFSSTTF
+1384 T
-1392 SYNGGASNIGLSSSF
+1392 SN
-1407 RAVINDLV
+1407 
-1415 ASHRSGAEKSATNGR
+1415 
-1430 KPLNSEVDF
+1430 
-1439 KRFERVETAEGDLL
+1439 TARLD
-1453 EILGQITHGT
+1453 
-1463 SDDALVTVGVNPD
+1463 
-1476 TLGSSKRRVSV
+1476 
-1487 GELRTLRQN
+1487 
-1496 NSNPTQSDLQLNQA
+1496 
-1510 IKGDSTNDNRGTTES
+1510 
-1525 QSNERSA
+1525 ERSSP
-1532 RQSEVQENEQ
+1532 QSEVQENEQ

-1644 DNTNTSKSQQAAHQ
+1644 DNTNTSKAQQAAHQ

-1722 EMRDQS
+1722 DMRDQS

-1896 PQYILGEVAQGTMYR
+1896 PQYILGEVAQGKMYR
-1911 GDENESTVN
+1911 GDESESTVN

-2022 RLQQFADNEFLNKGK
+2022 RLQQFTDNEFLNKGK

-2065 NQALSALDD
+2065 NQALNALDD

-2561 IDELRSALEEA
+2561 IDELRSALEDA

-2774 KNKATGENK
+2774 KNKATGEDK

-2901 YAIATVKSD
+2901 YAVATVKSD

-3083 AANAGKPEDF
+3083 AANAGKPEGF

-3199 RLETLRK
+3199 RLETLRQ

-3217 TELYRDAQADYLAAD
+3217 TTLYRDAQADYLAAD

-3286 AAIEQSRRW
+3286 AAVEQSRRW

-3308 MDVDYFTHEGTKT
+3308 MDVDFFTHEGTKT

-3449 DPNSIR
+3449 EPNSIR
-3455 PETVEHNGQ
+3455 PEIVEHNGQ

-3555 GDSSTIMFSR
+3555 GDSAASD
-3565 STVAGGVKG
+3565 GV
-3574 DAVSETRINR
+3574 V
-3584 GLVELWAANVMR
+3584 
-3596 DNPVISAAGK
+3596 
-3606 IVRVVSSESELPDAV
+3606 
-3621 KQEIDKDKSHNT
+3621 
-3633 IKGVLYGK
+3633 
-3641 QVYIVADKHND
+3641 
-3652 QGSIEQ
+3652 
-3658 VLLHE
+3658 
-3663 LAGHYGLRKLFGDN
+3663 
-3677 IKAELADIRTRLGGK
+3677 
-3692 SGVLKLAKKFNVNLA
+3692 
-3707 HYATD
+3707 
-3712 YDSRMKS
+3712 
-3719 GELTPEQVDDLLFDE
+3719 
-3734 LLAHVSEMPRMAKPL
+3734 
-3749 ERMWQKIRQYLHK
+3749 
-3762 LGFTAT
+3762 
-3768 AGYTSAD
+3768 
-3775 LLDLIQ
+3775 
-3781 AIRNNLIENP
+3781 
-3791 DPDGTGPSPKRKS
+3791 
-3804 KPNESREDAA
+3804 
-3814 EILFSRTA
+3814 LFSRTSTNA
-3822 KAQGMSADE
+3822 GRTGVKTGKIAGGITVKRSTIDAVTRTALGKLGLKDFTLRFETVDTEADLPDYVKTAIAKNDAQGEVFGLYDTKEHKVWLVAEKHNYASEVEETIFHEVAGHVGLARLLKEGKAQPDMNTLALRLGGIKGIQRLAEKNGVDLVPYLNSAQTLTKADAEEILVQELVAHLAEQQKFATPIQRLLAKVRAMLRSLFGFIYSPEFNNNELLTLVFKAKEQLKAPPPKDKVTRPENNALFFSRSRSQGVPAYTASTSNQMSADE
-3831 ALAQKQ
+3831 ALGQKQ
-3837 NALVSKIK
+3837 NAWVSKIK

-3901 TQNMLAEEAA
+3901 TQNMLAEDAA
-3911 KIAEDLS
+3911 KMAEDLS

-3953 EDLKESI
+3953 EELKESI

-4318 RPKGQGVL
+4318 RPKGQGIL

-4504 DAAQEIVGDDD
+4504 EAAQEIVGDDD

-4538 LIWHG
+4538 LIWYG

-4581 PVLGGIGVSWAQGL
+4581 PILGGIGVSWAQGL

-4635 DEIVSDLTAFELL
+4635 DEIVIDLTAFELL

-4671 YETFIVKRRQSL
+4671 YETFIVKHRQSL

-4714 GKRNPITTEGLQQS
+4714 GKRNPITTEILRQS
-4728 IKTRQ
+4728 LKVRARKRSIT
-4733 RNLSKM
+4733 
-4739 QNGIQVNPKLERLV
+4739 QNGVQVNPKMNSLV
-4753 AEYDFF
+4753 MQYDYF

>member
-18 NASTDMSQSAFLPKG
+18 NATTDMSQSAFLPKG

-74 FLGVGESFRDLMS
+74 FLGVGEGFRDLMS
-87 SGSDY
+87 SGSDS

-180 ADKAISRMAAT
+180 ADKTISRMAAT
-191 GAGATGVGTSLGGA
+191 SAGATGVGTSLGGA

-434 HGAQQRQADNGRDA
+434 QGAQQRQADNGRDA
-448 AIRSRFAQSRQALT
+448 ALRARFAQSRQALT
-462 ERGVLP
+462 EQGVLST
-468 ERNAYQETIEMAR
+468 NETPLFSSLNQDDLYKD
-481 AVDPTR
+481 VLK
-487 AAEIEQFL
+487 L
-495 KSEEADQNPELTA
+495 KSEFKSFKKNKEQSENFSLLSKSLNRVERAMKGGSVLSDDDLQSTQNALRMIYTDYRALSNPSITQDSIYQRDGEL
-508 QLEREY
+508 LR
-514 ESLAQKGRDLDIDPT
+514 KID
-529 LTQIEHRQN
+529 ERQN

-612 ATGDQ
+612 ASGDQ

-627 RFDRDTALAAI
+627 RFDRDTAQAAI

-646 NVAQLAA
+646 NAAQLAA

-740 AGIAGK
+740 SGIAGK
-746 TSRMSKRL
+746 KSRMSKRL

-838 VDASPQGS
+838 VDASSQGS

-869 NLANKFVGKTAA
+869 NLANQFVGKTAA
-881 MMNAAALKREA
+881 MMNAAALKKEA
-892 NAPSTQVQ
+892 STQ
-900 DENASTDKLSDEDE
+900 S
-914 GYVGKLRQTFRTS
+914 VG
-927 TTGANAI
+927 
-934 NRGVFPN
+934 
-941 QKPYESL
+941 SL
-948 DDFITSVSASIFH
+948 D
-961 GAHGREWRKHND
+961 
-973 KVTPREL
+973 
-980 ELGKV
+980 
-985 GYARYLEEGGKPFEE
+985 
-1000 ANADAVDTNTEP
+1000 EP
-1012 DIVQQAKE
+1012 DIIRQAKAV
-1020 LIREMVEKTGGSL
+1020 IREVIDNNGGAKPKL
-1033 KGIRN
+1033 KGVRE
-1038 AYRTKGFTASDLQK
+1038 AYRDKGFTAK
-1052 ALGGQDVSQFER
+1052 ALQEALGDKSLADFER
-1064 EVKQALLASPEVSK
+1064 EQKERYSDKSKISLRAKQLV
-1078 SDELSSNDK
+1078 
-1087 ANRWQKPYSTQ
+1087 Y
-1098 VKYDSVGRVVITDS
+1098 
-1112 NYDFFQLTIA
+1112 
-1122 KDDGYA
+1122 
-1128 IAYLEVFDNPDSIA
+1128 
-1142 GSGAVTRAYLEGL
+1142 
-1155 RDAKSRDIGWRSDT
+1155 
-1169 IMSDSTE
+1169 
-1176 KMYERLIRMGVPFR
+1176 
-1190 FDGWKY
+1190 
-1196 VIDAPELTKV
+1196 
-1206 GIGNIIKSMG
+1206 
-1216 DYPNQKPTQNVKNKT
+1216 
-1231 SIENIQNELREEI
+1231 
-1244 DNNRQLGADNA
+1244 
-1255 PVFNNRYLQ
+1255 
-1264 KMWGW
+1264 
-1269 EKNNRSFLSMQRV
+1269 
-1282 AQDRYLLENS
+1282 
-1292 ITEMMMG
+1292 
-1299 LPADSEITL
+1299 
-1308 SGDELNLIQR
+1308 
-1318 SISDALSSIRY
+1318 
-1329 VNDDYVRAFERLK
+1329 
-1342 SELENLSITVQT
+1342 SELELKKN
-1354 DQKYGGLFD
+1354 KNGEAYH
-1363 KAKMKIKIGDIGN
+1363 GN
-1376 IEAERVSI
+1376 ETSNTARSDERPS
-1384 SSFSSTTF
+1384 
-1392 SYNGGASNIGLSSSF
+1392 
-1407 RAVINDLV
+1407 
-1415 ASHRSGAEKSATNGR
+1415 
-1430 KPLNSEVDF
+1430 
-1439 KRFERVETAEGDLL
+1439 
-1453 EILGQITHGT
+1453 
-1463 SDDALVTVGVNPD
+1463 
-1476 TLGSSKRRVSV
+1476 
-1487 GELRTLRQN
+1487 RQF
-1496 NSNPTQSDLQLNQA
+1496 
-1510 IKGDSTNDNRGTTES
+1510 
-1525 QSNERSA
+1525 
-1532 RQSEVQENEQ
+1532 EVQENEQ

-1561 RANEPESALLDSG
+1561 RANESRRTLPDST

-1612 MKDLTQSG
+1612 MKDLSQSG

-1672 RMSTRNAFYTSEAV
+1672 RMSTRNAFYTSEDV

-1722 EMRDQS
+1722 DMRDQS

-1867 QGETAKNTVWTDVD
+1867 QAETAKNTVWTDVD

-1896 PQYILGEVAQGTMYR
+1896 PQYILGEVAQGKMYR
-1911 GDENESTVN
+1911 GDESESTVN

-1943 DLALTPETK
+1943 ELALTPETK

-2044 SKLKESAVKA
+2044 SKLKDSAVKA

-2065 NQALSALDD
+2065 NQALNALDD
-2074 AIDNTRLGPNKF
+2074 AIDNTRLGSNKF

-2160 DNVSDSGEVTKSDLF
+2160 DSVSESGEVTKSDLF

-2191 VSDAVNYSMRERGK
+2191 VADAVNYSMRERGK

-2255 AKYQAAK
+2255 AKYQAVK

-2293 WIDSDVF
+2293 WIDADVF

-2330 TLSALGSQFKHDRAT
+2330 TLSALGSQFKHNRAT

-2512 DDKAFTAKKRKQFFS
+2512 DDKSFTAKKRKQFFS

-2561 IDELRSALEEA
+2561 IDELRSALEDA

-2613 IGFSFGDLG
+2613 IGFTFGDLG

-2829 ERIAYAKIDNPLWVL
+2829 ERTAYAKIDNPLWVL

-2958 GEIDADQYEKLEEQ
+2958 GEMDADQYEKLEEQ

-3199 RLETLRK
+3199 RLETLRQ
-3206 ADITEFDAEAF
+3206 ADITEFDAQAF

-3308 MDVDYFTHEGTKT
+3308 MDVDYLTHEGTKT

-3555 GDSSTIMFSR
+3555 
-3565 STVAGGVKG
+3565 
-3574 DAVSETRINR
+3574 
-3584 GLVELWAANVMR
+3584 R
-3596 DNPVISAAGK
+3596 DSAASDG
-3606 IVRVVSSESELPDAV
+3606 VV
-3621 KQEIDKDKSHNT
+3621 
-3633 IKGVLYGK
+3633 
-3641 QVYIVADKHND
+3641 
-3652 QGSIEQ
+3652 
-3658 VLLHE
+3658 
-3663 LAGHYGLRKLFGDN
+3663 
-3677 IKAELADIRTRLGGK
+3677 
-3692 SGVLKLAKKFNVNLA
+3692 
-3707 HYATD
+3707 
-3712 YDSRMKS
+3712 
-3719 GELTPEQVDDLLFDE
+3719 
-3734 LLAHVSEMPRMAKPL
+3734 
-3749 ERMWQKIRQYLHK
+3749 
-3762 LGFTAT
+3762 
-3768 AGYTSAD
+3768 
-3775 LLDLIQ
+3775 
-3781 AIRNNLIENP
+3781 
-3791 DPDGTGPSPKRKS
+3791 
-3804 KPNESREDAA
+3804 
-3814 EILFSRTA
+3814 LFSRTSTNA
-3822 KAQGMSADE
+3822 GRTGVKTGKIAGGITVKRSTIDAVTRTALGKLGLKDFTLRFETVDTEADLPDYVKTAIAKNDAQSEVFGLYDTKEHKVWLVAEKHNYASEVEETIFHEVAGHVGLARLLKEGKAQPDMNTLALRLGGLKGIQRLAEKNGVDLAPYLNSAQTLTKADAEEILVQELVAHLAEQQKFATPIQRLLAKVRAMLRSLFGFIYSPEFNNNELLTLVFKAKEQLKAPPPKDKVTRPENNTLFFSRSRSQGVPADTASRSNQMSADE

-3911 KIAEDLS
+3911 KMAEDLS

-3953 EDLKESI
+3953 EELKESI

-3985 QEERELLKQEPNRRK
+3985 QEERELLEQEPIRRK

-4072 PLSRHGDYWID
+4072 PLSRHGDYWVD

-4132 PFVADVLQLVEKANM
+4132 PFVADVLQLVEQANM

-4318 RPKGQGVL
+4318 RPKGQGIL

-4504 DAAQEIVGDDD
+4504 EAAQEIVGDDD
-4515 EPFDAETELKRMLAE
+4515 ELFDAETELKRMLAE

-4635 DEIVSDLTAFELL
+4635 DEIVIDLTAFELL

-4714 GKRNPITTEGLQQS
+4714 GKRNPITTEILRQS
-4728 IKTRQ
+4728 LKVRARKRSIT
-4733 RNLSKM
+4733 
-4739 QNGIQVNPKLERLV
+4739 QNGVQVNPKMNSLV
-4753 AEYDFF
+4753 MQYDYF